1 MSFQYSP
8 DSDIADWLASIHLE
22 RYQDVFK
29 QHGYHVARD
38 ATLLD
43 GEDLQ
48 QIGITA
54 TGHRKRILNLVQQTQ
69 LLGRPLRKPA
79 ARDAHPQ
86 AAACMEAL
94 DVAQRPQIGEDAMKG
109 VLGGATDVSEMQQR
123 AAEPNHTSPLE
134 KDPAPPLVR
143 PVPKPRTVFH
153 RSKPE
158 QGLAPTPAAR
168 STVLTQSLDSD
179 RTPGAFV
186 VLEGF
191 VPGESSTDLES
202 PEARPK
208 QQTSPRAT
216 TTMGIGAS
224 RSATRESSREEKRLP
239 ASVDHGQTLE
249 TSEKPSS
256 SVPSVPP
263 RLGHR
268 IPAPESSP
276 ASLPEGRPT
285 SDLSLPAVATSAKT
299 DVLPYPGAPS
309 QLGSGQGRLEMVSNI
324 IYEGL
329 KPSLAPTE
337 DPGGE
342 NGPQDRT
349 LTEPPGPSLQEMTY
363 LVNKPESPGWS
374 AAGLP
379 PVPERP
385 ATKPDISEQPINP
398 YSESIFG
405 HEVPAREQ
413 KGMGIPSRQS
423 CEGGAELEL
432 EREACRTSSECSSD
446 GKSEDE
452 ETRTKLIDRII
463 QNDTEGYSTVESP
476 HAEGAQFSLPSH
488 FYPDEIL
495 DDLTIS
501 PYASYTS
508 LSEPRL
514 TMLRGWLD
522 KLSPQGNY
530 VFQRRYVRF
539 DGKNL
544 MYFSSEKEPYPK
556 GVIPLSVIEMVRS
569 TKDNKFQV
577 VTSHRIFVFRAENEA
592 QRNEWC
598 STLQKKVTEQRLVGS
613 QPRPANTAHCQKSG
627 TLELKGQKSK
637 VFAALSL
644 SEMWLYKSEQ
654 FFKMGIG
661 ICLIEMRGS
670 TIREAKNRSFELI
683 TPLKIFSFMAE
694 SEKEKR
700 EWMEALQEAIAE
712 TLYDYE
718 VAEKIWSNKANKH
731 CADCRAQNP
740 DWASI
745 NLCVVICKQ
754 CAGQHRSLGSN
765 ISKVQ
770 SLKLDTSVWSNEI
783 VQLFIM
789 LGNDRANR
797 FWAARLLAT
806 EGLYP
811 DASAEQRRDFISRK
825 YRDGRY
831 RLPHP
836 HYATQDDVLQAL
848 CAAVTGPGL
857 LKTVL
862 QFFSSSEAGLTAD
875 PGAYEVSPGAD
886 LLWGPENKRPR
897 NRSALCPTGSP
908 STGEPGPEGVYNEI
922 TQPVTHSGYLH
933 RASALPKLPGTK
945 KSRDDFQRI
954 WCSLEK
960 ALLFFETEKCTEPLS
975 HIESRDL
982 LSLGVSKAHA
992 VTSPGSTERFRYTL
1006 ELFLTGE
1013 KVQQLGV
1020 DGPDT
1025 LQAWASA
1032 IGKWFTPVSCHCLL
1046 GYEFQRVGQLRY
1058 KCMLNPE
1065 QWQQAFFILQKAH
1078 LFICPTEDDGA
1089 EDSINLRRLQELSMV
1104 PPTETPEK
1112 KELLILVE
1120 MGRTFYLQG
1129 LSRADSTAW
1138 YADIQASA
1146 GGRGNALRDQQLS
1159 RGDIPIIVDSCIAF
1173 ITQYGL
1179 RHEGIYRKNG
1189 AKSRIK
1195 VLMEEFRRDAR
1206 NVKLRINDNF
1216 IEDVTDV
1223 LKRFFRELEDPIF
1236 TLELHP
1242 QWKEAA
1248 GISSKPQRLE
1258 RYKELI
1264 HRLPRLNHKTL
1275 AALIGHLYRVQKCAD
1290 LNQMSTKNLSLL
1302 FAPSL
1307 FQTDGK
1313 GEHEVKVMEDLIDN
1327 YVSIFNIDEDQ
1338 VSQMDLEN
1346 SLITTWKDTQ
1356 LSQAGDLIIE
1366 VYLEQKLPDCC
1377 VTLKVSPTMT
1387 AEELTNQVLE
1397 MRNVAASLDIWLTFE
1412 ALENG
1417 ELERPL
1423 HPKEKV
1429 LEQALQWCKLPEP
1442 STAYLLVRKVTIGEG
1457 SCLFTGAKR
1466 ETPKCGLLK
1475 CREEPPKL
1483 LGNKFQERYFVI
1495 RDRKLL
1501 LLKEKRS
1508 AKPEREWPLDA
1519 AKVYMGI
1526 RKKLKS
1532 PGQWGFTLTLDKQQ
1546 LYLVCSGQAELWDWT
1561 TSILKAQHDDL
1572 RPVIMRRRSSSDLA
1586 KQKFGTMPLVPL
1598 HGDSTDTTML
1608 SANQTLRRLH
1618 TRRTLSMFFPMKMH
1632 QDCLEEQQEKEVD
1645 TEPVYEEVGN
1655 FPELASLELDRELLA
1670 DLSSIPSVDRSKKP
1684 SPFPEQPPAPA
1695 LRSSLPTNPAQRV
1708 SGPSVSKALSLE
1720 RGLNLECDKSPAH
1733 GGSAGLRPTKTASL
1747 ERNLEPSLVLAGDQ
1761 GQVAMPGGSPSM
1773 ETSLEIP
1780 KKRNIQPSSP
1790 INNKLIQELSS
1801 IILKK
1806 NEGQHPGLDPG
1817 LDPGSGPGSG
1827 PGPGPGQHVT

>member
-1 MSFQYSP
+1 MSSSCGP
-8 DSDIADWLASIHLE
+8 DSDIADWLATIHLE
-22 RYQDVFK
+22 RYRDVFK
-29 QHGYHVARD
+29 QHGYHVAGD
-38 ATLLD
+38 ATSLD
-43 GEDLQ
+43 SHHLQ

-54 TGHRKRILNLVQQTQ
+54 TGHRKRILNLAQQTRM
-69 LLGRPLRKPA
+69 LNRSRGRPA
-79 ARDAHPQ
+79 AGDSHSRGTEVLDDPQ
-86 AAACMEAL
+86 E
-94 DVAQRPQIGEDAMKG
+94 GKDAM
-109 VLGGATDVSEMQQR
+109 R
-123 AAEPNHTSPLE
+123 AEPGGTSDTFGTQPRVSVHSQAPPGE
-134 KDPAPPLVR
+134 KDPAPPAVK
-143 PVPKPRTVFH
+143 PVPKPRTVFP

-158 QGLAPTPAAR
+158 QGSVPVPPAR
-168 STVLTQSLDSD
+168 SAAPAHGPGSD
-179 RTPGAFV
+179 RAPAAFV

-191 VPGESSTDLES
+191 VPGESSTDSES
-202 PEARPK
+202 PEP
-208 QQTSPRAT
+208 
-216 TTMGIGAS
+216 GAQADPGAAAVMAPTV
-224 RSATRESSREEKRLP
+224 R
-239 ASVDHGQTLE
+239 
-249 TSEKPSS
+249 PSS
-256 SVPSVPP
+256 AMWP
-263 RLGHR
+263 H
-268 IPAPESSP
+268 
-276 ASLPEGRPT
+276 
-285 SDLSLPAVATSAKT
+285 
-299 DVLPYPGAPS
+299 PGS
-309 QLGSGQGRLEMVSNI
+309 Q
-324 IYEGL
+324 
-329 KPSLAPTE
+329 
-337 DPGGE
+337 
-342 NGPQDRT
+342 
-349 LTEPPGPSLQEMTY
+349 
-363 LVNKPESPGWS
+363 
-374 AAGLP
+374 
-379 PVPERP
+379 
-385 ATKPDISEQPINP
+385 
-398 YSESIFG
+398 
-405 HEVPAREQ
+405 
-413 KGMGIPSRQS
+413 
-423 CEGGAELEL
+423 
-432 EREACRTSSECSSD
+432 RTSSECSSE
-446 GKSEDE
+446 GRSEDE
-452 ETRTKLIDRII
+452 ESRSRLIERIAH
-463 QNDTEGYSTVESP
+463 NDTEGYSTVEAP
-476 HAEGAQFSLPSH
+476 RAEGAPFSLPAH
-488 FYPDEIL
+488 LYPDEVL

-501 PYASYTS
+501 PYASFTS
-508 LSEPRL
+508 LSEPRP
-514 TMLRGWLD
+514 TMLSGWLD

-556 GVIPLSVIEMVRS
+556 GVIPLSVIEMARS

-577 VTSHRIFVFRAENEA
+577 ITSHRIFVFRAENEA

-598 STLQKKVTEQRLVGS
+598 STLQKKVMEQRLVGS
-613 QPRPANTAHCQKSG
+613 RPRPANTAHCQKSG

-644 SEMWLYKSEQ
+644 PEMWLYKSEQ
-654 FFKMGIG
+654 FFKMGIA
-661 ICLIEMRGS
+661 ICFIEMRGS

-683 TPLKIFSFMAE
+683 TPSKTFSFVAE
-694 SEKEKR
+694 SEREKR

-712 TLYDYE
+712 MLYDYE
-718 VAEKIWSNKANKH
+718 VAEKIWSNKANKY
-731 CADCRAQNP
+731 CADCWAPSP

-783 VQLFIM
+783 VQLFIV

-797 FWAARLLAT
+797 FWAARLPAAEAIT
-806 EGLYP
+806 P
-811 DASAEQRRDFISRK
+811 DSSAEQRRDFIARK
-825 YRDGRY
+825 YREGRY

-836 HYATQDDVLQAL
+836 HYATQEEVLQAL
-848 CAAVTGPGL
+848 CTAMAGPAL
-857 LKTVL
+857 LKTIL
-862 QFFSSSEAGLTAD
+862 QFFSSSEAALAAD
-875 PGAYEVSPGAD
+875 PAASEVAPGAD
-886 LLWGPENKRPR
+886 LWWGPESKRPR
-897 NRSALCPTGSP
+897 NLSGSP
-908 STGEPGPEGVYNEI
+908 NARDPGPEGVYNEI
-922 TQPVTHSGYLH
+922 TQPVTHSGYLY
-933 RASALPKLPGTK
+933 RATAPLKLPGAR
-945 KSRDDFQRI
+945 KSKEDFQRT
-954 WCSLEK
+954 WCSLER
-960 ALLFFETEKCTEPLS
+960 ALLFFETEKCTEPLG
-975 HIESRDL
+975 HIDSGDL
-982 LSLGVSKAHA
+982 ISLGVSRAHQA
-992 VTSPGSTERFRYTL
+992 LTSPGPTERFRFTL

-1013 KVQQLGV
+1013 KVQQLGT
-1020 DGPDT
+1020 DGPET

-1032 IGKWFTPVSCHCLL
+1032 IGKWFTPMSCHCLL

-1065 QWQQAFFILQKAH
+1065 RWQQAFFILQKGH
-1078 LFICPTEDDGA
+1078 LFICPTEEDGA
-1089 EDSINLRRLQELSMV
+1089 EDSINLRRLQELSLV
-1104 PPTETPEK
+1104 PPTDTPEK

-1129 LSRADSTAW
+1129 LSRADSAAW
-1138 YADIQASA
+1138 YGDIQASA

-1206 NVKLRINDNF
+1206 NVKLRISDNF

-1248 GISSKPQRLE
+1248 EIPSKPQRLE
-1258 RYKELI
+1258 QYKELI

-1366 VYLEQKLPDCC
+1366 VYLEQKVPDCC
-1377 VTLKVSPTMT
+1377 VTLKVSPSMT

-1397 MRNVAASLDIWLTFE
+1397 MRSVPASLDIWLTFE

-1442 STAYLLVRKVTIGEG
+1442 SAAYLLVRKVPIGEG

-1495 RDRKLL
+1495 RDRRLL

-1526 RKKLKS
+1526 RKKLK
-1532 PGQWGFTLTLDKQQ
+1532 PPAQWGFTLTLDKQQ

-1572 RPVIMRRRSSSDLA
+1572 HPVVLRRRSSSDLA

-1598 HGDSTDTTML
+1598 HGDSTDATML
-1608 SANQTLRRLH
+1608 SANQTLCRLH
-1618 TRRTLSMFFPMKMH
+1618 TRRTLSMFFPMKIH
-1632 QDCLEEQQEKEVD
+1632 QDSLEEQQEKEAD
-1645 TEPVYEEVGN
+1645 ADPVYEEVGN
-1655 FPELASLELDRELLA
+1655 FPELAALDLGQGLLA
-1670 DLSSIPSVDRSKKP
+1670 ELEAMPPVDRSKKP
-1684 SPFPEQPPAPA
+1684 SPFPEQPPATV
-1695 LRSSLPTNPAQRV
+1695 LRSSLPTSPAHRV
-1708 SGPSVSKALSLE
+1708 AGPSVTKAVKRSL
-1720 RGLNLECDKSPAH
+1720 
-1733 GGSAGLRPTKTASL
+1733 
-1747 ERNLEPSLVLAGDQ
+1747 
-1761 GQVAMPGGSPSM
+1761 
-1773 ETSLEIP
+1773 
-1780 KKRNIQPSSP
+1780 QPPSP
-1790 INNKLIQELSS
+1790 ISDKLIQELSS
-1801 IILKK
+1801 VILRKSD
-1806 NEGQHPGLDPG
+1806 GQP
-1817 LDPGSGPGSG
+1817 
-1827 PGPGPGQHVT
+1827 PGPGQPVTVTQPGSLGSAHWTSGAGPSCPWTSPTRPRAPAGSGAQHPGPSPEN

>member
-1 MSFQYSP
+1 MSSPCGP
-8 DSDIADWLASIHLE
+8 DSDIADWLATIHLE
-22 RYQDVFK
+22 RYRDVFK

-38 ATLLD
+38 ATSLD
-43 GEDLQ
+43 SHHLQ

-54 TGHRKRILNLVQQTQ
+54 TGHRKRILTLAQQTRMLSQ
-69 LLGRPLRKPA
+69 SRA
-79 ARDAHPQ
+79 AGESHSRGT
-86 AAACMEAL
+86 ELL
-94 DVAQRPQIGEDAMKG
+94 DVPQEGKDAM
-109 VLGGATDVSEMQQR
+109 R
-123 AAEPNHTSPLE
+123 AEPGGTSDALGTQPRVTVPSQAE
-134 KDPAPPLVR
+134 KDPAPPALK
-143 PVPKPRTVFH
+143 PVPKPRTVFP
-153 RSKPE
+153 RSKAE
-158 QGLAPTPAAR
+158 QGSAPVPPAR
-168 STVLTQSLDSD
+168 SAVPAHG
-179 RTPGAFV
+179 PGSERAPAAFV

-191 VPGESSTDLES
+191 VPGESSTDSES
-202 PEARPK
+202 AERGADPGAAAAMVGL
-208 QQTSPRAT
+208 PR
-216 TTMGIGAS
+216 
-224 RSATRESSREEKRLP
+224 
-239 ASVDHGQTLE
+239 
-249 TSEKPSS
+249 
-256 SVPSVPP
+256 
-263 RLGHR
+263 
-268 IPAPESSP
+268 
-276 ASLPEGRPT
+276 SLPP
-285 SDLSLPAVATSAKT
+285 L
-299 DVLPYPGAPS
+299 
-309 QLGSGQGRLEMVSNI
+309 
-324 IYEGL
+324 
-329 KPSLAPTE
+329 
-337 DPGGE
+337 
-342 NGPQDRT
+342 
-349 LTEPPGPSLQEMTY
+349 
-363 LVNKPESPGWS
+363 W
-374 AAGLP
+374 
-379 PVPERP
+379 
-385 ATKPDISEQPINP
+385 
-398 YSESIFG
+398 
-405 HEVPAREQ
+405 H
-413 KGMGIPSRQS
+413 
-423 CEGGAELEL
+423 
-432 EREACRTSSECSSD
+432 RTSSECSSE
-446 GKSEDE
+446 GRSEDE
-452 ETRTKLIDRII
+452 ESRGRRMERAARGED
-463 QNDTEGYSTVESP
+463 EGYSTVEAPRAQGSP
-476 HAEGAQFSLPSH
+476 FSLPAH
-488 FYPDEIL
+488 LYPDELL

-508 LSEPRL
+508 LCEPRP
-514 TMLRGWLD
+514 TMLGGWLD

-556 GVIPLSVIEMVRS
+556 GVIPLSVIEMARS

-577 VTSHRIFVFRAENEA
+577 ITSHRIFVFRAENEA

-598 STLQKKVTEQRLVGS
+598 STLQKKVMEQRLVGS
-613 QPRPANTAHCQKSG
+613 RPRPANTAHCQKSG
-627 TLELKGQKSK
+627 ILELKGQKSK

-644 SEMWLYKSEQ
+644 PEMWLYKSEQ
-654 FFKMGIG
+654 FFKMGIAM
-661 ICLIEMRGS
+661 CFIEMRGS
-670 TIREAKNRSFELI
+670 TIREAKSRSFELI
-683 TPLKIFSFMAE
+683 TPSKTFSFVAE
-694 SEKEKR
+694 SEREKR

-712 TLYDYE
+712 MLYDYE
-718 VAEKIWSNKANKH
+718 VAEKIWSNKSNKH
-731 CADCRAQNP
+731 CADCWAQSP

-783 VQLFIM
+783 VQLFIV

-797 FWAARLLAT
+797 FWAARLPAS
-806 EGLYP
+806 EAISP
-811 DASAEQRRDFISRK
+811 ESSAEQRRELITRK
-825 YRDGRY
+825 YREGRY

-836 HYATQDDVLQAL
+836 HHATQEEVLQAL
-848 CAAVTGPGL
+848 CTAVSGPAL

-862 QFFSSSEAGLTAD
+862 QFFSSSEAALASD
-875 PGAYEVSPGAD
+875 PAASEVAPGAD
-886 LLWGPENKRPR
+886 L
-897 NRSALCPTGSP
+897 CPHMQD
-908 STGEPGPEGVYNEI
+908 PGPEGVYNEI
-922 TQPVTHSGYLH
+922 TQPVTHSGYLY
-933 RASALPKLPGTK
+933 RATAPPRLPGAR
-945 KSRDDFQRI
+945 KSREDFQRT
-954 WCSLEK
+954 WCSLER
-960 ALLFFETEKCTEPLS
+960 ALLFFDTEKCTEPLS
-975 HIESRDL
+975 HIDSGDL
-982 LSLGVSKAHA
+982 ISLGVNRAHQA
-992 VTSPGSTERFRYTL
+992 VTSPGPSERFRFTL

-1013 KVQQLGV
+1013 KVQQLGT
-1020 DGPDT
+1020 DGPET

-1065 QWQQAFFILQKAH
+1065 CWQRAFFILQKGH
-1078 LFICPTEDDGA
+1078 LFICPAEEDGA
-1089 EDSINLRRLQELSMV
+1089 EDSINLRRLQELSLV
-1104 PPTETPEK
+1104 PPTDTPEK
-1112 KELLILVE
+1112 KELLVLVE

-1129 LSRADSTAW
+1129 LSRVDSAAW
-1138 YADIQASA
+1138 YSDIQASA

-1206 NVKLRINDNF
+1206 NVKLRISDNF

-1242 QWKEAA
+1242 HWKEAA
-1248 GISSKPQRLE
+1248 ELSSKPQRLE

-1366 VYLEQKLPDCC
+1366 VYLEQKVPDCC
-1377 VTLKVSPTMT
+1377 ITLKVSPTMT

-1397 MRNVAASLDIWLTFE
+1397 MRSVAASLDIWLTFE
-1412 ALENG
+1412 VLENG

-1442 STAYLLVRKVTIGEG
+1442 SAAYLLVRKVPIGEG
-1457 SCLFTGAKR
+1457 GCLFTGAKR

-1495 RDRKLL
+1495 CDRRLL

-1526 RKKLKS
+1526 RKKLK
-1532 PGQWGFTLTLDKQQ
+1532 PPAQWGFTLTLDKQQ

-1572 RPVIMRRRSSSDLA
+1572 RPVVLRRRSSSDLA

-1598 HGDSTDTTML
+1598 HGDSTDATML

-1618 TRRTLSMFFPMKMH
+1618 TRRTLSMFFPMKVH
-1632 QDCLEEQQEKEVD
+1632 QDSLEEQQEKEAD
-1645 TEPVYEEVGN
+1645 IDPVYEEVGN
-1655 FPELASLELDRELLA
+1655 FPELAALELGQGLLA
-1670 DLSSIPSVDRSKKP
+1670 ELAAVPPVDRSKKP
-1684 SPFPEQPPAPA
+1684 FPFPEQPPGSA
-1695 LRSSLPTNPAQRV
+1695 LRSSLPA
-1708 SGPSVSKALSLE
+1708 
-1720 RGLNLECDKSPAH
+1720 SPAH
-1733 GGSAGLRPTKTASL
+1733 RVTGLSVTKAVKRSL
-1747 ERNLEPSLVLAGDQ
+1747 QAP
-1761 GQVAMPGGSPSM
+1761 
-1773 ETSLEIP
+1773 
-1780 KKRNIQPSSP
+1780 SP
-1790 INNKLIQELSS
+1790 ISDKLIQELSS
-1801 IILKK
+1801 VILRKSD
-1806 NEGQHPGLDPG
+1806 GQP
-1817 LDPGSGPGSG
+1817 
-1827 PGPGPGQHVT
+1827 PGPGQPPGSPGSARWTSGAGLFSPWTSLTRPRAPAGSALLHPGPSPEN

>member
-1 MSFQYSP
+1 MSSPCGP
-8 DSDIADWLASIHLE
+8 DSNIADWLATIHLE
-22 RYQDVFK
+22 RYRDVFK
-29 QHGYHVARD
+29 QHGYHMARD
-38 ATLLD
+38 TASLD
-43 GEDLQ
+43 GNHLQ

-54 TGHRKRILNLVQQTQ
+54 TGHRKRILNLVQQTRMLSQ
-69 LLGRPLRKPA
+69 SQGGPA
-79 ARDAHPQ
+79 AEDPHLQATEVLDALQ
-86 AAACMEAL
+86 A
-94 DVAQRPQIGEDAMKG
+94 GENAMKAEP
-109 VLGGATDVSEMQQR
+109 GGATDAFGMQRHITVPAR
-123 AAEPNHTSPLE
+123 ASSLE
-134 KDPAPPLVR
+134 KDPAPPLVK
-143 PVPKPRTVFH
+143 PVPKPRTVFP

-158 QGLAPTPAAR
+158 QGLAPTPLAR
-168 STVLTQSLDSD
+168 TTVPAQGPESK
-179 RTPGAFV
+179 RVPAAFV

-202 PEARPK
+202 PEPRPVPSA
-208 QQTSPRAT
+208 SPGAAVV
-216 TTMGIGAS
+216 MGMGAS
-224 RSATRESSREEKRLP
+224 RLRALESTREETRTPP
-239 ASVDHGQTLE
+239 APDHGQTLE
-249 TSEKPSS
+249 ASEKSPP

-263 RLGHR
+263 RHSHSVL
-268 IPAPESSP
+268 APEPSTGSMLGIHPTPNPPLRTTATP
-276 ASLPEGRPT
+276 ARRDAWQCPRT
-285 SDLSLPAVATSAKT
+285 A
-299 DVLPYPGAPS
+299 S
-309 QLGSGQGRLEMVSNI
+309 QPGSGQSRLEMVSNV

-329 KPSLAPTE
+329 KTLSAPAE
-337 DPGGE
+337 DLGVE
-342 NGPQDRT
+342 DGPQGQALSPQE
-349 LTEPPGPSLQEMTY
+349 LTQPDDKPDSHSWPSGSLFLIPQRPTS
-363 LVNKPESPGWS
+363 KPE
-374 AAGLP
+374 
-379 PVPERP
+379 V
-385 ATKPDISEQPINP
+385 SEQPVSP
-398 YSESIFG
+398 YSETIFG
-405 HEVPAREQ
+405 HIAPSQEQ
-413 KGMGIPSRQS
+413 KGVGISSDQS
-423 CEGGAELEL
+423 YEAVSELDL
-432 EREACRTSSECSSD
+432 KPEACSPISHRISSGCSSEGRSD
-446 GKSEDE
+446 DE
-452 ETRTKLIDRII
+452 ETRSQLINRII
-463 QNDTEGYSTVESP
+463 QNDTEGYSTVEAP
-476 HAEGAQFSLPSH
+476 RAEGAPFSLPAYL
-488 FYPDEIL
+488 YPDEVL

-501 PYASYTS
+501 PYASFTS
-508 LSEPRL
+508 LSEPRP
-514 TMLRGWLD
+514 TMLSGWLD

-556 GVIPLSVIEMVRS
+556 GVIPLSVIEMARS

-577 VTSHRIFVFRAENEA
+577 FTSHRIFVFRAENEA

-598 STLQKKVTEQRLVGS
+598 STLQKKVTEQRLLGS
-613 QPRPANTAHCQKSG
+613 QPRPTNAAHCQKSG

-637 VFAALSL
+637 VFAALSVP
-644 SEMWLYKSEQ
+644 EMWLYKSEQ
-654 FFKMGIG
+654 FFKMGIA

-683 TPLKIFSFMAE
+683 TPFKIFSFMAE
-694 SEKEKR
+694 SEREKR

-718 VAEKIWSNKANKH
+718 VAEKIWSNKANKY
-731 CADCRAQNP
+731 CADCLAQSP

-783 VQLFIM
+783 VQLFIV

-797 FWAARLLAT
+797 FWAARLPAA
-806 EGLYP
+806 EALYP

-825 YRDGRY
+825 YREGRY

-836 HYATQDDVLQAL
+836 NYATQEDVLQAL
-848 CAAVTGPGL
+848 CAAVAGPAL
-857 LKTVL
+857 LKTIL
-862 QFFSSSEAGLTAD
+862 QFFSSSEAGLAADSTAC
-875 PGAYEVSPGAD
+875 EVAPGAD
-886 LLWGPENKRPR
+886 LWWGPENKRPR
-897 NRSALCPTGSP
+897 NHSGSP
-908 STGEPGPEGVYNEI
+908 CAQELGPEGIYNEI
-922 TQPVTHSGYLH
+922 TQPVTHSGYLY
-933 RASALPKLPGTK
+933 RAMAPSKLPGTK
-945 KSRDDFQRI
+945 KTKEDFQRM
-954 WCSLEK
+954 WCSLER
-960 ALLFFETEKCTEPLS
+960 ALLFFEMEKSTEPLGR
-975 HIESRDL
+975 IESRDL
-982 LSLGVSKAHA
+982 ISLGVSRAQA
-992 VTSPGSTERFRYTL
+992 LASPSPTERFRFTL

-1013 KVQQLGV
+1013 KVQQLGT
-1020 DGPDT
+1020 DGPEM

-1046 GYEFQRVGQLRY
+1046 GYEFQRVGQMRY

-1065 QWQQAFFILQKAH
+1065 RWQQAFFILQKAH
-1078 LFICPTEDDGA
+1078 LFICPAEDDGT
-1089 EDSINLRRLQELSMV
+1089 EDSINLRRLQELSLV

-1129 LSRADSTAW
+1129 LTRADSAAW

-1146 GGRGNALRDQQLS
+1146 GGWGNALRDQQLS

-1223 LKRFFRELEDPIF
+1223 LKRFFRELEDPVF

-1248 GISSKPQRLE
+1248 EISSKPQRLE

-1264 HRLPRLNHKTL
+1264 HHLPRLNHKTL

-1290 LNQMSTKNLSLL
+1290 LNQMSTKNLALL

-1397 MRNVAASLDIWLTFE
+1397 MRNVVTSLDIWLTFE

-1442 STAYLLVRKVTIGEG
+1442 SAAYLLVRKVPIGEG
-1457 SCLFTGAKR
+1457 SCLFTGIKR

-1495 RDRKLL
+1495 RDRRLL

-1526 RKKLKS
+1526 RKKLK
-1532 PGQWGFTLTLDKQQ
+1532 PPAQWGFTLTLDKQQ

-1572 RPVIMRRRSSSDLA
+1572 HPVIMRRRSSSDLA

-1598 HGDSTDTTML
+1598 HGDSTDATML

-1632 QDCLEEQQEKEVD
+1632 QDSLEEQKEKEAD
-1645 TEPVYEEVGN
+1645 ADPVYEEVGN
-1655 FPELASLELDRELLA
+1655 FPELATLELA
-1670 DLSSIPSVDRSKKP
+1670 DLSAVPPVDRSKKP
-1684 SPFPEQPPAPA
+1684 PTFPEQPPSTA
-1695 LRSSLPTNPAQRV
+1695 LRSSLPSSPAQSV
-1708 SGPSVSKALSLE
+1708 VGPSVTKALSLE
-1720 RGLNLECDKSPAH
+1720 RGLNLESDKAPAQTK
-1733 GGSAGLRPTKTASL
+1733 LRPTKTASL
-1747 ERNLEPSLVLAGDQ
+1747 ERDVESSLALAKDWEQ
-1761 GQVAMPGGSPSM
+1761 AAMPGSSPST

-1780 KKRNIQPSSP
+1780 RKKSMQTSSD

-1801 IILKK
+1801 VILRK
-1806 NEGQHPGLDPG
+1806 NESQP
-1817 LDPGSGPGSG
+1817 
-1827 PGPGPGQHVT
+1827 PGPGQPVT

>member
-1 MSFQYSP
+1 MSSPCGP
-8 DSDIADWLASIHLE
+8 DSDIADWLATIHLE
-22 RYQDVFK
+22 RYRDVFK
-29 QHGYHVARD
+29 QHGIHVARD
-38 ATLLD
+38 ALALD
-43 GEDLQ
+43 GDHLQ
-48 QIGITA
+48 QLGITA
-54 TGHRKRILNLVQQTQ
+54 TGHRKRILNLAQQT
-69 LLGRPLRKPA
+69 RLRAQPRAGGPHPRAPA
-79 ARDAHPQ
+79 
-86 AAACMEAL
+86 M
-94 DVAQRPQIGEDAMKG
+94 GEDAMKAEPG
-109 VLGGATDVSEMQQR
+109 AATDAFGMQQR
-123 AAEPNHTSPLE
+123 GAMPSHASSQE
-134 KDPAPPLVR
+134 KDPAPPLVK
-143 PVPKPRTVFH
+143 PIPKPRTVFY
-153 RSKPE
+153 RPKSEP
-158 QGLAPTPAAR
+158 GSAPTPPAR
-168 STVLTQSLDSD
+168 ATAPAQSPDGAP
-179 RTPGAFV
+179 TAFV

-191 VPGESSTDLES
+191 VPGESSTDMES
-202 PEARPK
+202 PGTAAAMGTGTSRLEA
-208 QQTSPRAT
+208 
-216 TTMGIGAS
+216 
-224 RSATRESSREEKRLP
+224 RLP
-239 ASVDHGQTLE
+239 AAPDHGQALDM
-249 TSEKPSS
+249 SEKPFPG
-256 SVPSVPP
+256 VPSVPP
-263 RLGHR
+263 RLSHR
-268 IPAPESSP
+268 VAVAEPSP
-276 ASLPEGRPT
+276 ASTPEGRP
-285 SDLSLPAVATSAKT
+285 SLPGT
-299 DVLPYPGAPS
+299 
-309 QLGSGQGRLEMVSNI
+309 GQGRLEMVSNV

-329 KPSLAPTE
+329 KPPPAPAE
-337 DPGGE
+337 DSGGE
-342 NGPQDRT
+342 NGPQGQDLGHDLSPQE
-349 LTEPPGPSLQEMTY
+349 LTQPAEKPDPSWPT
-363 LVNKPESPGWS
+363 G
-374 AAGLP
+374 GFP
-379 PVPERP
+379 PVPQRP
-385 ATKPDISEQPINP
+385 TGKPEVGEPPISP
-398 YSESIFG
+398 YSETTFG
-405 HEVPAREQ
+405 HTVPAREQ
-413 KGMGIPSRQS
+413 KGMGVPSGQS
-423 CEGGAELEL
+423 YEAVAELEL
-432 EREACRTSSECSSD
+432 EREARRTSSECSSE
-446 GKSEDE
+446 GRSEDE
-452 ETRTKLIDRII
+452 ETRTRLIERIA
-463 QNDTEGYSTVESP
+463 QNDTEGYSTVEAP
-476 HAEGAQFSLPSH
+476 RAEGTPFSLPPH
-488 FYPDEIL
+488 LYPDEVL

-508 LSEPRL
+508 LSEPRP
-514 TMLRGWLD
+514 TMLSGWLD

-556 GVIPLSVIEMVRS
+556 GVIPLSVIEMVRAS
-569 TKDNKFQV
+569 KDNKFQV

-598 STLQKKVTEQRLVGS
+598 STLQKKVADQRLGGS
-613 QPRPANTAHCQKSG
+613 RPRPPNTAHCQKSG

-644 SEMWLYKSEQ
+644 PEMWLYKSEQ

-661 ICLIEMRGS
+661 ICVIEMRGS

-683 TPLKIFSFMAE
+683 TPSKIFSFVAE
-694 SEKEKR
+694 SERDKR

-712 TLYDYE
+712 MLYDYE
-718 VAEKIWSNKANKH
+718 VAEKIWSNKANKY
-731 CADCRAQNP
+731 CADCQAQNP

-783 VQLFIM
+783 VQLFIV

-797 FWAARLLAT
+797 FWAARLPTAEALH
-806 EGLYP
+806 P
-811 DASAEQRRDFISRK
+811 DASAEQRRDFIARK

-836 HYATQDDVLQAL
+836 HYATQEEVLQAL
-848 CAAVTGPGL
+848 CAAVAAPGL

-862 QFFSSSEAGLTAD
+862 QFFSSSEAGLAAD
-875 PGAYEVSPGAD
+875 PAAYEMAPGAD
-886 LLWGPENKRPR
+886 LWWDLESKRHR
-897 NRSALCPTGSP
+897 NHS
-908 STGEPGPEGVYNEI
+908 GEPGPEGVYNEI

-933 RASALPKLPGTK
+933 RATAPPRLPGTK
-945 KSRDDFQRI
+945 KSREDFQRV

-960 ALLFFETEKCTEPLS
+960 SLLFFETEKCIEPLG
-975 HIESRDL
+975 HIESGEL
-982 LSLGVSKAHA
+982 LSLGVSRAQA
-992 VTSPGSTERFRYTL
+992 PTNPGATERFRFTL

-1013 KVQQLGV
+1013 KVQHLGA
-1020 DGPDT
+1020 DSPET
-1025 LQAWASA
+1025 LQAWAST

-1046 GYEFQRVGQLRY
+1046 GYEFQRAGQLRY

-1065 QWQQAFFILQKAH
+1065 RWQQAFFILQKAH
-1078 LFICPTEDDGA
+1078 LFICPAEEDGA
-1089 EDSINLRRLQELSMV
+1089 EDSINLRRLQELSLV
-1104 PPTETPEK
+1104 PPADTLEK
-1112 KELLILVE
+1112 REMLLLVE

-1129 LSRADSTAW
+1129 LSRADTAAW
-1138 YADIQASA
+1138 YADIQAAA

-1206 NVKLRINDNF
+1206 NVKLRISDNF

-1223 LKRFFRELEDPIF
+1223 LKRFFRELEDPVF

-1248 GISSKPQRLE
+1248 KISSKPQRLE

-1264 HRLPRLNHKTL
+1264 HRLPRLNRKTL

-1290 LNQMSTKNLSLL
+1290 LNQMTTKNLSLL

-1327 YVSIFNIDEDQ
+1327 YVSIFDIDEDQ
-1338 VSQMDLEN
+1338 VSQMELEN

-1387 AEELTNQVLE
+1387 AEELTNHVLE
-1397 MRNVAASLDIWLTFE
+1397 MRNVATSLDIWLTFE
-1412 ALENG
+1412 VLENG

-1442 STAYLLVRKVTIGEG
+1442 SAAYLLVRKVPISEA

-1483 LGNKFQERYFVI
+1483 LGSKFQERYFVI
-1495 RDRKLL
+1495 RDRQLL

-1526 RKKLKS
+1526 KKKLK
-1532 PGQWGFTLTLDKQQ
+1532 PPAQWGFTLSLDKQQ

-1598 HGDSTDTTML
+1598 HGDSTDATML
-1608 SANQTLRRLH
+1608 SANQTLLRLH
-1618 TRRTLSMFFPMKMH
+1618 TRRTLSMFFPMKVH
-1632 QDCLEEQQEKEVD
+1632 QDSLEEEQQENEVD
-1645 TEPVYEEVGN
+1645 AEPVYEEVGN
-1655 FPELASLELDRELLA
+1655 FPELAALELERGLLA
-1670 DLSSIPSVDRSKKP
+1670 DPSAVPPVDRSKKP
-1684 SPFPEQPPAPA
+1684 TPGPEHPPAPA
-1695 LRSSLPTNPAQRV
+1695 LRSSLPASPAQRLPGLPV
-1708 SGPSVSKALSLE
+1708 TKALSLE
-1720 RGLNLECDKSPAH
+1720 WGLNLECDAAPSCGPRATH
-1733 GGSAGLRPTKTASL
+1733 TASL
-1747 ERNLEPSLVLAGDQ
+1747 ERNVEPSAAPAGDQ
-1761 GQVAMPGGSPSM
+1761 EPVATPGSSPSS
-1773 ETSLEIP
+1773 ETSVGVP
-1780 KKRNIQPSSP
+1780 RKRSMQLSSS
-1790 INNKLIQELSS
+1790 INEKLIQELSS
-1801 IILKK
+1801 IILRK
-1806 NEGQHPGLDPG
+1806 NEGQPPAT
-1817 LDPGSGPGSG
+1817 
-1827 PGPGPGQHVT
+1827 GPGQPVT

>member
-1 MSFQYSP
+1 MSSPCGP
-8 DSDIADWLASIHLE
+8 DSDIADWLATIHLE
-22 RYQDVFK
+22 RYRDVFK

-38 ATLLD
+38 ATSLD
-43 GEDLQ
+43 GHHLQ

-54 TGHRKRILNLVQQTQ
+54 TGHRKRILTLAQQTRMLSQ
-69 LLGRPLRKPA
+69 SR
-79 ARDAHPQ
+79 
-86 AAACMEAL
+86 AAADPHSRGTEAL
-94 DVAQRPQIGEDAMKG
+94 DAPQEGKDA
-109 VLGGATDVSEMQQR
+109 TR
-123 AAEPNHTSPLE
+123 AEPGGTSDALGTQPRVTVPSQAE
-134 KDPAPPLVR
+134 QDPAPPALK
-143 PVPKPRTVFH
+143 PVPKPRTVFP

-158 QGLAPTPAAR
+158 QGSVPVPPAR
-168 STVLTQSLDSD
+168 SAVPAHG
-179 RTPGAFV
+179 PGSERAPAAFV

-191 VPGESSTDLES
+191 VPGESSTDSES
-202 PEARPK
+202 TER
-208 QQTSPRAT
+208 
-216 TTMGIGAS
+216 GADPG
-224 RSATRESSREEKRLP
+224 A
-239 ASVDHGQTLE
+239 AAAM
-249 TSEKPSS
+249 
-256 SVPSVPP
+256 VP
-263 RLGHR
+263 G
-268 IPAPESSP
+268 A
-276 ASLPEGRPT
+276 GW
-285 SDLSLPAVATSAKT
+285 D
-299 DVLPYPGAPS
+299 YPGACCAA
-309 QLGSGQGRLEMVSNI
+309 QL
-324 IYEGL
+324 
-329 KPSLAPTE
+329 PHTPC
-337 DPGGE
+337 
-342 NGPQDRT
+342 
-349 LTEPPGPSLQEMTY
+349 
-363 LVNKPESPGWS
+363 SP
-374 AAGLP
+374 
-379 PVPERP
+379 
-385 ATKPDISEQPINP
+385 
-398 YSESIFG
+398 
-405 HEVPAREQ
+405 
-413 KGMGIPSRQS
+413 
-423 CEGGAELEL
+423 
-432 EREACRTSSECSSD
+432 RTSSECSSE
-446 GKSEDE
+446 GRSEDE
-452 ETRTKLIDRII
+452 ESRSRLIERIAHS
-463 QNDTEGYSTVESP
+463 DTEGYSTVEAP
-476 HAEGAQFSLPSH
+476 RAEGSPFSLPAH
-488 FYPDEIL
+488 LYPDEL
-495 DDLTIS
+495 LEDLTIS
-501 PYASYTS
+501 PYASFTS
-508 LSEPRL
+508 LCEPRP
-514 TMLRGWLD
+514 TMLAGWLD

-556 GVIPLSVIEMVRS
+556 GVIPLSVIEMARS

-577 VTSHRIFVFRAENEA
+577 ITSHRIFVFRAENEA

-598 STLQKKVTEQRLVGS
+598 STLQKKVMEQRLVGS
-613 QPRPANTAHCQKSG
+613 RPRPANTAHCQKSG

-644 SEMWLYKSEQ
+644 PEMWLYKSEQ
-654 FFKMGIG
+654 FFKMGIAMFF
-661 ICLIEMRGS
+661 IEMRGS
-670 TIREAKNRSFELI
+670 TIREAKSRSFELI
-683 TPLKIFSFMAE
+683 TPSKTFSFVAE
-694 SEKEKR
+694 SEREKR
-700 EWMEALQEAIAE
+700 EWMEALQEAMAE
-712 TLYDYE
+712 MLYDYE

-731 CADCRAQNP
+731 CADCWAQSP

-783 VQLFIM
+783 VQLFIV

-797 FWAARLLAT
+797 FWAARLPTAEAIT
-806 EGLYP
+806 PESG
-811 DASAEQRRDFISRK
+811 AEQRRDFITRK
-825 YRDGRY
+825 YREGRY

-836 HYATQDDVLQAL
+836 HYATQEEVLQAL
-848 CAAVTGPGL
+848 CTAVAGPAL

-862 QFFSSSEAGLTAD
+862 QFFSSSEAALASD
-875 PGAYEVSPGAD
+875 PAAGEVAPGAD
-886 LLWGPENKRPR
+886 LWW
-897 NRSALCPTGSP
+897 GSP
-908 STGEPGPEGVYNEI
+908 RTQDPGPEGVYNEI
-922 TQPVTHSGYLH
+922 TQPVTHSGYLY
-933 RASALPKLPGTK
+933 RATAPPRLPGAR
-945 KSRDDFQRI
+945 KSKEDFQRT
-954 WCSLEK
+954 WCTLER
-960 ALLFFETEKCTEPLS
+960 ALLFFDTEKCTEPLG
-975 HIESRDL
+975 HIDSGDL
-982 LSLGVSKAHA
+982 ISLGVNRAHQA
-992 VTSPGSTERFRYTL
+992 ATSPGPTERFRFTL

-1013 KVQQLGV
+1013 KVQQLGT
-1020 DGPDT
+1020 DGPET

-1065 QWQQAFFILQKAH
+1065 RWQRAFFILQKGH
-1078 LFICPTEDDGA
+1078 LFICPAEEDGA
-1089 EDSINLRRLQELSMV
+1089 EDSINLRRLQELNLV
-1104 PPTETPEK
+1104 PATDTPEK
-1112 KELLILVE
+1112 KELLVLVE

-1129 LSRADSTAW
+1129 LSRADSAAW
-1138 YADIQASA
+1138 YSDIQASA

-1206 NVKLRINDNF
+1206 NVKLRISDNF

-1248 GISSKPQRLE
+1248 EISSKPQRLE

-1366 VYLEQKLPDCC
+1366 VYLEQKVPDCC

-1442 STAYLLVRKVTIGEG
+1442 SAAYLLVRKVPIGEG

-1495 RDRKLL
+1495 RDRRLL

-1526 RKKLKS
+1526 RKKLK
-1532 PGQWGFTLTLDKQQ
+1532 PPAQWGFTLILDKQQ

-1572 RPVIMRRRSSSDLA
+1572 RPVVLRRRSSSDLA

-1598 HGDSTDTTML
+1598 HGDSTDATML

-1618 TRRTLSMFFPMKMH
+1618 TRRTLSMFFPMKIH
-1632 QDCLEEQQEKEVD
+1632 QDSLEEQQEKEAD
-1645 TEPVYEEVGN
+1645 IDPVYEEVGN
-1655 FPELASLELDRELLA
+1655 FPELAALDLGQGLLA
-1670 DLSSIPSVDRSKKP
+1670 ELAAVPPVDRSKKP
-1684 SPFPEQPPAPA
+1684 FPFPEQPPGTA
-1695 LRSSLPTNPAQRV
+1695 LRSSLPA
-1708 SGPSVSKALSLE
+1708 
-1720 RGLNLECDKSPAH
+1720 SPAH
-1733 GGSAGLRPTKTASL
+1733 RATGLSVTKAVKRSL
-1747 ERNLEPSLVLAGDQ
+1747 QAP
-1761 GQVAMPGGSPSM
+1761 
-1773 ETSLEIP
+1773 
-1780 KKRNIQPSSP
+1780 SP
-1790 INNKLIQELSS
+1790 ISDKLIQELSS
-1801 IILKK
+1801 VILRKSD
-1806 NEGQHPGLDPG
+1806 GHP
-1817 LDPGSGPGSG
+1817 
-1827 PGPGPGQHVT
+1827 PGPGQPPGSPDSARWTSGAGLFSPWTSLTRPRAPAGSDLLRPGPSPEN

>member
-1 MSFQYSP
+1 MSSPCGP
-8 DSDIADWLASIHLE
+8 DSDIADWLATIHLE
-22 RYQDVFK
+22 RYRDVFK

-38 ATLLD
+38 AALLD
-43 GEDLQ
+43 SDHLQ

-54 TGHRKRILNLVQQTQ
+54 TGHRKRILNLAQQTRMLSQ
-69 LLGRPLRKPA
+69 SQGGPTAGDTHFQATEVL
-79 ARDAHPQ
+79 DALK
-86 AAACMEAL
+86 E
-94 DVAQRPQIGEDAMKG
+94 GKDAMKAEAG
-109 VLGGATDVSEMQQR
+109 EATDTFGTQQR
-123 AAEPNHTSPLE
+123 VAAPAQASPLE
-134 KDPAPPLVR
+134 KDPAPPLVK
-143 PVPKPRTVFH
+143 PVPKPRTIFP
-153 RSKPE
+153 RSKTE
-158 QGLAPTPAAR
+158 QGLVPTPSAR
-168 STVLTQSLDSD
+168 
-179 RTPGAFV
+179 
-186 VLEGF
+186 
-191 VPGESSTDLES
+191 
-202 PEARPK
+202 
-208 QQTSPRAT
+208 T
-216 TTMGIGAS
+216 TTPWMLVCTMVGSVVGTLAGPPPGLAALSDCCPTAS
-224 RSATRESSREEKRLP
+224 TT
-239 ASVDHGQTLE
+239 DC
-249 TSEKPSS
+249 
-256 SVPSVPP
+256 
-263 RLGHR
+263 
-268 IPAPESSP
+268 
-276 ASLPEGRPT
+276 
-285 SDLSLPAVATSAKT
+285 LSLPCLCPQRSVSSPSAPT
-299 DVLPYPGAPS
+299 V
-309 QLGSGQGRLEMVSNI
+309 R
-324 IYEGL
+324 
-329 KPSLAPTE
+329 PSLGMLPH
-337 DPGGE
+337 
-342 NGPQDRT
+342 GP
-349 LTEPPGPSLQEMTY
+349 
-363 LVNKPESPGWS
+363 
-374 AAGLP
+374 
-379 PVPERP
+379 
-385 ATKPDISEQPINP
+385 IS
-398 YSESIFG
+398 
-405 HEVPAREQ
+405 H
-413 KGMGIPSRQS
+413 
-423 CEGGAELEL
+423 
-432 EREACRTSSECSSD
+432 RTSSECSSE
-446 GKSEDE
+446 GGRSEDE
-452 ETRTKLIDRII
+452 ETRSRLIDRII
-463 QNDTEGYSTVESP
+463 QNDTEGYSTVEAP
-476 HAEGAQFSLPSH
+476 RAEGAPFSLPAH
-488 FYPDEIL
+488 LYPDEVL

-501 PYASYTS
+501 PYASFTS
-508 LSEPRL
+508 LSEPRP
-514 TMLRGWLD
+514 TMLSGWLD

-556 GVIPLSVIEMVRS
+556 GVIPLSVIEMARS

-577 VTSHRIFVFRAENEA
+577 FTSHRIFVFRAENEA

-613 QPRPANTAHCQKSG
+613 RPRPANTAHCQKSG

-644 SEMWLYKSEQ
+644 PEMWLYKSEQ
-654 FFKMGIG
+654 FFKMGIA
-661 ICLIEMRGS
+661 ICVIEMRGS

-683 TPLKIFSFMAE
+683 TPFKTFSFVAE
-694 SEKEKR
+694 SEREKR

-712 TLYDYE
+712 MLYDYE

-731 CADCRAQNP
+731 CADCWAQSP

-754 CAGQHRSLGSN
+754 WVLTHLLSTGQHRSLGSN

-797 FWAARLLAT
+797 FWAARLPTA
-806 EGLYP
+806 EALYP

-825 YRDGRY
+825 YREGRY

-836 HYATQDDVLQAL
+836 HYATQEDVLQAL
-848 CAAVTGPGL
+848 CTAVAGPAL

-862 QFFSSSEAGLTAD
+862 KFFSSSEAGLAAD
-875 PGAYEVSPGAD
+875 PAVCEVAPGAD
-886 LLWGPENKRPR
+886 L
-897 NRSALCPTGSP
+897 CPHTQ
-908 STGEPGPEGVYNEI
+908 ELGPEGVYNEI
-922 TQPVTHSGYLH
+922 TQPVTHSGYLY
-933 RASALPKLPGTK
+933 RSTAPTKLPGAK
-945 KSRDDFQRI
+945 KSKEGKCGECGGTASGVLTPVPLTPPNPADFQRT
-954 WCSLEK
+954 WCSLER
-960 ALLFFETEKCTEPLS
+960 ALLFFETEKCTEPLG
-975 HIESRDL
+975 HIESGDL
-982 LSLGVSKAHA
+982 ISLGVSRAPA
-992 VTSPGSTERFRYTL
+992 VTSPSPTERFRFTL
-1006 ELFLTGE
+1006 ELFLIGE
-1013 KVQQLGV
+1013 KVQQLGTE
-1020 DGPDT
+1020 GPET

-1032 IGKWFTPVSCHCLL
+1032 IGKWFTPMSCHCLL

-1065 QWQQAFFILQKAH
+1065 RWQQAFFILQKAH
-1078 LFICPTEDDGA
+1078 LFICPAEDNGA
-1089 EDSINLRRLQELSMV
+1089 EDSINLRRLQELSLV

-1112 KELLILVE
+1112 KELLVLVE

-1129 LSRADSTAW
+1129 LSRADSAAW

-1146 GGRGNALRDQQLS
+1146 GGRGNALKDQQLS

-1223 LKRFFRELEDPIF
+1223 LKRFFRELEDPVF

-1248 GISSKPQRLE
+1248 EISSKPQRLE

-1412 ALENG
+1412 VLENG

-1442 STAYLLVRKVTIGEG
+1442 SAAYLLVRKVPIGEG
-1457 SCLFTGAKR
+1457 SCLFTGTKR

-1495 RDRKLL
+1495 RDRRLL

-1526 RKKLKS
+1526 RKKLK
-1532 PGQWGFTLTLDKQQ
+1532 PPAQWGFTLTLDKQQ

-1598 HGDSTDTTML
+1598 HGDSTDATML

-1632 QDCLEEQQEKEVD
+1632 QDSLEEQQEKEVD
-1645 TEPVYEEVGN
+1645 ADPVYEEVGN
-1655 FPELASLELDRELLA
+1655 FPELAALELGRGLLA
-1670 DLSSIPSVDRSKKP
+1670 DLSAVPPVDRSKKP
-1684 SPFPEQPPAPA
+1684 ALFPEQPPDTA
-1695 LRSSLPTNPAQRV
+1695 LRSSLPASPAQRAA
-1708 SGPSVSKALSLE
+1708 GPSVPKALKRSMQ
-1720 RGLNLECDKSPAH
+1720 SP
-1733 GGSAGLRPTKTASL
+1733 
-1747 ERNLEPSLVLAGDQ
+1747 
-1761 GQVAMPGGSPSM
+1761 
-1773 ETSLEIP
+1773 
-1780 KKRNIQPSSP
+1780 SP
-1790 INNKLIQELSS
+1790 INDKLIQELSS
-1801 IILKK
+1801 VILRK
-1806 NEGQHPGLDPG
+1806 NEGQP
-1817 LDPGSGPGSG
+1817 
-1827 PGPGPGQHVT
+1827 PGPG

>member
-1 MSFQYSP
+1 MSSP
-8 DSDIADWLASIHLE
+8 CGPDTDIADWLATIHLE
-22 RYQDVFK
+22 RYRDAFK
-29 QHGYHVARD
+29 QHGYRVARD
-38 ATLLD
+38 ATSLD
-43 GEDLQ
+43 SHHLQ
-48 QIGITA
+48 QIGVTA
-54 TGHRKRILNLVQQTQ
+54 TGHRKRILNLAQQTRMLNQ
-69 LLGRPLRKPA
+69 SRGRPA
-79 ARDAHPQ
+79 AGDTHSRGTEVLDAPQ
-86 AAACMEAL
+86 E
-94 DVAQRPQIGEDAMKG
+94 GKDAMR
-109 VLGGATDVSEMQQR
+109 VEPGG
-123 AAEPNHTSPLE
+123 TSDAFGTQPRVTVPSQAPPGD
-134 KDPAPPLVR
+134 KDPAPPAVK
-143 PVPKPRTVFH
+143 PVPKPRTVFP

-158 QGLAPTPAAR
+158 QGSVPVPPAR
-168 STVLTQSLDSD
+168 STVPAQGPGSD
-179 RTPGAFV
+179 RARAAFV

-191 VPGESSTDLES
+191 VPGESSTDSES
-202 PEARPK
+202 PEPGAQADPAAAAAMAPTARP
-208 QQTSPRAT
+208 SSAMWPR
-216 TTMGIGAS
+216 
-224 RSATRESSREEKRLP
+224 
-239 ASVDHGQTLE
+239 
-249 TSEKPSS
+249 
-256 SVPSVPP
+256 
-263 RLGHR
+263 
-268 IPAPESSP
+268 
-276 ASLPEGRPT
+276 
-285 SDLSLPAVATSAKT
+285 
-299 DVLPYPGAPS
+299 PGS
-309 QLGSGQGRLEMVSNI
+309 Q
-324 IYEGL
+324 
-329 KPSLAPTE
+329 
-337 DPGGE
+337 
-342 NGPQDRT
+342 
-349 LTEPPGPSLQEMTY
+349 
-363 LVNKPESPGWS
+363 
-374 AAGLP
+374 
-379 PVPERP
+379 
-385 ATKPDISEQPINP
+385 
-398 YSESIFG
+398 
-405 HEVPAREQ
+405 
-413 KGMGIPSRQS
+413 
-423 CEGGAELEL
+423 
-432 EREACRTSSECSSD
+432 RTSSECSSE
-446 GKSEDE
+446 GRSEE
-452 ETRTKLIDRII
+452 EEGRSRLIERIAL
-463 QNDTEGYSTVESP
+463 NDTEGYSTVEAP
-476 HAEGAQFSLPSH
+476 RAEGTPFSLPAH
-488 FYPDEIL
+488 LYPDEVL

-501 PYASYTS
+501 PYASFTS
-508 LSEPRL
+508 LCEPRP
-514 TMLRGWLD
+514 TMLSGWLD

-539 DGKNL
+539 NGKNL

-556 GVIPLSVIEMVRS
+556 GVIPLSVIEMARS

-577 VTSHRIFVFRAENEA
+577 ITSHRIFVFRAENEA

-598 STLQKKVTEQRLVGS
+598 STLQKKVMEQRLVGS
-613 QPRPANTAHCQKSG
+613 RPRPANTAHCQKSG

-644 SEMWLYKSEQ
+644 PEMWLYKSEQ
-654 FFKMGIG
+654 FFKMGIAM
-661 ICLIEMRGS
+661 CFIEMRGS
-670 TIREAKNRSFELI
+670 TIREAKSRSFELI
-683 TPLKIFSFMAE
+683 TPSKTFSFVAE
-694 SEKEKR
+694 SEREKR

-712 TLYDYE
+712 MLYDYE
-718 VAEKIWSNKANKH
+718 VAEKIWSNKANKY
-731 CADCRAQNP
+731 CADCWAQSP

-783 VQLFIM
+783 VQLFIV

-797 FWAARLLAT
+797 FWAARLPAA
-806 EGLYP
+806 EAISP
-811 DASAEQRRDFISRK
+811 DSSAEQRREFITRK
-825 YRDGRY
+825 YREGRY
-831 RLPHP
+831 HPPHP
-836 HYATQDDVLQAL
+836 HYGTQEEVLQAL
-848 CAAVTGPGL
+848 CSAVAGPAL
-857 LKTVL
+857 LKTIL
-862 QFFSSSEAGLTAD
+862 QFFSSSEAALASD
-875 PGAYEVSPGAD
+875 PAASEVAP
-886 LLWGPENKRPR
+886 
-897 NRSALCPTGSP
+897 GSP
-908 STGEPGPEGVYNEI
+908 RTRDPGPEGVYNEI
-922 TQPVTHSGYLH
+922 TQPVTHSGYLY
-933 RASALPKLPGTK
+933 RATAPPKLPGAR
-945 KSRDDFQRI
+945 KSKEDFQRT
-954 WCSLEK
+954 WCSLER
-960 ALLFFETEKCTEPLS
+960 ALLFFETEKCTEPLG
-975 HIESRDL
+975 HIDSGDL
-982 LSLGVSKAHA
+982 ISLGVSRAHQA
-992 VTSPGSTERFRYTL
+992 LTSPGPTERFRFTL

-1013 KVQQLGV
+1013 KVQQLGT
-1020 DGPDT
+1020 DGPET

-1065 QWQQAFFILQKAH
+1065 RWQQAFFILQKGH
-1078 LFICPTEDDGA
+1078 LFICPAEEDGA
-1089 EDSINLRRLQELSMV
+1089 EDSINLRRLQELSLV
-1104 PPTETPEK
+1104 PPTDTPEK

-1129 LSRADSTAW
+1129 LSRADSAAW
-1138 YADIQASA
+1138 YGDIQASA

-1206 NVKLRINDNF
+1206 NVKLRISDNF

-1248 GISSKPQRLE
+1248 EISSKPQRLE

-1366 VYLEQKLPDCC
+1366 VYLEQKVPDCC
-1377 VTLKVSPTMT
+1377 VTLKVSPSMT

-1442 STAYLLVRKVTIGEG
+1442 SAAYLLVRKVPIGEG

-1495 RDRKLL
+1495 RDRRLL

-1526 RKKLKS
+1526 KKKLK
-1532 PGQWGFTLTLDKQQ
+1532 PPAQWGFTLTLDKQQ

-1572 RPVIMRRRSSSDLA
+1572 RPVVLRRRSSSDLA

-1598 HGDSTDTTML
+1598 HGDSTDATML

-1618 TRRTLSMFFPMKMH
+1618 TRRTLSMFFPMKIH
-1632 QDCLEEQQEKEVD
+1632 QDSLEEQQEKEAD
-1645 TEPVYEEVGN
+1645 ADPVYEEVGN
-1655 FPELASLELDRELLA
+1655 FPELAALELGQGLLA
-1670 DLSSIPSVDRSKKP
+1670 ELAAVPPVDRSKKP
-1684 SPFPEQPPAPA
+1684 SPFPEQPPATA
-1695 LRSSLPTNPAQRV
+1695 LRSSLPASPAHRV
-1708 SGPSVSKALSLE
+1708 TGPSVTKAVKRSL
-1720 RGLNLECDKSPAH
+1720 
-1733 GGSAGLRPTKTASL
+1733 
-1747 ERNLEPSLVLAGDQ
+1747 
-1761 GQVAMPGGSPSM
+1761 
-1773 ETSLEIP
+1773 
-1780 KKRNIQPSSP
+1780 QPPSP
-1790 INNKLIQELSS
+1790 ISDKLIQELSS
-1801 IILKK
+1801 VILRKSD
-1806 NEGQHPGLDPG
+1806 GQP
-1817 LDPGSGPGSG
+1817 
-1827 PGPGPGQHVT
+1827 PGPGQQPGSPGSARWTSGARPSSPWTSPTRPRAPAGSDLLHPGPSPEN

>member
-1 MSFQYSP
+1 MSSLCGP
-8 DSDIADWLASIHLE
+8 DSDIADWLATIHLE
-22 RYQDVFK
+22 KYRDVFK

-38 ATLLD
+38 AALLD
-43 GEDLQ
+43 GNHLQ

-54 TGHRKRILNLVQQTQ
+54 TGHRKRILNLSAREETQ
-69 LLGRPLRKPA
+69 LP
-79 ARDAHPQ
+79 
-86 AAACMEAL
+86 
-94 DVAQRPQIGEDAMKG
+94 
-109 VLGGATDVSEMQQR
+109 
-123 AAEPNHTSPLE
+123 
-134 KDPAPPLVR
+134 PAP
-143 PVPKPRTVFH
+143 
-153 RSKPE
+153 
-158 QGLAPTPAAR
+158 
-168 STVLTQSLDSD
+168 
-179 RTPGAFV
+179 
-186 VLEGF
+186 
-191 VPGESSTDLES
+191 
-202 PEARPK
+202 
-208 QQTSPRAT
+208 
-216 TTMGIGAS
+216 
-224 RSATRESSREEKRLP
+224 
-239 ASVDHGQTLE
+239 DHGQTLE
-249 TSEKPSS
+249 ASEKSPPSA
-256 SVPSVPP
+256 PSVPP
-263 RLGHR
+263 RHSHRVPAAKPSPGSVPEGH
-268 IPAPESSP
+268 PVSSP
-276 ASLPEGRPT
+276 P
-285 SDLSLPAVATSAKT
+285 LPAAAAPTRRDPSPCPRAASQ
-299 DVLPYPGAPS
+299 PGS
-309 QLGSGQGRLEMVSNI
+309 EQGRLEMVSNV

-329 KPSLAPTE
+329 KPPSAPAE
-337 DPGGE
+337 DSGGAD
-342 NGPQDRT
+342 GPQGQGVAQ
-349 LTEPPGPSLQEMTY
+349 PPVLSLQELTQ
-363 LVNKPESPGWS
+363 PDD
-374 AAGLP
+374 
-379 PVPERP
+379 
-385 ATKPDISEQPINP
+385 KPDCAAAAVLPHSPIS
-398 YSESIFG
+398 
-405 HEVPAREQ
+405 H
-413 KGMGIPSRQS
+413 
-423 CEGGAELEL
+423 
-432 EREACRTSSECSSD
+432 RTSSECSSE
-446 GKSEDE
+446 GRSEDE
-452 ETRTKLIDRII
+452 ETRSRLIDRIV
-463 QNDTEGYSTVESP
+463 QNDTEGYSTVEAP
-476 HAEGAQFSLPSH
+476 RAEGTSFSLPAH
-488 FYPDEIL
+488 LYPDEVL

-501 PYASYTS
+501 PYASFTS
-508 LSEPRL
+508 LSEPRP
-514 TMLRGWLD
+514 TMLSGWLD

-556 GVIPLSVIEMVRS
+556 GVIPLSVIEMARS

-577 VTSHRIFVFRAENEA
+577 FTSHRIFVFRAENEA

-598 STLQKKVTEQRLVGS
+598 STLQKKVTDQRLVGS
-613 QPRPANTAHCQKSG
+613 RPRPTNTAHCQKSG
-627 TLELKGQKSK
+627 ILELKGQKSK

-644 SEMWLYKSEQ
+644 PEMWLYKSEQ

-683 TPLKIFSFMAE
+683 TPSKIFSFVAE
-694 SEKEKR
+694 SEREKR

-712 TLYDYE
+712 MLYDYE
-718 VAEKIWSNKANKH
+718 VAEKIWSNKANKY
-731 CADCRAQNP
+731 CADCWAQSP

-783 VQLFIM
+783 VQLFIV

-797 FWAARLLAT
+797 FWAAHLPTA
-806 EGLYP
+806 EALYP

-825 YRDGRY
+825 YREGRY

-836 HYATQDDVLQAL
+836 HYATQEDVLQW
-848 CAAVTGPGL
+848 GL
-857 LKTVL
+857 PAPPVPT
-862 QFFSSSEAGLTAD
+862 
-875 PGAYEVSPGAD
+875 
-886 LLWGPENKRPR
+886 LWWVPASTPL
-897 NRSALCPTGSP
+897 SALLPTGSAR
-908 STGEPGPEGVYNEI
+908 TQELGPEGVYNEI
-922 TQPVTHSGYLH
+922 TQPVTHSGYLY
-933 RASALPKLPGTK
+933 RATAPHKLP
-945 KSRDDFQRI
+945 DFQRT
-954 WCSLEK
+954 WCSLER
-960 ALLFFETEKCTEPLS
+960 ALLFFDSEKCTEPLS
-975 HIESRDL
+975 HIESTDL
-982 LSLGVSKAHA
+982 ISLGVNRAQA
-992 VTSPGSTERFRYTL
+992 LTSPGPTERFRFTL

-1013 KVQQLGV
+1013 KVHQLGT
-1020 DGPDT
+1020 DGPET

-1065 QWQQAFFILQKAH
+1065 RWQQAFFILQKAH

-1089 EDSINLRRLQELSMV
+1089 EDSINLRRLQELSVV
-1104 PPTETPEK
+1104 PPMETPEK

-1129 LSRADSTAW
+1129 LSRADSAAW
-1138 YADIQASA
+1138 YTDIQASA

-1223 LKRFFRELEDPIF
+1223 LKRFFRELEDPVF

-1248 GISSKPQRLE
+1248 EISSKPQRLE
-1258 RYKELI
+1258 RYKDLI

-1442 STAYLLVRKVTIGEG
+1442 SAAYLLVRKVPIGEG
-1457 SCLFTGAKR
+1457 SCLFTGVKR

-1495 RDRKLL
+1495 RDRRLL

-1526 RKKLKS
+1526 RKKLK
-1532 PGQWGFTLTLDKQQ
+1532 PPAHPCTQHMNP
-1546 LYLVCSGQAELWDWT
+1546 AELWDWT

-1608 SANQTLRRLH
+1608 SANQTLVKPPQLPLP
-1618 TRRTLSMFFPMKMH
+1618 TGPMKMH
-1632 QDCLEEQQEKEVD
+1632 QDSLEEQQEKEVD
-1645 TEPVYEEVGN
+1645 ADPVYEEVGN
-1655 FPELASLELDRELLA
+1655 FPELATLELGQGLLA
-1670 DLSSIPSVDRSKKP
+1670 DLSAMPPVDRSKKP
-1684 SPFPEQPPAPA
+1684 APFPEQPPATA
-1695 LRSSLPTNPAQRV
+1695 LRSSLPASPAQRV
-1708 SGPSVSKALSLE
+1708 PGPPVTKALSLE
-1720 RGLNLECDKSPAH
+1720 RGLNLESDKAPAQ
-1733 GGSAGLRPTKTASL
+1733 GLRPTKTASL
-1747 ERNLEPSLVLAGDQ
+1747 ERNMEPSLALAGDWEQ
-1761 GQVAMPGGSPSM
+1761 ATTPGSSPSV
-1773 ETSLEIP
+1773 ETSLEIS
-1780 KKRNIQPSSP
+1780 KKRNMQSPSP

-1801 IILKK
+1801 VILRK
-1806 NEGQHPGLDPG
+1806 NEGQPPE
-1817 LDPGSGPGSG
+1817 
-1827 PGPGPGQHVT
+1827 PGQPVT

>member
-1 MSFQYSP
+1 MSSPCGP
-8 DSDIADWLASIHLE
+8 DSDIADWLATIHLE
-22 RYQDVFK
+22 RYRDVFK

-38 ATLLD
+38 AASLD
-43 GEDLQ
+43 GDHLQ
-48 QIGITA
+48 RIGITA
-54 TGHRKRILNLVQQTQ
+54 TGHRKRILNLAQQTRMVNQ
-69 LLGRPLRKPA
+69 SQGGPPA
-79 ARDAHPQ
+79 GDTHFQATDVLDTPQ
-86 AAACMEAL
+86 E
-94 DVAQRPQIGEDAMKG
+94 GKDAMKAEP
-109 VLGGATDVSEMQQR
+109 GGAIDAFGTQQR
-123 AAEPNHTSPLE
+123 VAAPAQASPLE
-134 KDPAPPLVR
+134 KDPAPPLVK
-143 PVPKPRTVFH
+143 PVPKPRTIFP

-158 QGLAPTPAAR
+158 QGLAPAPPTRTTVPAH
-168 STVLTQSLDSD
+168 SPGSD
-179 RTPGAFV
+179 GAPAAFV

-202 PEARPK
+202 PEPRPVPPA
-208 QQTSPRAT
+208 SLGASVA
-216 TTMGIGAS
+216 MGMGAS
-224 RSATRESSREEKRLP
+224 RLGARDNTREEARHPP
-239 ASVDHGQTLE
+239 ALDHGQALE
-249 TSEKPSS
+249 ASEKSPAAA
-256 SVPSVPP
+256 PSVPP
-263 RLGHR
+263 RLSHRVPATEPSPGSVPAGHLASN
-268 IPAPESSP
+268 PALPTTAAP
-276 ASLPEGRPT
+276 AKRDPLPCPR
-285 SDLSLPAVATSAKT
+285 AA
-299 DVLPYPGAPS
+299 S
-309 QLGSGQGRLEMVSNI
+309 QAGSGQGRLEMVSNV

-329 KPSLAPTE
+329 KPPSAPTE
-337 DPGGE
+337 DSGGEDGPQGRALTQPLALSPQELTQPDNKPDCPGWPGG
-342 NGPQDRT
+342 
-349 LTEPPGPSLQEMTY
+349 
-363 LVNKPESPGWS
+363 
-374 AAGLP
+374 GLP
-379 PVPERP
+379 PMLQRPTGKPEVGERP
-385 ATKPDISEQPINP
+385 ISP
-398 YSESIFG
+398 YSETIFG
-405 HEVPAREQ
+405 HVAPAQEQ
-413 KGMGIPSRQS
+413 KGVGISSDQS
-423 CEGGAELEL
+423 YEAVSELEL
-432 EREACRTSSECSSD
+432 EQETCRTSSECSSE
-446 GKSEDE
+446 GRSEDE
-452 ETRTKLIDRII
+452 DTRSRLIDRII
-463 QNDTEGYSTVESP
+463 QNDTEGYSTVEAP
-476 HAEGAQFSLPSH
+476 RAEGAPFSLPAH
-488 FYPDEIL
+488 LYPDEVL

-501 PYASYTS
+501 PYASFTS
-508 LSEPRL
+508 LSEPRP
-514 TMLRGWLD
+514 TMLSGWLD

-556 GVIPLSVIEMVRS
+556 GVIPLSVIEMARS

-577 VTSHRIFVFRAENEA
+577 LTSHRIFVFRAENEA

-598 STLQKKVTEQRLVGS
+598 STLQKKVMDQRLVGS
-613 QPRPANTAHCQKSG
+613 RPRPANTAHCQKSG

-644 SEMWLYKSEQ
+644 PEMWLYKSEQ
-654 FFKMGIG
+654 FFKMGIA

-683 TPLKIFSFMAE
+683 TPFKIFSFVAE
-694 SEKEKR
+694 SEREKR

-712 TLYDYE
+712 MLYDYE

-731 CADCRAQNP
+731 CADCWAQSP

-783 VQLFIM
+783 VQLFIV

-797 FWAARLLAT
+797 FWAARLPAA
-806 EGLYP
+806 EALYP

-825 YRDGRY
+825 YREGRY

-836 HYATQDDVLQAL
+836 HYATQEDVLQAL
-848 CAAVTGPGL
+848 CAAVAGPAL
-857 LKTVL
+857 LKTIL
-862 QFFSSSEAGLTAD
+862 QFFSSSEAGLAAD
-875 PGAYEVSPGAD
+875 PTACEVATGAD
-886 LLWGPENKRPR
+886 LWWGPESKRPR
-897 NRSALCPTGSP
+897 NRSGSP
-908 STGEPGPEGVYNEI
+908 HRREPGPEGVYNEI
-922 TQPVTHSGYLH
+922 TQPVTHSGYLY
-933 RASALPKLPGTK
+933 RAMAPTRLPGAK
-945 KSRDDFQRI
+945 KSKEDFQRT
-954 WCSLEK
+954 WCSLERS
-960 ALLFFETEKCTEPLS
+960 LLFFETEKCAEPLG
-975 HIESRDL
+975 HIESGDL
-982 LSLGVSKAHA
+982 ISLGVSRAQA
-992 VTSPGSTERFRYTL
+992 LTSPGPTERFRFTL

-1013 KVQQLGV
+1013 KVQQLGT
-1020 DGPDT
+1020 DGPET

-1065 QWQQAFFILQKAH
+1065 RWQQAFFILQKAH
-1078 LFICPTEDDGA
+1078 LFICPAEDNGA
-1089 EDSINLRRLQELSMV
+1089 EDSINLRRLQELSLV

-1129 LSRADSTAW
+1129 LSRADSAAW

-1223 LKRFFRELEDPIF
+1223 LKRFFRELEDPVF

-1248 GISSKPQRLE
+1248 EIASKPQRLE

-1442 STAYLLVRKVTIGEG
+1442 SAAYLLVRKVPIGEG

-1495 RDRKLL
+1495 RDRRLL

-1526 RKKLKS
+1526 RKKLK
-1532 PGQWGFTLTLDKQQ
+1532 PPAQWGFTLTLDKQQ

-1598 HGDSTDTTML
+1598 HGDSTDATML

-1632 QDCLEEQQEKEVD
+1632 QDSLDEQQEKEAD
-1645 TEPVYEEVGN
+1645 TDPVYEEVGN
-1655 FPELASLELDRELLA
+1655 FPELAALELGRGLLA
-1670 DLSSIPSVDRSKKP
+1670 DLSAMPPMDRSKKP
-1684 SPFPEQPPAPA
+1684 APFPEQPPDTA
-1695 LRSSLPTNPAQRV
+1695 LRSSLPASPAQRV
-1708 SGPSVSKALSLE
+1708 VGPSVAKALSLE
-1720 RGLNLECDKSPAH
+1720 RGLNLESDKAPAQ
-1733 GGSAGLRPTKTASL
+1733 GPRPTKSASL
-1747 ERNLEPSLVLAGDQ
+1747 ERNVEPSLALARDWE
-1761 GQVAMPGGSPSM
+1761 QVATPGSSPTA
-1773 ETSLEIP
+1773 ETSLENP
-1780 KKRNIQPSSP
+1780 KKRNMQSPSP

-1801 IILKK
+1801 VILRK
-1806 NEGQHPGLDPG
+1806 NEGQP
-1817 LDPGSGPGSG
+1817 
-1827 PGPGPGQHVT
+1827 PGPGQPVT

>member
-1 MSFQYSP
+1 MSSPCGP
-8 DSDIADWLASIHLE
+8 DSDIADWLATIHLE
-22 RYQDVFK
+22 RYRDVFK

-38 ATLLD
+38 ATSLD
-43 GEDLQ
+43 SHHLQ

-54 TGHRKRILNLVQQTQ
+54 TGHRKRILALAQQTRMLSQ
-69 LLGRPLRKPA
+69 SGGRPA
-79 ARDAHPQ
+79 AGDTRSRGTELLDAPQEGRDA
-86 AAACMEAL
+86 M
-94 DVAQRPQIGEDAMKG
+94 R
-109 VLGGATDVSEMQQR
+109 
-123 AAEPNHTSPLE
+123 AEPGGTSDALGTQPRVAVPSQAPPAE
-134 KDPAPPLVR
+134 KDPAPAAVK
-143 PVPKPRTVFH
+143 PVPKPRTVFP

-158 QGLAPTPAAR
+158 QGLVPVPPARPAVPAHGPGSERAPA
-168 STVLTQSLDSD
+168 
-179 RTPGAFV
+179 AFV

-191 VPGESSTDLES
+191 VPGESSTDWES
-202 PEARPK
+202 PEPGADPG
-208 QQTSPRAT
+208 AAVA
-216 TTMGIGAS
+216 MGAIAS
-224 RSATRESSREEKRLP
+224 RLRGRDSAREDTRPSPS
-239 ASVDHGQTLE
+239 HGQTPE
-249 TSEKPSS
+249 APEKSPPSS
-256 SVPSVPP
+256 
-263 RLGHR
+263 
-268 IPAPESSP
+268 
-276 ASLPEGRPT
+276 
-285 SDLSLPAVATSAKT
+285 
-299 DVLPYPGAPS
+299 
-309 QLGSGQGRLEMVSNI
+309 
-324 IYEGL
+324 
-329 KPSLAPTE
+329 
-337 DPGGE
+337 
-342 NGPQDRT
+342 
-349 LTEPPGPSLQEMTY
+349 
-363 LVNKPESPGWS
+363 
-374 AAGLP
+374 
-379 PVPERP
+379 PVCR
-385 ATKPDISEQPINP
+385 
-398 YSESIFG
+398 
-405 HEVPAREQ
+405 
-413 KGMGIPSRQS
+413 
-423 CEGGAELEL
+423 
-432 EREACRTSSECSSD
+432 RTSSECSSE
-446 GKSEDE
+446 GRGE
-452 ETRTKLIDRII
+452 EEEEGRSRLIERIAH
-463 QNDTEGYSTVESP
+463 NDSEGYSTVEAP
-476 HAEGAQFSLPSH
+476 RPEAAPFSLPAH
-488 FYPDEIL
+488 LYPDELL

-501 PYASYTS
+501 PYASFTS
-508 LSEPRL
+508 LCEPRPAVL
-514 TMLRGWLD
+514 SGWLD

-530 VFQRRYVRF
+530 VFQRRYIRF

-556 GVIPLSVIEMVRS
+556 GVIPLSVIEMARS

-577 VTSHRIFVFRAENEA
+577 ITSHRIFVFRAENEA

-598 STLQKKVTEQRLVGS
+598 STLQKKVMEQRLVGS
-613 QPRPANTAHCQKSG
+613 RPRPANTAHCQKSG

-637 VFAALSL
+637 VFATLSL
-644 SEMWLYKSEQ
+644 PEMWLYKSEQ
-654 FFKMGIG
+654 FFKMGIAM
-661 ICLIEMRGS
+661 CFIEMRGS
-670 TIREAKNRSFELI
+670 TIREAKSRSFELI
-683 TPLKIFSFMAE
+683 TPSKTFSFVAE
-694 SEKEKR
+694 SEREKR

-712 TLYDYE
+712 MLYDYE
-718 VAEKIWSNKANKH
+718 VAEKIWSNKANKY
-731 CADCRAQNP
+731 CADCWAQSP

-783 VQLFIM
+783 VQLFIV

-797 FWAARLLAT
+797 FWAARLPASEAIT
-806 EGLYP
+806 P
-811 DASAEQRRDFISRK
+811 DSGAEQRRDFIARK
-825 YRDGRY
+825 YREGRY

-836 HYATQDDVLQAL
+836 HYATQEEVLQAL
-848 CAAVTGPGL
+848 CTAVTGPAL
-857 LKTVL
+857 LKTIL
-862 QFFSSSEAGLTAD
+862 QFFSSSEAALASD
-875 PGAYEVSPGAD
+875 PAASEAAPGAD
-886 LLWGPENKRPR
+886 PCPR
-897 NRSALCPTGSP
+897 TQD
-908 STGEPGPEGVYNEI
+908 PGPEGVYNEI
-922 TQPVTHSGYLH
+922 TQPVTQSGYLY
-933 RASALPKLPGTK
+933 RATAPAKLPGAR
-945 KSRDDFQRI
+945 KSKEDFQRT
-954 WCSLEK
+954 WCSLER

-975 HIESRDL
+975 HIDSGDL
-982 LSLGVSKAHA
+982 ISLGVNRAHQA
-992 VTSPGSTERFRYTL
+992 LTSPGPTERFRFTL

-1013 KVQQLGV
+1013 KVQQLGT
-1020 DGPDT
+1020 DGPET

-1065 QWQQAFFILQKAH
+1065 RWQRAFFILQKGH
-1078 LFICPTEDDGA
+1078 LFICPAEEDGA
-1089 EDSINLRRLQELSMV
+1089 EDSINLRRLQELSLV
-1104 PPTETPEK
+1104 PPTDTPEK
-1112 KELLILVE
+1112 KELLVLVE
-1120 MGRTFYLQG
+1120 MGRTFHLQG
-1129 LSRADSTAW
+1129 LSRADSAAW
-1138 YADIQASA
+1138 YSDIQASA

-1206 NVKLRINDNF
+1206 NVKLRISDNF

-1242 QWKEAA
+1242 LWKEAA

-1366 VYLEQKLPDCC
+1366 VYLEQKVPDCC

-1442 STAYLLVRKVTIGEG
+1442 SAAYLLVRKVPIGEG

-1483 LGNKFQERYFVI
+1483 LGSKFQERYFVI
-1495 RDRKLL
+1495 QDRRLL

-1508 AKPEREWPLDA
+1508 AKPEREWALDA

-1526 RKKLKS
+1526 RKKLK
-1532 PGQWGFTLTLDKQQ
+1532 PPAQWGFTLILDKQQ

-1572 RPVIMRRRSSSDLA
+1572 RPVVLRRHSSSDLA

-1598 HGDSTDTTML
+1598 HGDSTDATML

-1618 TRRTLSMFFPMKMH
+1618 TRRTLSMFFPMKIH
-1632 QDCLEEQQEKEVD
+1632 QDSLEEQQEKEAD
-1645 TEPVYEEVGN
+1645 TDPVYEEVGN
-1655 FPELASLELDRELLA
+1655 FPELAALDLGQGLLA
-1670 DLSSIPSVDRSKKP
+1670 ELAAVPPVDRSKKP
-1684 SPFPEQPPAPA
+1684 SPFPEQPPATA
-1695 LRSSLPTNPAQRV
+1695 VRSSLPASPAHRV
-1708 SGPSVSKALSLE
+1708 TGPSVTKAVKRSLQ
-1720 RGLNLECDKSPAH
+1720 P
-1733 GGSAGLRPTKTASL
+1733 
-1747 ERNLEPSLVLAGDQ
+1747 PSHISD
-1761 GQVAMPGGSPSM
+1761 
-1773 ETSLEIP
+1773 
-1780 KKRNIQPSSP
+1780 
-1790 INNKLIQELSS
+1790 KLIQELSS
-1801 IILKK
+1801 VILKK
-1806 NEGQHPGLDPG
+1806 SDGQP
-1817 LDPGSGPGSG
+1817 
-1827 PGPGPGQHVT
+1827 PGPGQPLGSHGSAHWTSGAGLSSPWTSLMRPRGPAGSGLLHPGPSPEN

>member
-1 MSFQYSP
+1 MSSPCGP
-8 DSDIADWLASIHLE
+8 DSDIADWLATIHLE
-22 RYQDVFK
+22 RYRDAFK

-38 ATLLD
+38 ATSLD
-43 GEDLQ
+43 SHHLQ
-48 QIGITA
+48 QIGVTA
-54 TGHRKRILNLVQQTQ
+54 TGHRKRILALAQQTRMLSQ
-69 LLGRPLRKPA
+69 PRGR
-79 ARDAHPQ
+79 
-86 AAACMEAL
+86 AAAGDSHSRDTGVL
-94 DVAQRPQIGEDAMKG
+94 DAPQGGKDAM
-109 VLGGATDVSEMQQR
+109 R
-123 AAEPNHTSPLE
+123 AEPGGTSDACGTQPRVTVPSQARPGE
-134 KDPAPPLVR
+134 KEPAPPAVK
-143 PVPKPRTVFH
+143 PVPKPRTVFP

-158 QGLAPTPAAR
+158 QGSVPVPPAR
-168 STVLTQSLDSD
+168 STVPAHGPDSE
-179 RTPGAFV
+179 RAPAAFV
-186 VLEGF
+186 VLDGF

-202 PEARPK
+202 PEPGADPG
-208 QQTSPRAT
+208 AAAA
-216 TTMGIGAS
+216 MGVIAS
-224 RSATRESSREEKRLP
+224 RLRGRDSAREETRP
-239 ASVDHGQTLE
+239 SPSHGHTLG
-249 TSEKPSS
+249 TSEKPA
-256 SVPSVPP
+256 PSVPCVPP
-263 RLGHR
+263 RHR
-268 IPAPESSP
+268 QRGPAAEPGPGGALE
-276 ASLPEGRPT
+276 
-285 SDLSLPAVATSAKT
+285 
-299 DVLPYPGAPS
+299 GAPALS
-309 QLGSGQGRLEMVSNI
+309 TPLPTPAGRDPSPCPRAAPQPGSGHGRLEMVSNV

-329 KPSLAPTE
+329 
-337 DPGGE
+337 
-342 NGPQDRT
+342 
-349 LTEPPGPSLQEMTY
+349 
-363 LVNKPESPGWS
+363 
-374 AAGLP
+374 
-379 PVPERP
+379 ERP
-385 ATKPDISEQPINP
+385 AAPAEEPRGEDGPRGGGVPQPPAVSPQEQSQPEDKSDAGWPGGALPPIPQRPTSKPEVNDPPVSP
-398 YSESIFG
+398 YSETFFG
-405 HEVPAREQ
+405 HVAPPREP
-413 KGMGIPSRQS
+413 KGIGISSAQS
-423 CEGGAELEL
+423 YEALSELEL
-432 EREACRTSSECSSD
+432 EREGCRTSSECSSE
-446 GKSEDE
+446 GRSEDE
-452 ETRTKLIDRII
+452 ESRSRLIERIA
-463 QNDTEGYSTVESP
+463 QSDTEGYSTVEAP
-476 HAEGAQFSLPSH
+476 RGPGAPGFSLPAH
-488 FYPDEIL
+488 LYPDEVL

-501 PYASYTS
+501 PYASFTS
-508 LSEPRL
+508 LSEPRP
-514 TMLRGWLD
+514 TMLSGWLD

-530 VFQRRYVRF
+530 VFQKRYVRF

-556 GVIPLSVIEMVRS
+556 GVIPLSVIEMARS

-577 VTSHRIFVFRAENEA
+577 ITSHRIFVFRAENEA

-598 STLQKKVTEQRLVGS
+598 STLQKKVMEQRLVGS
-613 QPRPANTAHCQKSG
+613 RPRPANTAHCQKSG

-644 SEMWLYKSEQ
+644 PEMWLYKSEQ
-654 FFKMGIG
+654 FFKMGIAV
-661 ICLIEMRGS
+661 CFIEMRGS
-670 TIREAKNRSFELI
+670 TIREAKSRGFELI
-683 TPLKIFSFMAE
+683 TPSKTFSFVAE
-694 SEKEKR
+694 SEREKR

-718 VAEKIWSNKANKH
+718 VAEKIWSNKSNKY
-731 CADCRAQNP
+731 CADCWAQSP

-783 VQLFIM
+783 VQLFIV

-797 FWAARLLAT
+797 FWAARLPAAEAIT
-806 EGLYP
+806 P
-811 DASAEQRRDFISRK
+811 DSGAEQRRDFIARK
-825 YRDGRY
+825 YREGRY
-831 RLPHP
+831 RLAHP
-836 HYATQDDVLQAL
+836 HCATQEEVLQAL
-848 CAAVTGPGL
+848 CTAVAGPAL
-857 LKTVL
+857 LKTIL
-862 QFFSSSEAGLTAD
+862 QFFSSAEAALASDPAASEAA
-875 PGAYEVSPGAD
+875 PGPD
-886 LLWGPENKRPR
+886 LWWGPESKRPR
-897 NRSALCPTGSP
+897 NLSGSP
-908 STGEPGPEGVYNEI
+908 RTRDPGPEGVYNEI

-933 RASALPKLPGTK
+933 RATAPPKLPGAR
-945 KSRDDFQRI
+945 KSKEDFQRT
-954 WCSLEK
+954 WCSLER
-960 ALLFFETEKCTEPLS
+960 ALLFFETEKCTEPLG
-975 HIESRDL
+975 HIDSGDL
-982 LSLGVSKAHA
+982 ISLGVNRAHQA
-992 VTSPGSTERFRYTL
+992 VTSPGPTERFRFTL

-1013 KVQQLGV
+1013 KVQQLGT
-1020 DGPDT
+1020 DGPET

-1065 QWQQAFFILQKAH
+1065 RWQRAFFILQKGH
-1078 LFICPTEDDGA
+1078 LFICPAEEDGA
-1089 EDSINLRRLQELSMV
+1089 EDSINLRRLQELSLV
-1104 PPTETPEK
+1104 PPTDTPEK
-1112 KELLILVE
+1112 KELLVLVE

-1129 LSRADSTAW
+1129 LSRADSAAW
-1138 YADIQASA
+1138 YSDIQASA

-1206 NVKLRINDNF
+1206 NVKLRISDNF

-1248 GISSKPQRLE
+1248 EISSKPQRLE

-1366 VYLEQKLPDCC
+1366 VYLEQKVPDCC

-1387 AEELTNQVLE
+1387 AEELTNHVLE

-1442 STAYLLVRKVTIGEG
+1442 SAAYLLVRKVPIGEG
-1457 SCLFTGAKR
+1457 GCLFTGAKR

-1483 LGNKFQERYFVI
+1483 LGSKFQERYFVI
-1495 RDRKLL
+1495 QDRRLL

-1526 RKKLKS
+1526 RKKLK
-1532 PGQWGFTLTLDKQQ
+1532 PPAQWGFTLTLDKQQ

-1572 RPVIMRRRSSSDLA
+1572 RPVVLRRRSSSDLA

-1598 HGDSTDTTML
+1598 HGDSTDATML
-1608 SANQTLRRLH
+1608 SANQTL
-1618 TRRTLSMFFPMKMH
+1618 PMKIH
-1632 QDCLEEQQEKEVD
+1632 QDSLEEQQEKEAD
-1645 TEPVYEEVGN
+1645 ADPVYEEVGN
-1655 FPELASLELDRELLA
+1655 FPELAALDLGQGLLA
-1670 DLSSIPSVDRSKKP
+1670 ELVAVPPVDRSKKP
-1684 SPFPEQPPAPA
+1684 SLFPEQPPATA
-1695 LRSSLPTNPAQRV
+1695 LRSSLPASPAHRV
-1708 SGPSVSKALSLE
+1708 TAPSVTKAVSLE
-1720 RGLNLECDKSPAH
+1720 RGLNLENNKAPAP
-1733 GGSAGLRPTKTASL
+1733 GLRPAQTSSL
-1747 ERNLEPSLVLAGDQ
+1747 ERNVEPSLALGRDWEQA
-1761 GQVAMPGGSPSM
+1761 ATPGSSPTA
-1773 ETSLEIP
+1773 ETSPELP
-1780 KKRNIQPSSP
+1780 RKRSLQPPSHISD
-1790 INNKLIQELSS
+1790 KLIQELSS
-1801 IILKK
+1801 VILRKGD
-1806 NEGQHPGLDPG
+1806 GQP
-1817 LDPGSGPGSG
+1817 
-1827 PGPGPGQHVT
+1827 PGPGQPVT

>member
-1 MSFQYSP
+1 MSSPCGP
-8 DSDIADWLASIHLE
+8 DSDIADWLATIHLE
-22 RYQDVFK
+22 RYRDVFK
-29 QHGYHVARD
+29 QHGYHVAGD
-38 ATLLD
+38 ATSLD
-43 GEDLQ
+43 SHHLQ

-54 TGHRKRILNLVQQTQ
+54 TGHRTRILNLAQQTRM
-69 LLGRPLRKPA
+69 LSPSRG
-79 ARDAHPQ
+79 Q
-86 AAACMEAL
+86 A
-94 DVAQRPQIGEDAMKG
+94 PPG
-109 VLGGATDVSEMQQR
+109 
-123 AAEPNHTSPLE
+123 E
-134 KDPAPPLVR
+134 KDPAPPAVK
-143 PVPKPRTVFH
+143 PVPKPRTVFP

-158 QGLAPTPAAR
+158 QGSVPVPSAR
-168 STVLTQSLDSD
+168 STVPAHCPGSD
-179 RTPGAFV
+179 RAPAAFV

-191 VPGESSTDLES
+191 VPGESSTDSES
-202 PEARPK
+202 PEPGAQANPGAAAAMAPK
-208 QQTSPRAT
+208 TQPGSPRVGKRRERGGRWEQGGDA
-216 TTMGIGAS
+216 AHS
-224 RSATRESSREEKRLP
+224 RGQSRAREQRPAVPAQPAGTPQTPSP
-239 ASVDHGQTLE
+239 ASVTPLVFSRSPGWPGGALPPIPQRPTGKPGE
-249 TSEKPSS
+249 SPRGTSGTS
-256 SVPSVPP
+256 SVPEEGGEGLTHTPCLSSA
-263 RLGHR
+263 
-268 IPAPESSP
+268 PAPAP
-276 ASLPEGRPT
+276 ASPT
-285 SDLSLPAVATSAKT
+285 DRAGPFQAEPKPTGGNPAW
-299 DVLPYPGAPS
+299 
-309 QLGSGQGRLEMVSNI
+309 GS
-324 IYEGL
+324 
-329 KPSLAPTE
+329 
-337 DPGGE
+337 
-342 NGPQDRT
+342 
-349 LTEPPGPSLQEMTY
+349 
-363 LVNKPESPGWS
+363 
-374 AAGLP
+374 
-379 PVPERP
+379 
-385 ATKPDISEQPINP
+385 
-398 YSESIFG
+398 
-405 HEVPAREQ
+405 
-413 KGMGIPSRQS
+413 
-423 CEGGAELEL
+423 
-432 EREACRTSSECSSD
+432 
-446 GKSEDE
+446 
-452 ETRTKLIDRII
+452 
-463 QNDTEGYSTVESP
+463 
-476 HAEGAQFSLPSH
+476 
-488 FYPDEIL
+488 
-495 DDLTIS
+495 
-501 PYASYTS
+501 
-508 LSEPRL
+508 
-514 TMLRGWLD
+514 
-522 KLSPQGNY
+522 
-530 VFQRRYVRF
+530 FQ
-539 DGKNL
+539 
-544 MYFSSEKEPYPK
+544 EPYPK
-556 GVIPLSVIEMVRS
+556 GVIPLSVIEMARS

-577 VTSHRIFVFRAENEA
+577 ITSHRIFVFRAENEA

-598 STLQKKVTEQRLVGS
+598 STLQKKVMEQRLVGS
-613 QPRPANTAHCQKSG
+613 RPRPANTAHCQKSG

-644 SEMWLYKSEQ
+644 PEMWLYKSEQ
-654 FFKMGIG
+654 FFKMGIAV
-661 ICLIEMRGS
+661 CFIEMRGS
-670 TIREAKNRSFELI
+670 TIREAKSRSFELI
-683 TPLKIFSFMAE
+683 TPFKTFRYPGARGGCGGRSGRDLGLGAG
-694 SEKEKR
+694 
-700 EWMEALQEAIAE
+700 
-712 TLYDYE
+712 
-718 VAEKIWSNKANKH
+718 
-731 CADCRAQNP
+731 CCRPLSP

-797 FWAARLLAT
+797 FWAARLPAT
-806 EGLYP
+806 EAITP
-811 DASAEQRRDFISRK
+811 DSSAEQRRDFIARK
-825 YRDGRY
+825 YREGRY

-836 HYATQDDVLQAL
+836 HYATQEEVLQAL
-848 CAAVTGPGL
+848 CTAVAGPAL
-857 LKTVL
+857 LKTIL
-862 QFFSSSEAGLTAD
+862 QFFSSSEAALAAD
-875 PGAYEVSPGAD
+875 PAASEVAPGAD
-886 LLWGPENKRPR
+886 LWWGPESKRPR
-897 NRSALCPTGSP
+897 NLSGSP
-908 STGEPGPEGVYNEI
+908 RTRDPGPEGVYNEI
-922 TQPVTHSGYLH
+922 TQPVTHSGYLY
-933 RASALPKLPGTK
+933 RATAPTKLPGAR
-945 KSRDDFQRI
+945 KSKEDFQRT

-960 ALLFFETEKCTEPLS
+960 ALLFFETEKCTEPLG
-975 HIESRDL
+975 HIDSGDL
-982 LSLGVSKAHA
+982 ISLGVSRAHQA
-992 VTSPGSTERFRYTL
+992 LTSPGPTERFRFTL

-1013 KVQQLGV
+1013 KVQQLGT
-1020 DGPDT
+1020 DGPEM

-1065 QWQQAFFILQKAH
+1065 RWQQAFFILQKGH
-1078 LFICPTEDDGA
+1078 LFICPAEEDGA
-1089 EDSINLRRLQELSMV
+1089 EDSINLRRLQELSLV
-1104 PPTETPEK
+1104 PATDTPEK
-1112 KELLILVE
+1112 KELLVLVE

-1129 LSRADSTAW
+1129 LSRADSAAW
-1138 YADIQASA
+1138 YGDIQASA

-1206 NVKLRINDNF
+1206 NVKLRISDNF

-1248 GISSKPQRLE
+1248 EIPSKPQRLE

-1366 VYLEQKLPDCC
+1366 VYLEQKVPDCC
-1377 VTLKVSPTMT
+1377 VTLKVSPSMT

-1442 STAYLLVRKVTIGEG
+1442 SAAYLLVRKVPIGEG

-1495 RDRKLL
+1495 RDQRLL

-1526 RKKLKS
+1526 RKKLK
-1532 PGQWGFTLTLDKQQ
+1532 PPAQWGFTLTLDKQQ

-1572 RPVIMRRRSSSDLA
+1572 RPVVLRRRSSSDLA

-1598 HGDSTDTTML
+1598 HGDSTDATML

-1618 TRRTLSMFFPMKMH
+1618 TRRTLSMFFPMKIH
-1632 QDCLEEQQEKEVD
+1632 QDSLEEQQEKEAD
-1645 TEPVYEEVGN
+1645 ADPVYEEVGN
-1655 FPELASLELDRELLA
+1655 FPEL
-1670 DLSSIPSVDRSKKP
+1670 
-1684 SPFPEQPPAPA
+1684 
-1695 LRSSLPTNPAQRV
+1695 
-1708 SGPSVSKALSLE
+1708 
-1720 RGLNLECDKSPAH
+1720 
-1733 GGSAGLRPTKTASL
+1733 
-1747 ERNLEPSLVLAGDQ
+1747 
-1761 GQVAMPGGSPSM
+1761 
-1773 ETSLEIP
+1773 
-1780 KKRNIQPSSP
+1780 
-1790 INNKLIQELSS
+1790 
-1801 IILKK
+1801 
-1806 NEGQHPGLDPG
+1806 
-1817 LDPGSGPGSG
+1817 
-1827 PGPGPGQHVT
+1827 

>member
-1 MSFQYSP
+1 
-8 DSDIADWLASIHLE
+8 IRLE
-22 RYQDVFK
+22 RYRDVFK

-38 ATLLD
+38 AASLD
-43 GEDLQ
+43 SHRLQ

-54 TGHRKRILNLVQQTQ
+54 TGHRKRILNLAQQTRM
-69 LLGRPLRKPA
+69 LGQSQGGPAAGDPLRRATEVP
-79 ARDAHPQ
+79 DTPQ
-86 AAACMEAL
+86 A
-94 DVAQRPQIGEDAMKG
+94 GKDAMKAEP
-109 VLGGATDVSEMQQR
+109 GGATDTFGTQQR
-123 AAEPNHTSPLE
+123 RRGAREETRPP
-134 KDPAPPLVR
+134 PAP
-143 PVPKPRTVFH
+143 
-153 RSKPE
+153 
-158 QGLAPTPAAR
+158 
-168 STVLTQSLDSD
+168 
-179 RTPGAFV
+179 
-186 VLEGF
+186 
-191 VPGESSTDLES
+191 
-202 PEARPK
+202 
-208 QQTSPRAT
+208 
-216 TTMGIGAS
+216 
-224 RSATRESSREEKRLP
+224 
-239 ASVDHGQTLE
+239 DHGQTLE
-249 TSEKPSS
+249 ALEESSPSA
-256 SVPSVPP
+256 PSVPP
-263 RLGHR
+263 RHSHRVPAAEPSPGSTAEGH
-268 IPAPESSP
+268 PV
-276 ASLPEGRPT
+276 ASTP
-285 SDLSLPAVATSAKT
+285 LPAAATPARR
-299 DVLPYPGAPS
+299 DPS
-309 QLGSGQGRLEMVSNI
+309 LCPRASSQVGSGQG
-324 IYEGL
+324 
-329 KPSLAPTE
+329 
-337 DPGGE
+337 
-342 NGPQDRT
+342 
-349 LTEPPGPSLQEMTY
+349 
-363 LVNKPESPGWS
+363 SPGWPS
-374 AAGLP
+374 GGLP
-379 PVPERP
+379 PIPQRP
-385 ATKPDISEQPINP
+385 TGKPG
-398 YSESIFG
+398 ESPPG
-405 HEVPAREQ
+405 S
-413 KGMGIPSRQS
+413 G
-423 CEGGAELEL
+423 
-432 EREACRTSSECSSD
+432 ACRHPCPIPLPLWLWQQRAWQ
-446 GKSEDE
+446 GWRVWRCP
-452 ETRTKLIDRII
+452 TRRAKGGDPAW
-463 QNDTEGYSTVESP
+463 GS
-476 HAEGAQFSLPSH
+476 
-488 FYPDEIL
+488 
-495 DDLTIS
+495 
-501 PYASYTS
+501 
-508 LSEPRL
+508 
-514 TMLRGWLD
+514 
-522 KLSPQGNY
+522 
-530 VFQRRYVRF
+530 FQ
-539 DGKNL
+539 D
-544 MYFSSEKEPYPK
+544 PYPK
-556 GVIPLSVIEMVRS
+556 GVIPLSVIEMARS

-577 VTSHRIFVFRAENEA
+577 FTSHRIFVFRAENEA

-598 STLQKKVTEQRLVGS
+598 STLQKKVTDQRLVGS
-613 QPRPANTAHCQKSG
+613 RPRPANTAHCQKSG

-644 SEMWLYKSEQ
+644 PEMWLYKSEQ

-683 TPLKIFSFMAE
+683 TPFKIFRYPGGGSSRVLEPGAGSSRPLSFGCAGG
-694 SEKEKR
+694 
-700 EWMEALQEAIAE
+700 
-712 TLYDYE
+712 
-718 VAEKIWSNKANKH
+718 H
-731 CADCRAQNP
+731 CWAQSP

-754 CAGQHRSLGSN
+754 CAGQGAHSPAGQHRSLGSN

-797 FWAARLLAT
+797 FWAAHLPAA
-806 EGLYP
+806 EALYP
-811 DASAEQRRDFISRK
+811 DASPEQRRDFISRK
-825 YRDGRY
+825 YREGRY

-836 HYATQDDVLQAL
+836 HYATQEEVLQAL
-848 CAAVTGPGL
+848 CAAVAGPAL

-862 QFFSSSEAGLTAD
+862 QFFSSSEAGLAAD
-875 PGAYEVSPGAD
+875 PTAYEGAPGAD
-886 LLWGPENKRPR
+886 LWWGPESKRPR
-897 NRSALCPTGSP
+897 NHS
-908 STGEPGPEGVYNEI
+908 GPEGVYNEI
-922 TQPVTHSGYLH
+922 TQPVTHSGYLY
-933 RASALPKLPGTK
+933 RAMAPPKLPGAK
-945 KSRDDFQRI
+945 KSKEDFQRT
-954 WCSLEK
+954 WCSLER
-960 ALLFFETEKCTEPLS
+960 ALLFFETEKCTQPLG
-975 HIESRDL
+975 HIESGDL
-982 LSLGVSKAHA
+982 ISLGVSKAQA
-992 VTSPGSTERFRYTL
+992 LTSPSPTERGSRPPRRPAPIL
-1006 ELFLTGE
+1006 VGVCARGPSPALTRLLSCS
-1013 KVQQLGV
+1013 V
-1020 DGPDT
+1020 
-1025 LQAWASA
+1025 LQ
-1032 IGKWFTPVSCHCLL
+1032 WFTPVSCHCLL

-1065 QWQQAFFILQKAH
+1065 RWQQAFFILQKAH
-1078 LFICPTEDDGA
+1078 LFICPAEDDGA
-1089 EDSINLRRLQELSMV
+1089 EDSINLRRLQELSLV

-1112 KELLILVE
+1112 KELLVLVE

-1129 LSRADSTAW
+1129 LSRADSAAW

-1223 LKRFFRELEDPIF
+1223 LKRFFRELEDPVF

-1248 GISSKPQRLE
+1248 EISSKPQRLE

-1442 STAYLLVRKVTIGEG
+1442 SAAYLLVRKVPISES
-1457 SCLFTGAKR
+1457 SCLFTG
-1466 ETPKCGLLK
+1466 GLA
-1475 CREEPPKL
+1475 PSWADPMDL
-1483 LGNKFQERYFVI
+1483 LPQ
-1495 RDRKLL
+1495 
-1501 LLKEKRS
+1501 S
-1508 AKPEREWPLDA
+1508 SKPEREWPLDA

-1526 RKKLKS
+1526 RKKLK
-1532 PGQWGFTLTLDKQQ
+1532 PPAQWGFTLTLDKQQ

-1598 HGDSTDTTML
+1598 HGDSTDATML

-1632 QDCLEEQQEKEVD
+1632 QDSLEEQQEKEAD
-1645 TEPVYEEVGN
+1645 ADPVYEEVGN
-1655 FPELASLELDRELLA
+1655 FPEL
-1670 DLSSIPSVDRSKKP
+1670 
-1684 SPFPEQPPAPA
+1684 
-1695 LRSSLPTNPAQRV
+1695 
-1708 SGPSVSKALSLE
+1708 
-1720 RGLNLECDKSPAH
+1720 
-1733 GGSAGLRPTKTASL
+1733 
-1747 ERNLEPSLVLAGDQ
+1747 
-1761 GQVAMPGGSPSM
+1761 
-1773 ETSLEIP
+1773 
-1780 KKRNIQPSSP
+1780 
-1790 INNKLIQELSS
+1790 
-1801 IILKK
+1801 
-1806 NEGQHPGLDPG
+1806 
-1817 LDPGSGPGSG
+1817 
-1827 PGPGPGQHVT
+1827 

>member
-1 MSFQYSP
+1 MSSLCGP
-8 DSDIADWLASIHLE
+8 DSDIADWLATILLE
-22 RYQDVFK
+22 RYRDVFK
-29 QHGYHVARD
+29 QHGYLVARD
-38 ATLLD
+38 AASLD
-43 GEDLQ
+43 GDHLQ

-69 LLGRPLRKPA
+69 MLSQSWGGPA
-79 ARDAHPQ
+79 AEDTHLQ
-86 AAACMEAL
+86 ATEGL
-94 DVAQRPQIGEDAMKG
+94 DVPQ
-109 VLGGATDVSEMQQR
+109 V
-123 AAEPNHTSPLE
+123 E
-134 KDPAPPLVR
+134 KDPAPPLVK
-143 PVPKPRTVFH
+143 PVPKPRTVFP

-158 QGLAPTPAAR
+158 QSLAPTPLAR
-168 STVLTQSLDSD
+168 STVPTHSPGSD
-179 RTPGAFV
+179 GAPAAFV

-191 VPGESSTDLES
+191 VPGESSTDLEGL
-202 PEARPK
+202 E
-208 QQTSPRAT
+208 PRSALPAGPGT
-216 TTMGIGAS
+216 AVAMGMRAS
-224 RSATRESSREEKRLP
+224 RLRVRQRAREEIRPSP
-239 ASVDHGQTLE
+239 ALDHGQTLE
-249 TSEKPSS
+249 ASEKSS
-256 SVPSVPP
+256 LFVPSVPP
-263 RLGHR
+263 RHSHR
-268 IPAPESSP
+268 VPAAEPSPETVPECHP
-276 ASLPEGRPT
+276 ASNPPLR
-285 SDLSLPAVATSAKT
+285 ATAT
-299 DVLPYPGAPS
+299 PDRRDPS
-309 QLGSGQGRLEMVSNI
+309 PCSRAASQPSSGQSRLEMVSNV

-329 KPSLAPTE
+329 KPPSAPAE
-337 DPGGE
+337 DSGGE
-342 NGPQDRT
+342 DGPQTSRHSRSPD
-349 LTEPPGPSLQEMTY
+349 PPC
-363 LVNKPESPGWS
+363 S
-374 AAGLP
+374 AAGWTSSP
-379 PVPERP
+379 HKERRVKGVNP
-385 ATKPDISEQPINP
+385 AWGSFQEP
-398 YSESIFG
+398 YS
-405 HEVPAREQ
+405 
-413 KGMGIPSRQS
+413 
-423 CEGGAELEL
+423 
-432 EREACRTSSECSSD
+432 
-446 GKSEDE
+446 
-452 ETRTKLIDRII
+452 
-463 QNDTEGYSTVESP
+463 
-476 HAEGAQFSLPSH
+476 
-488 FYPDEIL
+488 
-495 DDLTIS
+495 
-501 PYASYTS
+501 
-508 LSEPRL
+508 
-514 TMLRGWLD
+514 
-522 KLSPQGNY
+522 
-530 VFQRRYVRF
+530 
-539 DGKNL
+539 
-544 MYFSSEKEPYPK
+544 K
-556 GVIPLSVIEMVRS
+556 GVIPLSVIEMARS

-577 VTSHRIFVFRAENEA
+577 FTSHRIFVFRAENEA

-598 STLQKKVTEQRLVGS
+598 STLQKKVMDQRLVGS
-613 QPRPANTAHCQKSG
+613 RPRPTNTAHCQKSG

-644 SEMWLYKSEQ
+644 PEMWLYKSEQ

-683 TPLKIFSFMAE
+683 TPFKIFRYPRSLE
-694 SEKEKR
+694 REKR

-712 TLYDYE
+712 MLYDYE
-718 VAEKIWSNKANKH
+718 VAEKIWSNKANKY
-731 CADCRAQNP
+731 CADCWAQNP

-754 CAGQHRSLGSN
+754 WQHRSLGSN

-783 VQLFIM
+783 VQLFIV

-797 FWAARLLAT
+797 FWAARLPAA
-806 EGLYP
+806 EALYP
-811 DASAEQRRDFISRK
+811 DASAEQRRGFISRK
-825 YRDGRY
+825 YREGRY

-836 HYATQDDVLQAL
+836 HYATQEDVLQAL
-848 CAAVTGPGL
+848 CAAVTGPAL
-857 LKTVL
+857 LKTIL

-875 PGAYEVSPGAD
+875 PTACEMAPGVD
-886 LLWGPENKRPR
+886 LWWGPESKRPR
-897 NRSALCPTGSP
+897 NH
-908 STGEPGPEGVYNEI
+908 PGPEGVYNEI
-922 TQPVTHSGYLH
+922 TQPVTHSGYLY
-933 RASALPKLPGTK
+933 RATAPPKLPGAK
-945 KSRDDFQRI
+945 KSKEDFQRT
-954 WCSLEK
+954 WCSLER
-960 ALLFFETEKCTEPLS
+960 ALLFFETEKCTEPLG
-975 HIESRDL
+975 HIDSRDL
-982 LSLGVSKAHA
+982 ISLGVSRAQA
-992 VTSPGSTERFRYTL
+992 LTSPGATERFRFTL

-1013 KVQQLGV
+1013 KVQQLGT
-1020 DGPDT
+1020 DGPET
-1025 LQAWASA
+1025 LQAWANA

-1089 EDSINLRRLQELSMV
+1089 EDSINLRRLQELSLV
-1104 PPTETPEK
+1104 PPTDTPEK

-1129 LSRADSTAW
+1129 LSRADSAAW

-1146 GGRGNALRDQQLS
+1146 GGRGRIEPPRPYVPA
-1159 RGDIPIIVDSCIAF
+1159 P
-1173 ITQYGL
+1173 GL

-1223 LKRFFRELEDPIF
+1223 LKRFFRELEDPVF

-1248 GISSKPQRLE
+1248 EISSKPQRLE

-1327 YVSIFNIDEDQ
+1327 YVNVFNIDEDQ

-1412 ALENG
+1412 VLENG

-1442 STAYLLVRKVTIGEG
+1442 SAAYLLVRKVPIGEG

-1495 RDRKLL
+1495 RDRSLL

-1526 RKKLKS
+1526 RKKLK
-1532 PGQWGFTLTLDKQQ
+1532 PPAQWGFTLTLDKQQ

-1598 HGDSTDTTML
+1598 HGDSTDATML

-1632 QDCLEEQQEKEVD
+1632 QDSLEEQQEKEADVD
-1645 TEPVYEEVGN
+1645 PVYEEVGN
-1655 FPELASLELDRELLA
+1655 FPEL
-1670 DLSSIPSVDRSKKP
+1670 
-1684 SPFPEQPPAPA
+1684 
-1695 LRSSLPTNPAQRV
+1695 
-1708 SGPSVSKALSLE
+1708 
-1720 RGLNLECDKSPAH
+1720 
-1733 GGSAGLRPTKTASL
+1733 
-1747 ERNLEPSLVLAGDQ
+1747 
-1761 GQVAMPGGSPSM
+1761 
-1773 ETSLEIP
+1773 
-1780 KKRNIQPSSP
+1780 
-1790 INNKLIQELSS
+1790 
-1801 IILKK
+1801 
-1806 NEGQHPGLDPG
+1806 
-1817 LDPGSGPGSG
+1817 
-1827 PGPGPGQHVT
+1827 

>member
-1 MSFQYSP
+1 MSSLCSP
-8 DSDIADWLASIHLE
+8 DSDIADWLATIHLE
-22 RYQDVFK
+22 RYRDVFK
-29 QHGYHVARD
+29 QHGFHVAGD
-38 ATLLD
+38 VATLD
-43 GEDLQ
+43 GDHLQ
-48 QIGITA
+48 QLGITA
-54 TGHRKRILNLVQQTQ
+54 TGHRKRILNLAQQTRLHRQ
-69 LLGRPLRKPA
+69 PQAGGP
-79 ARDAHPQ
+79 HPQ
-86 AAACMEAL
+86 A
-94 DVAQRPQIGEDAMKG
+94 PQMGEDATKAEPG
-109 VLGGATDVSEMQQR
+109 AATDAFGMQQCGTMPSQ
-123 AAEPNHTSPLE
+123 ASLLE
-134 KDPAPPLVR
+134 KDPAPPLVK
-143 PVPKPRTVFH
+143 PVPKPRTVFY
-153 RSKPE
+153 RPKSE
-158 QGLAPTPAAR
+158 QGLAPTPLARTTVPAHSPGSDGAPAAFMPWMDGACWVGISLGG
-168 STVLTQSLDSD
+168 STGVP
-179 RTPGAFV
+179 PGLA
-186 VLEGF
+186 GHC
-191 VPGESSTDLES
+191 PSSGTADGLS
-202 PEARPK
+202 FPCPCP
-208 QQTSPRAT
+208 Q
-216 TTMGIGAS
+216 
-224 RSATRESSREEKRLP
+224 RSASC
-239 ASVDHGQTLE
+239 
-249 TSEKPSS
+249 PS
-256 SVPSVPP
+256 
-263 RLGHR
+263 
-268 IPAPESSP
+268 
-276 ASLPEGRPT
+276 
-285 SDLSLPAVATSAKT
+285 
-299 DVLPYPGAPS
+299 
-309 QLGSGQGRLEMVSNI
+309 
-324 IYEGL
+324 
-329 KPSLAPTE
+329 APTAK
-337 DPGGE
+337 
-342 NGPQDRT
+342 
-349 LTEPPGPSLQEMTY
+349 PPLGKQSQR
-363 LVNKPESPGWS
+363 G
-374 AAGLP
+374 
-379 PVPERP
+379 
-385 ATKPDISEQPINP
+385 
-398 YSESIFG
+398 
-405 HEVPAREQ
+405 
-413 KGMGIPSRQS
+413 SR
-423 CEGGAELEL
+423 
-432 EREACRTSSECSSD
+432 RTSSECSSE
-446 GKSEDE
+446 GRSEDE
-452 ETRTKLIDRII
+452 ETRARLIERIV
-463 QNDTEGYSTVESP
+463 QNDTEGYSTVEAP
-476 HAEGAQFSLPSH
+476 RAEGTMFSLPPH
-488 FYPDEIL
+488 LYPDEVL

-508 LSEPRL
+508 LSEPRP
-514 TMLRGWLD
+514 TMLSGWLD

-556 GVIPLSVIEMVRS
+556 GVIPLSVIEKVHS

-577 VTSHRIFVFRAENEA
+577 VTSHRIFVFRAESEA

-598 STLQKKVTEQRLVGS
+598 STLQKKVTDQRLGGS
-613 QPRPANTAHCQKSG
+613 RPRPPNTAHCQKSG
-627 TLELKGQKSK
+627 TLELKGHKSK
-637 VFAALSL
+637 VFASLSL
-644 SEMWLYKSEQ
+644 PEMWLYKSEQ

-661 ICLIEMRGS
+661 ICVIEMRGS
-670 TIREAKNRSFELI
+670 TIREAKNRTFELI
-683 TPLKIFSFMAE
+683 TPSKIFSFVAE
-694 SEKEKR
+694 SEREKR

-712 TLYDYE
+712 MLYDYE
-718 VAEKIWSNKANKH
+718 VAEKIWSNKANKY
-731 CADCRAQNP
+731 CADCWAQSP

-754 CAGQHRSLGSN
+754 CAGQYISLGAGRGRVPLGCQFPWQGHGVLTRLLPTGQHRSLGSN

-783 VQLFIM
+783 VQLFIV

-797 FWAARLLAT
+797 FWAARLPTA
-806 EGLYP
+806 EALYP
-811 DASAEQRRDFISRK
+811 DASAEQRRDFITRK

-836 HYATQDDVLQAL
+836 HYATQEEVLQAL
-848 CAAVTGPGL
+848 CTAVAGPGL
-857 LKTVL
+857 LKTIL
-862 QFFSSSEAGLTAD
+862 QFFSSAEAGLAAD
-875 PGAYEVSPGAD
+875 PAAYEAAPGAD
-886 LLWGPENKRPR
+886 LWWDLESKRPR
-897 NRSALCPTGSP
+897 NHS
-908 STGEPGPEGVYNEI
+908 GEPGPEGVYNEI
-922 TQPVTHSGYLH
+922 TQPVTHSGYLYRATVPH
-933 RASALPKLPGTK
+933 RLPGAK
-945 KSRDDFQRI
+945 KSREDFQRV
-954 WCSLEK
+954 WCLLER
-960 ALLFFETEKCTEPLS
+960 ALLFFETEKCTEPLG
-975 HIESRDL
+975 HIENGDL
-982 LSLGVSKAHA
+982 LSLGVNRAQALASLG
-992 VTSPGSTERFRYTL
+992 PTERFRFTL

-1013 KVQQLGV
+1013 KVQQLGA
-1020 DGPDT
+1020 DSPDT

-1046 GYEFQRVGQLRY
+1046 GYEFQRAGQLRY

-1065 QWQQAFFILQKAH
+1065 RWQQAFFILQKAH
-1078 LFICPTEDDGA
+1078 LFICPAEEDGA
-1089 EDSINLRRLQELSMV
+1089 EDSVNLRRLQELSLV

-1112 KELLILVE
+1112 KEMLVLVE
-1120 MGRTFYLQG
+1120 MGRTFHLQG
-1129 LSRADSTAW
+1129 LSRADTVAW

-1206 NVKLRINDNF
+1206 NVKLRISDNF

-1236 TLELHP
+1236 TLELHQ

-1248 GISSKPQRLE
+1248 EISSKPQRLE

-1338 VSQMDLEN
+1338 VSQMELEN

-1412 ALENG
+1412 VLENG

-1442 STAYLLVRKVTIGEG
+1442 SAAYLLVRKVPIGEG

-1466 ETPKCGLLK
+1466 ESPKCGLLK

-1483 LGNKFQERYFVI
+1483 LGSKFQERYFVI
-1495 RDRKLL
+1495 RDRQLL

-1526 RKKLKS
+1526 KKKLK
-1532 PGQWGFTLTLDKQQ
+1532 PPAQWGFTLSLDKQQ

-1618 TRRTLSMFFPMKMH
+1618 TRRTLSMFFPMKVH
-1632 QDCLEEQQEKEVD
+1632 QDSLEEQQEKEVD
-1645 TEPVYEEVGN
+1645 AEPVYEEVGN
-1655 FPELASLELDRELLA
+1655 FPELAVLELERGLA
-1670 DLSSIPSVDRSKKP
+1670 DPSPVPPVDRSKKP

-1695 LRSSLPTNPAQRV
+1695 LRSSLPASPAQRLP
-1708 SGPSVSKALSLE
+1708 GPSVTKALK
-1720 RGLNLECDKSPAH
+1720 R
-1733 GGSAGLRPTKTASL
+1733 
-1747 ERNLEPSLVLAGDQ
+1747 
-1761 GQVAMPGGSPSM
+1761 SM
-1773 ETSLEIP
+1773 
-1780 KKRNIQPSSP
+1780 QPSSP
-1790 INNKLIQELSS
+1790 INNKLIQELNS
-1801 IILKK
+1801 IILRK
-1806 NEGQHPGLDPG
+1806 NEGQPPGT
-1817 LDPGSGPGSG
+1817 GPG
-1827 PGPGPGQHVT
+1827 

>member
-1 MSFQYSP
+1 MSSPCSP
-8 DSDIADWLASIHLE
+8 DSDIADWLATIHLE
-22 RYQDVFK
+22 RYQEVFK
-29 QHGYHVARD
+29 QHGYHMARD
-38 ATLLD
+38 AASLD
-43 GEDLQ
+43 GHHLQ

-54 TGHRKRILNLVQQTQ
+54 TGHRKRILNLVHQTRMLSQ
-69 LLGRPLRKPA
+69 SQGGPA
-79 ARDAHPQ
+79 AGDTHLRATEVLDATQ
-86 AAACMEAL
+86 N
-94 DVAQRPQIGEDAMKG
+94 AMNAEP
-109 VLGGATDVSEMQQR
+109 GGATDAFGTQQHVTVP
-123 AAEPNHTSPLE
+123 AQASPPE
-134 KDPAPPLVR
+134 KDPAPPLVK
-143 PVPKPRTVFH
+143 PVPKPRTVFP

-158 QGLAPTPAAR
+158 QGLAPTPPAR
-168 STVLTQSLDSD
+168 TTVPAHS
-179 RTPGAFV
+179 PGSEGASAAFV

-191 VPGESSTDLES
+191 VPGESSTDLET
-202 PEARPK
+202 PEPRP
-208 QQTSPRAT
+208 
-216 TTMGIGAS
+216 
-224 RSATRESSREEKRLP
+224 ELP
-239 ASVDHGQTLE
+239 AGPGVSHTAI
-249 TSEKPSS
+249 TR
-256 SVPSVPP
+256 PP
-263 RLGHR
+263 H
-268 IPAPESSP
+268 SP
-276 ASLPEGRPT
+276 
-285 SDLSLPAVATSAKT
+285 
-299 DVLPYPGAPS
+299 
-309 QLGSGQGRLEMVSNI
+309 
-324 IYEGL
+324 
-329 KPSLAPTE
+329 
-337 DPGGE
+337 
-342 NGPQDRT
+342 
-349 LTEPPGPSLQEMTY
+349 
-363 LVNKPESPGWS
+363 
-374 AAGLP
+374 
-379 PVPERP
+379 
-385 ATKPDISEQPINP
+385 IS
-398 YSESIFG
+398 
-405 HEVPAREQ
+405 H
-413 KGMGIPSRQS
+413 
-423 CEGGAELEL
+423 
-432 EREACRTSSECSSD
+432 RTSSECSSE
-446 GKSEDE
+446 GRSEEE
-452 ETRTKLIDRII
+452 ETRSRLIDRIV
-463 QNDTEGYSTVESP
+463 QNDTEGYSTVEAP
-476 HAEGAQFSLPSH
+476 RAEGALFSLPAH
-488 FYPDEIL
+488 LYLDEVL

-501 PYASYTS
+501 PYASFTS
-508 LSEPRL
+508 LSEPRP
-514 TMLRGWLD
+514 TMLSGWLD

-556 GVIPLSVIEMVRS
+556 GVIPLSVIEMARS

-577 VTSHRIFVFRAENEA
+577 LTSHRIFVFRAENEA

-598 STLQKKVTEQRLVGS
+598 STLQKKVTEQRLSGS

-627 TLELKGQKSK
+627 TLELKGQKTK

-644 SEMWLYKSEQ
+644 PEMWLYKSEQ

-661 ICLIEMRGS
+661 ICFIEMRGS

-683 TPLKIFSFMAE
+683 TPFKIFSFVAE
-694 SEKEKR
+694 SEREKR

-712 TLYDYE
+712 MLYDYE
-718 VAEKIWSNKANKH
+718 VAEKIWSNKANKY
-731 CADCRAQNP
+731 CADCWAQSP

-754 CAGQHRSLGSN
+754 WQHRSLGSN
-765 ISKVQ
+765 VSKVQ

-783 VQLFIM
+783 VQLFIV
-789 LGNDRANR
+789 LGNGQANR
-797 FWAARLLAT
+797 FWAARLPAT
-806 EGLYP
+806 EALYP
-811 DASAEQRRDFISRK
+811 DASAEQRRDFIFRK
-825 YRDGRY
+825 YREGRY

-836 HYATQDDVLQAL
+836 HYATQEEVLQAL
-848 CAAVTGPGL
+848 CAAVAGPAL
-857 LKTVL
+857 LKTIL
-862 QFFSSSEAGLTAD
+862 QFFSSSEAGLVAD
-875 PGAYEVSPGAD
+875 PAAFEVVPGAD
-886 LLWGPENKRPR
+886 L
-897 NRSALCPTGSP
+897 CPHTR
-908 STGEPGPEGVYNEI
+908 EPGPEGVYNEI
-922 TQPVTHSGYLH
+922 TQPVTHSGYLY
-933 RASALPKLPGTK
+933 RATAPHKLPSAK
-945 KSRDDFQRI
+945 KSKEDFQRT
-954 WCSLEK
+954 WCSLER
-960 ALLFFETEKCTEPLS
+960 ALLFFETEKCTEPLG

-982 LSLGVSKAHA
+982 ISLGVSRAQA
-992 VTSPGSTERFRYTL
+992 PTSPGPTERFRFIL

-1013 KVQQLGV
+1013 KMQQLGT
-1020 DGPDT
+1020 DGSET

-1032 IGKWFTPVSCHCLL
+1032 IGKWFAPVSCHCLL

-1065 QWQQAFFILQKAH
+1065 RWQQAFFILQKAH
-1078 LFICPTEDDGA
+1078 LFICPAEDDGA
-1089 EDSINLRRLQELSMV
+1089 EDSINLRRLQELSLV

-1112 KELLILVE
+1112 KELLVLVE

-1129 LSRADSTAW
+1129 LSRADSAAW

-1159 RGDIPIIVDSCIAF
+1159 RADIPIIVDSCIAF

-1223 LKRFFRELEDPIF
+1223 LKRFFRELEDPVF
-1236 TLELHP
+1236 TMELHP
-1242 QWKEAA
+1242 QWKEATE
-1248 GISSKPQRLE
+1248 ISSKPQRLE

-1264 HRLPRLNHKTL
+1264 HRLPRLNRKTL

-1377 VTLKVSPTMT
+1377 VTLKVSPMMT

-1429 LEQALQWCKLPEP
+1429 LEQALQWCKLPQP
-1442 STAYLLVRKVTIGEG
+1442 STAYLLVKKVPIGEG

-1495 RDRKLL
+1495 QDRRLL

-1508 AKPEREWPLDA
+1508 SKPEREWPLDA

-1526 RKKLKS
+1526 RKKLK
-1532 PGQWGFTLTLDKQQ
+1532 PPAQWGFTLTLDKQQ

-1598 HGDSTDTTML
+1598 HGDSTDATML

-1632 QDCLEEQQEKEVD
+1632 QDSLEEQQEKEVD
-1645 TEPVYEEVGN
+1645 ADPVYEEVGN
-1655 FPELASLELDRELLA
+1655 FPELAALELGQGLLA
-1670 DLSSIPSVDRSKKP
+1670 ELSAMPPMDRSKKP
-1684 SPFPEQPPAPA
+1684 APFPEQPPTMA
-1695 LRSSLPTNPAQRV
+1695 LRSSLPASPAQRV
-1708 SGPSVSKALSLE
+1708 TGASVTKAL
-1720 RGLNLECDKSPAH
+1720 
-1733 GGSAGLRPTKTASL
+1733 
-1747 ERNLEPSLVLAGDQ
+1747 
-1761 GQVAMPGGSPSM
+1761 
-1773 ETSLEIP
+1773 
-1780 KKRNIQPSSP
+1780 KRNVQPPSP

-1801 IILKK
+1801 VILRK
-1806 NEGQHPGLDPG
+1806 NEGQP
-1817 LDPGSGPGSG
+1817 PGSG
-1827 PGPGPGQHVT
+1827 

>member
-1 MSFQYSP
+1 MSFQCSP
-8 DSDIADWLASIHLE
+8 DTDIADWLATIHLE
-22 RYQDVFK
+22 RYRDVFK
-29 QHGYHVARD
+29 RHGYHVARD

-48 QIGITA
+48 QIGIPA
-54 TGHRKRILNLVQQTQ
+54 TGHRKRILNLVHQTR
-69 LLGRPLRKPA
+69 LLGQPLGAPVTGDARPRAAAGMEAPDVSRGPH
-79 ARDAHPQ
+79 ARD
-86 AAACMEAL
+86 EA
-94 DVAQRPQIGEDAMKG
+94 VKGEP
-109 VLGGATDVSEMQQR
+109 GGAADVCGMQQR
-123 AAEPNHTSPLE
+123 AAAPGQASPLE
-134 KDPAPPLVR
+134 KDPAPPLAR

-158 QGLAPTPAAR
+158 QGSAPTPAAR
-168 STVLTQSLDSD
+168 STVLTQSPDSN
-179 RTPGAFV
+179 RTPGPFV

-191 VPGESSTDLES
+191 VPGERSTDLES
-202 PEARPK
+202 PEPRPA
-208 QQTSPRAT
+208 QQPRA
-216 TTMGIGAS
+216 TMGIGAS
-224 RSATRESSREEKRLP
+224 RSGVRESSREEKRLP
-239 ASVDHGQTLE
+239 AAADHGQALE
-249 TSEKPSS
+249 ASEKPSS
-256 SVPSVPP
+256 PAPSVPP
-263 RLGHR
+263 RLSHR
-268 IPAPESSP
+268 VPAAEPSP
-276 ASLPEGRPT
+276 ASLPESRPASDPSPSATATPGRR
-285 SDLSLPAVATSAKT
+285 DLSP
-299 DVLPYPGAPS
+299 PS
-309 QLGSGQGRLEMVSNI
+309 GVSPQPGSGQARLEMVSNI

-329 KPSLAPTE
+329 KPSLAFTA
-337 DPGGE
+337 DTGGE
-342 NGPQDRT
+342 DSPQGRT
-349 LTEPPGPSLQEMTY
+349 LVESPGPSLQELTC
-363 LVNKPESPGWS
+363 LAEKPDPGWPI
-374 AAGLP
+374 AGLP
-379 PVPERP
+379 PIPQRP
-385 ATKPDISEQPINP
+385 STKPDLGEPFVSP
-398 YSESIFG
+398 YSETILG
-405 HEVPAREQ
+405 HGVPARDQ
-413 KGMGIPSRQS
+413 KAVGTPSRQS
-423 CEGGAELEL
+423 YDGEAELEL

-452 ETRTKLIDRII
+452 ETRSRLINRII
-463 QNDTEGYSTVESP
+463 QNDTEGYSTVEAP
-476 HAEGAQFSLPSH
+476 QAEGTQFSLPSH
-488 FYPDEIL
+488 LYPDEVL

-508 LSEPRL
+508 LSEPRP

-556 GVIPLSVIEMVRS
+556 GVIPLSVIEMARP

-598 STLQKKVTEQRLVGS
+598 STLQKKVVDQRSVGTR
-613 QPRPANTAHCQKSG
+613 PRPANTAHCQKSG
-627 TLELKGQKSK
+627 TLELKGQKAK

-644 SEMWLYKSEQ
+644 PEMWLYKSEQ

-661 ICLIEMRGS
+661 ICLIEMRGA

-694 SEKEKR
+694 SEREKR

-731 CADCRAQNP
+731 CADCRAPNP

-783 VQLFIM
+783 VQLFIV

-797 FWAARLLAT
+797 FWAARLPAAEALC
-806 EGLYP
+806 L
-811 DASAEQRRDFISRK
+811 DASAEQRRDFISHK
-825 YRDGRY
+825 YRDGWY

-836 HYATQDDVLQAL
+836 HFTTQDDVLQAL
-848 CAAVTGPGL
+848 CAAVAGPGL

-862 QFFSSSEAGLTAD
+862 QFFSSAEAGLAAD
-875 PGAYEVSPGAD
+875 AGICEVSPSTD
-886 LLWGPENKRPR
+886 LWGLESKRPR
-897 NRSALCPTGSP
+897 NHSGAP
-908 STGEPGPEGVYNEI
+908 EAGPEGVYNEI
-922 TQPVTHSGYLH
+922 TQPATHS
-933 RASALPKLPGTK
+933 
-945 KSRDDFQRI
+945 DFQRA

-960 ALLFFETEKCTEPLS
+960 ALLFYETDKCTEPLG

-982 LSLGVSKAHA
+982 LSLGVSRADA
-992 VTSPGSTERFRYTL
+992 LPSPGSAERFRYTL
-1006 ELFLTGE
+1006 ELFLTGDR
-1013 KVQQLGV
+1013 VQQLGL

-1129 LSRADSTAW
+1129 LSRADSAAW
-1138 YADIQASA
+1138 YTDIQASA

-1206 NVKLRINDNF
+1206 NVKLRISDNF

-1223 LKRFFRELEDPIF
+1223 LKRFFRELEDPVF

-1248 GISSKPQRLE
+1248 AISSKPQRLE

-1442 STAYLLVRKVTIGEG
+1442 SSAYLLVRKVPIGEG

-1495 RDRKLL
+1495 RERKLL

-1508 AKPEREWPLDA
+1508 AKPEREWLLDA

-1526 RKKLKS
+1526 RKKLKP

-1598 HGDSTDTTML
+1598 HGDSTDATML

-1632 QDCLEEQQEKEVD
+1632 QDSLEEQQEKEMD

-1655 FPELASLELDRELLA
+1655 FSELGSLELDHELLA
-1670 DLSSIPSVDRSKKP
+1670 GLSSIPSVARSRKP
-1684 SPFPEQPPAPA
+1684 SPVSEQSPTPA
-1695 LRSSLPTNPAQRV
+1695 LRSSMPTNPAQRV
-1708 SGPSVSKALSLE
+1708 SGPVVTKALSLE

-1733 GGSAGLRPTKTASL
+1733 RGSTVLRPTKTASL
-1747 ERNLEPSLVLAGDQ
+1747 ERNLEPSLALAVDQ
-1761 GQVAMPGGSPSM
+1761 GQVPIQQSNPGPST

-1806 NEGQHPGLDPG
+1806 NESQA
-1817 LDPGSGPGSG
+1817 PGSELGAGPAPG
-1827 PGPGPGQHVT
+1827 PGPGPGQQVT

>member
-1 MSFQYSP
+1 MSSPCSP
-8 DSDIADWLASIHLE
+8 DSDIADWLATIHLE
-22 RYQDVFK
+22 RYRDVFK

-38 ATLLD
+38 ATSLD
-43 GEDLQ
+43 SHHLQ

-54 TGHRKRILNLVQQTQ
+54 TGHRKRILTLAQQTRMLSQ
-69 LLGRPLRKPA
+69 SRGRPA
-79 ARDAHPQ
+79 AGDTHSRGTELLDAPQ
-86 AAACMEAL
+86 E
-94 DVAQRPQIGEDAMKG
+94 GKDAMK
-109 VLGGATDVSEMQQR
+109 
-123 AAEPNHTSPLE
+123 AEPGGTSDAFGTQPRVTAPSQAAPGE
-134 KDPAPPLVR
+134 KDLAPPALK
-143 PVPKPRTVFH
+143 PIPKPRTVFP
-153 RSKPE
+153 RSKAE
-158 QGLAPTPAAR
+158 QGSVPVPPAR
-168 STVLTQSLDSD
+168 SAVPAHG
-179 RTPGAFV
+179 PGSERAPAAFV
-186 VLEGF
+186 VLEG
-191 VPGESSTDLES
+191 VGKRG
-202 PEARPK
+202 AR
-208 QQTSPRAT
+208 RAL
-216 TTMGIGAS
+216 GA
-224 RSATRESSREEKRLP
+224 
-239 ASVDHGQTLE
+239 
-249 TSEKPSS
+249 
-256 SVPSVPP
+256 
-263 RLGHR
+263 
-268 IPAPESSP
+268 
-276 ASLPEGRPT
+276 GRGCCT
-285 SDLSLPAVATSAKT
+285 FQRTK
-299 DVLPYPGAPS
+299 
-309 QLGSGQGRLEMVSNI
+309 LGSGAASSSWTGHHRSQSSPSNPCPVF
-324 IYEGL
+324 L
-329 KPSLAPTE
+329 QSWLARRGPAPHPTE
-337 DPGGE
+337 T
-342 NGPQDRT
+342 Q
-349 LTEPPGPSLQEMTY
+349 QQ
-363 LVNKPESPGWS
+363 
-374 AAGLP
+374 A
-379 PVPERP
+379 
-385 ATKPDISEQPINP
+385 
-398 YSESIFG
+398 
-405 HEVPAREQ
+405 
-413 KGMGIPSRQS
+413 
-423 CEGGAELEL
+423 
-432 EREACRTSSECSSD
+432 RTSSECSSD
-446 GKSEDE
+446 GRSEDE
-452 ETRTKLIDRII
+452 ESRSRLIERIAH
-463 QNDTEGYSTVESP
+463 NDTEGYSTVEAP
-476 HAEGAQFSLPSH
+476 RAEGSPFSLPAH
-488 FYPDEIL
+488 LYPDEVL

-501 PYASYTS
+501 PYASFTS
-508 LSEPRL
+508 LCEPRP
-514 TMLRGWLD
+514 TMLGGWLD

-556 GVIPLSVIEMVRS
+556 GVIPLSVIEMARS

-577 VTSHRIFVFRAENEA
+577 ITSHRIFVFRAENEA

-598 STLQKKVTEQRLVGS
+598 STLQKKVMEQRLVGS
-613 QPRPANTAHCQKSG
+613 RPRPANTAHCQKSG

-644 SEMWLYKSEQ
+644 PEMWLYKSEQ
-654 FFKMGIG
+654 FFKMGIAM
-661 ICLIEMRGS
+661 CFIEMRGS
-670 TIREAKNRSFELI
+670 TIREVKSRSFELI
-683 TPLKIFSFMAE
+683 TPSKTFSFVAE
-694 SEKEKR
+694 SEREKR

-712 TLYDYE
+712 MLYDYE
-718 VAEKIWSNKANKH
+718 VAEKIWSNKANKY
-731 CADCRAQNP
+731 CADCWAQSP

-754 CAGQHRSLGSN
+754 CAAP
-765 ISKVQ
+765 Q
-770 SLKLDTSVWSNEI
+770 SPWGFRNCGNPAPPADPGDHGTLP
-783 VQLFIM
+783 QLFIV

-797 FWAARLLAT
+797 FWAARLPAT
-806 EGLYP
+806 EAITP
-811 DASAEQRRDFISRK
+811 DSGAEQRRDFITRK
-825 YRDGRY
+825 YREGRY

-836 HYATQDDVLQAL
+836 HYGTQEEVLQAL
-848 CAAVTGPGL
+848 CTAVAGPAL
-857 LKTVL
+857 LKTIL
-862 QFFSSSEAGLTAD
+862 QFFSSSEAALASD
-875 PGAYEVSPGAD
+875 PAASEAAPGAD
-886 LLWGPENKRPR
+886 LGWGPESKRPR
-897 NRSALCPTGSP
+897 NLSGSP
-908 STGEPGPEGVYNEI
+908 RPQDPGPEGVYNEI
-922 TQPVTHSGYLH
+922 TQPVTHSGYLY
-933 RASALPKLPGTK
+933 RATAPPRLPGAR
-945 KSRDDFQRI
+945 KSKEDFQRT
-954 WCSLEK
+954 WCSLER
-960 ALLFFETEKCTEPLS
+960 ALLFFETEKCTDPLS
-975 HIESRDL
+975 HIDSGDL
-982 LSLGVSKAHA
+982 ISLGVNRAHQA
-992 VTSPGSTERFRYTL
+992 VSSPGPTERFRFTL

-1013 KVQQLGV
+1013 KVQQLGT
-1020 DGPDT
+1020 DGPET

-1065 QWQQAFFILQKAH
+1065 RWQRAFFILQKGH
-1078 LFICPTEDDGA
+1078 LFICPAEEDGA
-1089 EDSINLRRLQELSMV
+1089 EDSINLRRLQELSLV
-1104 PPTETPEK
+1104 PPTDTPEK
-1112 KELLILVE
+1112 KELLVLVE

-1129 LSRADSTAW
+1129 LSRADSAAW
-1138 YADIQASA
+1138 YGDIQASA

-1206 NVKLRINDNF
+1206 NVKLRISDNF

-1248 GISSKPQRLE
+1248 EISSKPQRLE

-1442 STAYLLVRKVTIGEG
+1442 SAAYLLVRKVPIGEG

-1495 RDRKLL
+1495 RDRRLL

-1526 RKKLKS
+1526 RKKLK
-1532 PGQWGFTLTLDKQQ
+1532 PPAQWGFTLTLDKQQ

-1572 RPVIMRRRSSSDLA
+1572 RPVVLRRRSSSDLA

-1598 HGDSTDTTML
+1598 HGDSTDATML

-1618 TRRTLSMFFPMKMH
+1618 TRRTLSMFFPMKIH
-1632 QDCLEEQQEKEVD
+1632 QDSLEEQQEKEAD
-1645 TEPVYEEVGN
+1645 IDPVYEEVGN
-1655 FPELASLELDRELLA
+1655 FPELAALDLGQGLLA
-1670 DLSSIPSVDRSKKP
+1670 ELAAVPPVDRSKKP
-1684 SPFPEQPPAPA
+1684 FPFPEQPPGTA
-1695 LRSSLPTNPAQRV
+1695 LRSSLPASPAHRV
-1708 SGPSVSKALSLE
+1708 TGPSVTKAVKRSLQA
-1720 RGLNLECDKSPAH
+1720 P
-1733 GGSAGLRPTKTASL
+1733 
-1747 ERNLEPSLVLAGDQ
+1747 
-1761 GQVAMPGGSPSM
+1761 
-1773 ETSLEIP
+1773 
-1780 KKRNIQPSSP
+1780 SP
-1790 INNKLIQELSS
+1790 ISDKLIQELSS
-1801 IILKK
+1801 VILRKSD
-1806 NEGQHPGLDPG
+1806 GQP
-1817 LDPGSGPGSG
+1817 
-1827 PGPGPGQHVT
+1827 PGPG

>member
-1 MSFQYSP
+1 MSSPCSP
-8 DSDIADWLASIHLE
+8 DADIADWLATIHLE
-22 RYQDVFK
+22 RYRDVFK

-38 ATLLD
+38 AASLD
-43 GEDLQ
+43 GHRLQ
-48 QIGITA
+48 QIGVTA
-54 TGHRKRILNLVQQTQ
+54 TGHRKRILNLAQQTRM
-69 LLGRPLRKPA
+69 LGRSQGGPA
-79 ARDAHPQ
+79 AGDTHHRATEVPDAP
-86 AAACMEAL
+86 EA
-94 DVAQRPQIGEDAMKG
+94 GEDAMKAEP
-109 VLGGATDVSEMQQR
+109 GGATDAFGTQQR
-123 AAEPNHTSPLE
+123 VTAPAQASPLE
-134 KDPAPPLVR
+134 KDPAPPLLK
-143 PVPKPRTVFH
+143 PVPKPRTVFP

-158 QGLAPTPAAR
+158 QGSAPTPLAR
-168 STVLTQSLDSD
+168 TTVPAHSPGSD
-179 RTPGAFV
+179 RAPAAFV
-186 VLEGF
+186 VLEGGGPR
-191 VPGESSTDLES
+191 PGLAVLAAAGTADCLSSPRLCPQRSASS
-202 PEARPK
+202 PSAPTARPSLG
-208 QQTSPRAT
+208 TSPRP
-216 TTMGIGAS
+216 GS
-224 RSATRESSREEKRLP
+224 R
-239 ASVDHGQTLE
+239 
-249 TSEKPSS
+249 
-256 SVPSVPP
+256 
-263 RLGHR
+263 
-268 IPAPESSP
+268 
-276 ASLPEGRPT
+276 
-285 SDLSLPAVATSAKT
+285 
-299 DVLPYPGAPS
+299 
-309 QLGSGQGRLEMVSNI
+309 
-324 IYEGL
+324 
-329 KPSLAPTE
+329 
-337 DPGGE
+337 
-342 NGPQDRT
+342 
-349 LTEPPGPSLQEMTY
+349 
-363 LVNKPESPGWS
+363 
-374 AAGLP
+374 
-379 PVPERP
+379 
-385 ATKPDISEQPINP
+385 
-398 YSESIFG
+398 
-405 HEVPAREQ
+405 
-413 KGMGIPSRQS
+413 
-423 CEGGAELEL
+423 
-432 EREACRTSSECSSD
+432 RTSSECSSE
-446 GKSEDE
+446 GRSEDE
-452 ETRTKLIDRII
+452 ETRSRLIDRIV
-463 QNDTEGYSTVESP
+463 QNDTEGYSTVEAP
-476 HAEGAQFSLPSH
+476 RAEGTPFSLPAH
-488 FYPDEIL
+488 LYPDEVL

-501 PYASYTS
+501 PYASFTS
-508 LSEPRL
+508 LSEPRP
-514 TMLRGWLD
+514 TMLSGWLD

-544 MYFSSEKEPYPK
+544 MYFSSDKEPYPK
-556 GVIPLSVIEMVRS
+556 GVIPLSVIEMARS

-577 VTSHRIFVFRAENEA
+577 FTSHRIFVFRAENEA

-598 STLQKKVTEQRLVGS
+598 STLQKKVTDQRLVGS
-613 QPRPANTAHCQKSG
+613 RPRPTNTAHCQKSG

-644 SEMWLYKSEQ
+644 PEMWLYKSEQ

-683 TPLKIFSFMAE
+683 TPFKIFSFVAE
-694 SEKEKR
+694 SEREKR

-712 TLYDYE
+712 MLYDYE
-718 VAEKIWSNKANKH
+718 VAEKIWSNKANKY
-731 CADCRAQNP
+731 CADCWAQSP

-754 CAGQHRSLGSN
+754 CQHRSLGSN

-797 FWAARLLAT
+797 FWAAHLPAA
-806 EGLYP
+806 EALYP
-811 DASAEQRRDFISRK
+811 DASPEQRRDFISRK
-825 YRDGRY
+825 YREGRY

-836 HYATQDDVLQAL
+836 HYATQEDVLQAL
-848 CAAVTGPGL
+848 CAAVAGPAL

-862 QFFSSSEAGLTAD
+862 QFFSSSEAGLAAD
-875 PGAYEVSPGAD
+875 PTAYEGAPGA
-886 LLWGPENKRPR
+886 N
-897 NRSALCPTGSP
+897 LCPRAR
-908 STGEPGPEGVYNEI
+908 EPGPEGVYNEI
-922 TQPVTHSGYLH
+922 TQPVTHSGYLY
-933 RASALPKLPGTK
+933 RATAPPRLPGAK
-945 KSRDDFQRI
+945 KSKEDFQRT
-954 WCSLEK
+954 WCSLER
-960 ALLFFETEKCTEPLS
+960 ALLFFETEKCTEPLG
-975 HIESRDL
+975 HVESGDL
-982 LSLGVSKAHA
+982 ISLGVSKAQA
-992 VTSPGSTERFRYTL
+992 LTSPSPTERFRYTL

-1013 KVQQLGV
+1013 KVQQLGT
-1020 DGPDT
+1020 DGPET

-1065 QWQQAFFILQKAH
+1065 RWQQAFFILQKAH
-1078 LFICPTEDDGA
+1078 LFICPAEDDGA
-1089 EDSINLRRLQELSMV
+1089 EDSINLRRLQELSLV
-1104 PPTETPEK
+1104 PAAETPEK

-1129 LSRADSTAW
+1129 LSRADSAAW

-1223 LKRFFRELEDPIF
+1223 LKRFFRELEDPVF

-1248 GISSKPQRLE
+1248 EISSKPQRLE

-1442 STAYLLVRKVTIGEG
+1442 SAAYLLVRKVPISES

-1495 RDRKLL
+1495 RDRRLL

-1508 AKPEREWPLDA
+1508 SKPEREWPLDA

-1526 RKKLKS
+1526 RKKLK
-1532 PGQWGFTLTLDKQQ
+1532 PPAQWGFTLTLDKQQ

-1598 HGDSTDTTML
+1598 HGDSTDATML

-1632 QDCLEEQQEKEVD
+1632 QDSLEEQQEKEAD
-1645 TEPVYEEVGN
+1645 ANPVYEEVGN
-1655 FPELASLELDRELLA
+1655 FPELAGLDLGRGLLA
-1670 DLSSIPSVDRSKKP
+1670 DLSAVPAVERSKKP
-1684 SPFPEQPPAPA
+1684 ASFPEQPPATA
-1695 LRSSLPTNPAQRV
+1695 LRSLLPSTPAQRV
-1708 SGPSVSKALSLE
+1708 AGPSVTKAL
-1720 RGLNLECDKSPAH
+1720 
-1733 GGSAGLRPTKTASL
+1733 
-1747 ERNLEPSLVLAGDQ
+1747 
-1761 GQVAMPGGSPSM
+1761 
-1773 ETSLEIP
+1773 
-1780 KKRNIQPSSP
+1780 KRNVQPPSP
-1790 INNKLIQELSS
+1790 VSDKLIQELSS
-1801 IILKK
+1801 VILRKT
-1806 NEGQHPGLDPG
+1806 EGHP
-1817 LDPGSGPGSG
+1817 
-1827 PGPGPGQHVT
+1827 PGPG

>member
-1 MSFQYSP
+1 
-8 DSDIADWLASIHLE
+8 
-22 RYQDVFK
+22 
-29 QHGYHVARD
+29 
-38 ATLLD
+38 
-43 GEDLQ
+43 
-48 QIGITA
+48 
-54 TGHRKRILNLVQQTQ
+54 
-69 LLGRPLRKPA
+69 
-79 ARDAHPQ
+79 
-86 AAACMEAL
+86 
-94 DVAQRPQIGEDAMKG
+94 
-109 VLGGATDVSEMQQR
+109 
-123 AAEPNHTSPLE
+123 
-134 KDPAPPLVR
+134 
-143 PVPKPRTVFH
+143 
-153 RSKPE
+153 
-158 QGLAPTPAAR
+158 
-168 STVLTQSLDSD
+168 
-179 RTPGAFV
+179 
-186 VLEGF
+186 
-191 VPGESSTDLES
+191 
-202 PEARPK
+202 
-208 QQTSPRAT
+208 
-216 TTMGIGAS
+216 
-224 RSATRESSREEKRLP
+224 
-239 ASVDHGQTLE
+239 
-249 TSEKPSS
+249 
-256 SVPSVPP
+256 
-263 RLGHR
+263 
-268 IPAPESSP
+268 
-276 ASLPEGRPT
+276 
-285 SDLSLPAVATSAKT
+285 
-299 DVLPYPGAPS
+299 
-309 QLGSGQGRLEMVSNI
+309 MVSNV

-329 KPSLAPTE
+329 KHSSAPTE
-337 DPGGE
+337 DSGGE
-342 NGPQDRT
+342 DGLQGQVLSP
-349 LTEPPGPSLQEMTY
+349 QEMTQPD
-363 LVNKPESPGWS
+363 KPDP
-374 AAGLP
+374 GLP
-379 PVPERP
+379 PVPQRP
-385 ATKPDISEQPINP
+385 TSTSGTHLAGISVIQMLWMVGFTVEGSVTESPPGLSVLAGCCLQQALLTAFPPMSLPTEVSEQLVSP
-398 YSESIFG
+398 YSETIFG
-405 HEVPAREQ
+405 HTAPSREQ
-413 KGMGIPSRQS
+413 KGVGISSDQS
-423 CEGGAELEL
+423 YETVSELEL
-432 EREACRTSSECSSD
+432 EREVCRTSSECSSE
-446 GKSEDE
+446 GRSEDE
-452 ETRTKLIDRII
+452 ETRSRLIDRII
-463 QNDTEGYSTVESP
+463 QNDTEGYSTVEAP
-476 HAEGAQFSLPSH
+476 RAEGSPFILPAH
-488 FYPDEIL
+488 LYPDEVL

-501 PYASYTS
+501 PYASFTS
-508 LSEPRL
+508 LSEPRP
-514 TMLRGWLD
+514 TMLSGWLD

-556 GVIPLSVIEMVRS
+556 GVVPLSVIEMARS

-577 VTSHRIFVFRAENEA
+577 ITSHRIFVFRAENEA

-613 QPRPANTAHCQKSG
+613 RPRPANTGHCQKSG
-627 TLELKGQKSK
+627 ILELKGQKSK
-637 VFAALSL
+637 VFATLSL
-644 SEMWLYKSEQ
+644 PEMWLYKSEQ

-661 ICLIEMRGS
+661 ICVIEMRGS

-683 TPLKIFSFMAE
+683 TPSKIFSFVAE
-694 SEKEKR
+694 SEREKR

-712 TLYDYE
+712 MLYDYE

-731 CADCRAQNP
+731 CADCWALSP

-797 FWAARLLAT
+797 FWAARLPAAEALC
-806 EGLYP
+806 P

-825 YRDGRY
+825 YREGRY

-836 HYATQDDVLQAL
+836 HYATQEDVLQAL
-848 CAAVTGPGL
+848 CAAVTGPAL
-857 LKTVL
+857 LKTIL
-862 QFFSSSEAGLTAD
+862 QFFSSTEAGLA
-875 PGAYEVSPGAD
+875 AD
-886 LLWGPENKRPR
+886 LAAGEVAPGGPERKRPR
-897 NRSALCPTGSP
+897 NHSGTPRTQEL
-908 STGEPGPEGVYNEI
+908 GPEGVYNEI
-922 TQPVTHSGYLH
+922 TQPVTHSGYLY
-933 RASALPKLPGTK
+933 RATAPHKLPGTK
-945 KSRDDFQRI
+945 KSKEDFQRM
-954 WCSLEK
+954 WCSLER
-960 ALLFFETEKCTEPLS
+960 ALLFFETEKCTEPLG
-975 HIESRDL
+975 HIESGDL
-982 LSLGVSKAHA
+982 LSMGVSRAQA
-992 VTSPGSTERFRYTL
+992 LASPGPTERFRFTL

-1013 KVQQLGV
+1013 KVQQLGA
-1020 DGPDT
+1020 DGPET
-1025 LQAWASA
+1025 LQAWARA

-1065 QWQQAFFILQKAH
+1065 WWQRAFFILQKAH
-1078 LFICPTEDDGA
+1078 LFICPAEDDGA
-1089 EDSINLRRLQELSMV
+1089 EDSINLRRLQELSLV
-1104 PPTETPEK
+1104 PPTENPEK

-1129 LSRADSTAW
+1129 LSRADSAAW
-1138 YADIQASA
+1138 YSDIQASA

-1159 RGDIPIIVDSCIAF
+1159 RADIPIIVDSCIAF

-1223 LKRFFRELEDPIF
+1223 LKRFFRELEDPVF

-1248 GISSKPQRLE
+1248 EISSKPQRLE

-1387 AEELTNQVLE
+1387 AEELTNHVLE
-1397 MRNVAASLDIWLTFE
+1397 MRSVAASLDIWLTFE

-1442 STAYLLVRKVTIGEG
+1442 SAAYLLVKKVPVGEG
-1457 SCLFTGAKR
+1457 SCLFTGVKR
-1466 ETPKCGLLK
+1466 EIPKCGLLK

-1495 RDRKLL
+1495 RDRRLL

-1526 RKKLKS
+1526 RKKLK
-1532 PGQWGFTLTLDKQQ
+1532 PPAQWGFTLTLDKQQ

-1572 RPVIMRRRSSSDLA
+1572 RPVVLRRRSSSDLA

-1598 HGDSTDTTML
+1598 HGDSTDATML

-1618 TRRTLSMFFPMKMH
+1618 TRRTLSMFFPMKIH
-1632 QDCLEEQQEKEVD
+1632 QDSLEEQQEKEAD
-1645 TEPVYEEVGN
+1645 ADPVYEEVGN
-1655 FPELASLELDRELLA
+1655 FPELATLELGQGLLA
-1670 DLSSIPSVDRSKKP
+1670 DLSAAPPMDRSKKP
-1684 SPFPEQPPAPA
+1684 SPFPEQPPATA
-1695 LRSSLPTNPAQRV
+1695 LRSSLPASPVQRLT
-1708 SGPSVSKALSLE
+1708 GPSVTKALSLE
-1720 RGLNLECDKSPAH
+1720 RGLNLESDKAL
-1733 GGSAGLRPTKTASL
+1733 AQGLRPTKTASL
-1747 ERNLEPSLVLAGDQ
+1747 ERNMEPSLALGRDWEQA
-1761 GQVAMPGGSPSM
+1761 ATPGSSPSA
-1773 ETSLEIP
+1773 EITVEMA
-1780 KKRNIQPSSP
+1780 RRRSIQPPP
-1790 INNKLIQELSS
+1790 INDKLIQELSS
-1801 IILKK
+1801 VILRK
-1806 NEGQHPGLDPG
+1806 NEGQT
-1817 LDPGSGPGSG
+1817 
-1827 PGPGPGQHVT
+1827 PGPGQPVT

>member
-1 MSFQYSP
+1 MSSPCGP
-8 DSDIADWLASIHLE
+8 DSDIADWLATIHLE
-22 RYQDVFK
+22 RYRDVFK

-38 ATLLD
+38 ATSLD
-43 GEDLQ
+43 SHHLQ
-48 QIGITA
+48 QIGVTA
-54 TGHRKRILNLVQQTQ
+54 TGHRKRILALAQQTRMLSQ
-69 LLGRPLRKPA
+69 SRGRAAAGDTHSRGTEVPDAPQEGKDAMRAEPGGTSDALGTQPRVTVPS
-79 ARDAHPQ
+79 Q
-86 AAACMEAL
+86 AA
-94 DVAQRPQIGEDAMKG
+94 PG
-109 VLGGATDVSEMQQR
+109 
-123 AAEPNHTSPLE
+123 E
-134 KDPAPPLVR
+134 KDPAPPAVK
-143 PVPKPRTVFH
+143 PVPKPRTVFP

-158 QGLAPTPAAR
+158 QGPVPVPPAR
-168 STVLTQSLDSD
+168 STVPTHG
-179 RTPGAFV
+179 PGSERAPAAFV

-191 VPGESSTDLES
+191 PLCHHVGLAEPRAAGGSSALSPSCSGRCKPPIPGCPKQARPRPGAVPG
-202 PEARPK
+202 
-208 QQTSPRAT
+208 
-216 TTMGIGAS
+216 
-224 RSATRESSREEKRLP
+224 
-239 ASVDHGQTLE
+239 V
-249 TSEKPSS
+249 
-256 SVPSVPP
+256 P
-263 RLGHR
+263 RLG
-268 IPAPESSP
+268 
-276 ASLPEGRPT
+276 GT
-285 SDLSLPAVATSAKT
+285 DQDPAV
-299 DVLPYPGAPS
+299 L
-309 QLGSGQGRLEMVSNI
+309 
-324 IYEGL
+324 
-329 KPSLAPTE
+329 
-337 DPGGE
+337 
-342 NGPQDRT
+342 
-349 LTEPPGPSLQEMTY
+349 
-363 LVNKPESPGWS
+363 SP
-374 AAGLP
+374 
-379 PVPERP
+379 V
-385 ATKPDISEQPINP
+385 
-398 YSESIFG
+398 
-405 HEVPAREQ
+405 H
-413 KGMGIPSRQS
+413 
-423 CEGGAELEL
+423 
-432 EREACRTSSECSSD
+432 RTSSECSSE
-446 GKSEDE
+446 GRSEDE
-452 ETRTKLIDRII
+452 ESRSRLIERIA
-463 QNDTEGYSTVESP
+463 QNDSEGYSTVEAP
-476 HAEGAQFSLPSH
+476 RAEGAPFSLPAH
-488 FYPDEIL
+488 LYPDEVL

-501 PYASYTS
+501 PYASFTS
-508 LSEPRL
+508 LSEPRP
-514 TMLRGWLD
+514 TMLSGWLD

-556 GVIPLSVIEMVRS
+556 GVIPLSVIEMARS

-577 VTSHRIFVFRAENEA
+577 ITSHRIFVFRAENEA

-598 STLQKKVTEQRLVGS
+598 STLQKKVMEQRLVGS
-613 QPRPANTAHCQKSG
+613 RPRPANTAHCQKSG

-644 SEMWLYKSEQ
+644 PEMWLYKSEQ
-654 FFKMGIG
+654 FFKMGIAM
-661 ICLIEMRGS
+661 CFIEMRGS
-670 TIREAKNRSFELI
+670 TIREAKSRSFELI
-683 TPLKIFSFMAE
+683 TPSKTFSFVAE
-694 SEKEKR
+694 SEREKR

-712 TLYDYE
+712 MLYDYE
-718 VAEKIWSNKANKH
+718 VAEKIWSNKANKY
-731 CADCRAQNP
+731 CADCWAQSP

-783 VQLFIM
+783 VQLFIV

-797 FWAARLLAT
+797 FWAARLSAT
-806 EGLYP
+806 EAITP
-811 DASAEQRRDFISRK
+811 DSGAEQRRDFITRK
-825 YRDGRY
+825 YREGRY

-836 HYATQDDVLQAL
+836 HYATQEEVLQAL
-848 CAAVTGPGL
+848 CTAVAGPAL
-857 LKTVL
+857 LKTIL
-862 QFFSSSEAGLTAD
+862 QFFSSSEAALAAD
-875 PGAYEVSPGAD
+875 PAASEVAPGAD
-886 LLWGPENKRPR
+886 L
-897 NRSALCPTGSP
+897 CPCAQD
-908 STGEPGPEGVYNEI
+908 PGPEGVYNEI
-922 TQPVTHSGYLH
+922 TQPVTHSGYLY
-933 RASALPKLPGTK
+933 RATAPPKLPGAR
-945 KSRDDFQRI
+945 KSKEDFQRT
-954 WCSLEK
+954 WCSLER
-960 ALLFFETEKCTEPLS
+960 ALLFFETEKCTEPLG
-975 HIESRDL
+975 HIDSRDL
-982 LSLGVSKAHA
+982 ISLGVNRPHQAL
-992 VTSPGSTERFRYTL
+992 TSPGPTERFRFTL

-1013 KVQQLGV
+1013 KVQQLGT
-1020 DGPDT
+1020 DGPET

-1065 QWQQAFFILQKAH
+1065 RWQRAFFILQKGH
-1078 LFICPTEDDGA
+1078 LFICPAEEDGA
-1089 EDSINLRRLQELSMV
+1089 EDSINLRRLQELSLV
-1104 PPTETPEK
+1104 PPTDTPEK
-1112 KELLILVE
+1112 KELLVLVE

-1129 LSRADSTAW
+1129 LSRADSAAW
-1138 YADIQASA
+1138 YGDIQASA

-1206 NVKLRINDNF
+1206 NVKLRISDNF

-1248 GISSKPQRLE
+1248 EISSKPQRLE

-1264 HRLPRLNHKTL
+1264 QRLPRLNHKTL

-1366 VYLEQKLPDCC
+1366 VYLEQKVPDRC

-1442 STAYLLVRKVTIGEG
+1442 SAAYLLVRKVPIGEG

-1495 RDRKLL
+1495 RDRRLL

-1526 RKKLKS
+1526 RKKLK
-1532 PGQWGFTLTLDKQQ
+1532 PPAQWGFTLTVDKQQ

-1572 RPVIMRRRSSSDLA
+1572 RPVVLRRRSSSDLA

-1598 HGDSTDTTML
+1598 HGDSTDATML

-1618 TRRTLSMFFPMKMH
+1618 TRRTLSMFFPMKIH
-1632 QDCLEEQQEKEVD
+1632 QDSLEEQQEKEAD
-1645 TEPVYEEVGN
+1645 IDPVYEEVGN
-1655 FPELASLELDRELLA
+1655 FPELAALDLGQGLLA
-1670 DLSSIPSVDRSKKP
+1670 ELVPPVDRSKKP
-1684 SPFPEQPPAPA
+1684 SPFPEQPPGTA
-1695 LRSSLPTNPAQRV
+1695 LRSSLPASSAHRV
-1708 SGPSVSKALSLE
+1708 VGPSVTKAVKRSL
-1720 RGLNLECDKSPAH
+1720 
-1733 GGSAGLRPTKTASL
+1733 
-1747 ERNLEPSLVLAGDQ
+1747 
-1761 GQVAMPGGSPSM
+1761 
-1773 ETSLEIP
+1773 
-1780 KKRNIQPSSP
+1780 QPPSP
-1790 INNKLIQELSS
+1790 INDKLIQELSS
-1801 IILKK
+1801 VILRKSD
-1806 NEGQHPGLDPG
+1806 GQP
-1817 LDPGSGPGSG
+1817 
-1827 PGPGPGQHVT
+1827 PGPG

>member
-1 MSFQYSP
+1 MNSPCSP
-8 DSDIADWLASIHLE
+8 DSDITDWLATIHLE
-22 RYQDVFK
+22 RYRDVFK
-29 QHGYHVARD
+29 EHGYHVARD
-38 ATLLD
+38 AASLD
-43 GEDLQ
+43 GHHLQ

-54 TGHRKRILNLVQQTQ
+54 TGHRKRILNLAQQTRM
-69 LLGRPLRKPA
+69 LSKSHTGRTAGDTPFRA
-79 ARDAHPQ
+79 T
-86 AAACMEAL
+86 EAL
-94 DVAQRPQIGEDAMKG
+94 DVPQVGKDAMKAET
-109 VLGGATDVSEMQQR
+109 GGTTDTFRTQQR
-123 AAEPNHTSPLE
+123 VAAPSQASPVE
-134 KDPAPPLVR
+134 KDPAPPIVK
-143 PVPKPRTVFH
+143 PVPKPRTVFP

-158 QGLAPTPAAR
+158 QGLVPAPPAR
-168 STVLTQSLDSD
+168 STVPAHGLGSSGA
-179 RTPGAFV
+179 PAAFV

-191 VPGESSTDLES
+191 VPGESSTDLQCLE
-202 PEARPK
+202 
-208 QQTSPRAT
+208 PR
-216 TTMGIGAS
+216 
-224 RSATRESSREEKRLP
+224 
-239 ASVDHGQTLE
+239 
-249 TSEKPSS
+249 
-256 SVPSVPP
+256 
-263 RLGHR
+263 
-268 IPAPESSP
+268 PAPL
-276 ASLPEGRPT
+276 A
-285 SDLSLPAVATSAKT
+285 D
-299 DVLPYPGAPS
+299 PGAAVSSNGMVLTLHGDQP
-309 QLGSGQGRLEMVSNI
+309 GS
-324 IYEGL
+324 
-329 KPSLAPTE
+329 PH
-337 DPGGE
+337 
-342 NGPQDRT
+342 
-349 LTEPPGPSLQEMTY
+349 
-363 LVNKPESPGWS
+363 
-374 AAGLP
+374 
-379 PVPERP
+379 RP
-385 ATKPDISEQPINP
+385 IS
-398 YSESIFG
+398 
-405 HEVPAREQ
+405 H
-413 KGMGIPSRQS
+413 
-423 CEGGAELEL
+423 
-432 EREACRTSSECSSD
+432 RTSSECSSE
-446 GKSEDE
+446 GRSEEE
-452 ETRTKLIDRII
+452 ETRTRLINHIV
-463 QNDTEGYSTVESP
+463 QNDTEGYSTVEAP
-476 HAEGAQFSLPSH
+476 RAEGAPFSLPAH
-488 FYPDEIL
+488 LYPDEVL

-501 PYASYTS
+501 PYASFTS
-508 LSEPRL
+508 LSEPRP
-514 TMLRGWLD
+514 TMLSGWLD

-556 GVIPLSVIEMVRS
+556 GVIPLSVIEMARS
-569 TKDNKFQV
+569 NKDNKFQV

-598 STLQKKVTEQRLVGS
+598 SMLQKKVMEQRLVGS
-613 QPRPANTAHCQKSG
+613 RSQPSNTTHCQKSG

-644 SEMWLYKSEQ
+644 PEMWLYKSEQ

-661 ICLIEMRGS
+661 MFFIEMRGS

-683 TPLKIFSFMAE
+683 TPSKTFSFMAE
-694 SEKEKR
+694 SEQEKR

-712 TLYDYE
+712 MLYDYE
-718 VAEKIWSNKANKH
+718 VAEKIWSNKANKY
-731 CADCRAQNP
+731 CADCWAQSP

-783 VQLFIM
+783 VQLFIV

-797 FWAARLLAT
+797 FWAARLPVSEAIH
-806 EGLYP
+806 P
-811 DASAEQRRDFISRK
+811 DSSAEQRREFISRK
-825 YRDGRY
+825 YREGRY

-836 HYATQDDVLQAL
+836 HCATQEDVLQAL
-848 CAAVTGPGL
+848 CTGVTGPTL
-857 LKTVL
+857 LKTIL
-862 QFFSSSEAGLTAD
+862 QFFSSSEAGLASD
-875 PGAYEVSPGAD
+875 PAASKSAPGAD
-886 LLWGPENKRPR
+886 L
-897 NRSALCPTGSP
+897 CPHAR
-908 STGEPGPEGVYNEI
+908 EPGPEGVYNEI

-933 RASALPKLPGTK
+933 RATAPPKLPGAK
-945 KSRDDFQRI
+945 KSKEDFQRT
-954 WCSLEK
+954 WCLLERS
-960 ALLFFETEKCTEPLS
+960 LLFFETEKCTEPLG
-975 HIESRDL
+975 HIESGDL
-982 LSLGVSKAHA
+982 LSLGVSRARA
-992 VTSPGSTERFRYTL
+992 LTSPCPTERFHFTL
-1006 ELFLTGE
+1006 DLFLTGE
-1013 KVQQLGV
+1013 KVQQLGT
-1020 DGPDT
+1020 DGPET

-1032 IGKWFTPVSCHCLL
+1032 IGKWFTPMSCHCLL

-1065 QWQQAFFILQKAH
+1065 RWQQAFFILQKAH
-1078 LFICPTEDDGA
+1078 LFICPTEEDGA
-1089 EDSINLRRLQELSMV
+1089 EDSINLRRLQELSLV
-1104 PPTETPEK
+1104 PPMETPDK
-1112 KELLILVE
+1112 KEMLILVE

-1129 LSRADSTAW
+1129 LSRVDSAAW
-1138 YADIQASA
+1138 YTDIQASS

-1223 LKRFFRELEDPIF
+1223 LKRFFRELEDPVF

-1248 GISSKPQRLE
+1248 EISSKPQRLE

-1397 MRNVAASLDIWLTFE
+1397 MRSVAASLDVWLTFE
-1412 ALENG
+1412 VLENG

-1442 STAYLLVRKVTIGEG
+1442 STAYLLVRKVPIGEG
-1457 SCLFTGAKR
+1457 SCLFTGVKR
-1466 ETPKCGLLK
+1466 ESPKCGLLK

-1495 RDRKLL
+1495 QDQRLL

-1508 AKPEREWPLDA
+1508 SKPEREWPLDA

-1526 RKKLKS
+1526 KKKLK
-1532 PGQWGFTLTLDKQQ
+1532 PPARWGFTLTLDKQQ
-1546 LYLVCSGQAELWDWT
+1546 LCLVCSGQAELWDWI
-1561 TSILKAQHDDL
+1561 TSILKAQHDD
-1572 RPVIMRRRSSSDLA
+1572 RHPVILRRRSSSDLA

-1598 HGDSTDTTML
+1598 HGDSTDATML

-1618 TRRTLSMFFPMKMH
+1618 TRRTLSMFFPMKIH
-1632 QDCLEEQQEKEVD
+1632 QDFLEEQQEKEVD
-1645 TEPVYEEVGN
+1645 ADPVYEEVGN
-1655 FPELASLELDRELLA
+1655 FPELAALDLGQGMLA
-1670 DLSSIPSVDRSKKP
+1670 DMSALPVVDRSKKP
-1684 SPFPEQPPAPA
+1684 APFPEQPPATP
-1695 LRSSLPTNPAQRV
+1695 LRSSLPSSPAQRV
-1708 SGPSVSKALSLE
+1708 TGPSVTKAMKRSL
-1720 RGLNLECDKSPAH
+1720 
-1733 GGSAGLRPTKTASL
+1733 
-1747 ERNLEPSLVLAGDQ
+1747 
-1761 GQVAMPGGSPSM
+1761 
-1773 ETSLEIP
+1773 
-1780 KKRNIQPSSP
+1780 QPPSP
-1790 INNKLIQELSS
+1790 INDKLIQELNRV
-1801 IILKK
+1801 ILRKSD
-1806 NEGQHPGLDPG
+1806 GQT
-1817 LDPGSGPGSG
+1817 
-1827 PGPGPGQHVT
+1827 PGPG

>member
-1 MSFQYSP
+1 MSSPCGP
-8 DSDIADWLASIHLE
+8 DSDIADWLATIHLE
-22 RYQDVFK
+22 RYRDVFK
-29 QHGYHVARD
+29 QHGYYVARD
-38 ATLLD
+38 ATSLD
-43 GEDLQ
+43 SHHLQ

-54 TGHRKRILNLVQQTQ
+54 TGHRKRILTLAQQTRVLSQ
-69 LLGRPLRKPA
+69 SRAAGDTHSRGTELLGA
-79 ARDAHPQ
+79 PQ
-86 AAACMEAL
+86 E
-94 DVAQRPQIGEDAMKG
+94 GKDAMRAEQG
-109 VLGGATDVSEMQQR
+109 GTGDALGTQ
-123 AAEPNHTSPLE
+123 PLVTVPSQAE
-134 KDPAPPLVR
+134 KDPAPPALK
-143 PVPKPRTVFH
+143 PVPKPRTVFP

-158 QGLAPTPAAR
+158 QGSVPVPPAR
-168 STVLTQSLDSD
+168 SAVPAHG
-179 RTPGAFV
+179 PGSERAPAAFV

-191 VPGESSTDLES
+191 VPGESSTDSES
-202 PEARPK
+202 AERGADPGAAAAMGDEATSSARSWVGLPARCRAA
-208 QQTSPRAT
+208 QPLTARSPR
-216 TTMGIGAS
+216 
-224 RSATRESSREEKRLP
+224 P
-239 ASVDHGQTLE
+239 
-249 TSEKPSS
+249 
-256 SVPSVPP
+256 
-263 RLGHR
+263 
-268 IPAPESSP
+268 
-276 ASLPEGRPT
+276 
-285 SDLSLPAVATSAKT
+285 
-299 DVLPYPGAPS
+299 
-309 QLGSGQGRLEMVSNI
+309 
-324 IYEGL
+324 
-329 KPSLAPTE
+329 
-337 DPGGE
+337 
-342 NGPQDRT
+342 
-349 LTEPPGPSLQEMTY
+349 
-363 LVNKPESPGWS
+363 
-374 AAGLP
+374 
-379 PVPERP
+379 
-385 ATKPDISEQPINP
+385 
-398 YSESIFG
+398 
-405 HEVPAREQ
+405 
-413 KGMGIPSRQS
+413 
-423 CEGGAELEL
+423 
-432 EREACRTSSECSSD
+432 SSECSSE
-446 GKSEDE
+446 GRSEDE
-452 ETRTKLIDRII
+452 ESRSRLLERVDS
-463 QNDTEGYSTVESP
+463 EGYSTVEAP
-476 HAEGAQFSLPSH
+476 RAEGSPFSLPAH
-488 FYPDEIL
+488 LYPDELL

-501 PYASYTS
+501 PYASFTS
-508 LSEPRL
+508 LCEPRP
-514 TMLRGWLD
+514 TMLGGWLD

-556 GVIPLSVIEMVRS
+556 GVIPLSVIEMARS

-577 VTSHRIFVFRAENEA
+577 ITSHRIFVFRAENEA

-598 STLQKKVTEQRLVGS
+598 STLQKKVMEQRLVGS
-613 QPRPANTAHCQKSG
+613 RPRPANTAHCQKSG
-627 TLELKGQKSK
+627 ALELKGHKSK

-644 SEMWLYKSEQ
+644 PEMWLYKSEQ
-654 FFKMGIG
+654 FFKMGIAM
-661 ICLIEMRGS
+661 CFIEMRGS
-670 TIREAKNRSFELI
+670 TIREAKSRSFELL
-683 TPLKIFSFMAE
+683 TPSKTFSFVAE
-694 SEKEKR
+694 SEREKR

-712 TLYDYE
+712 MLYDYE

-731 CADCRAQNP
+731 CADCWAPSP

-765 ISKVQ
+765 VSKVQ

-783 VQLFIM
+783 VQLFIV

-797 FWAARLLAT
+797 FWAARL
-806 EGLYP
+806 P
-811 DASAEQRRDFISRK
+811 ASEAITPASGAEQRRDFIARK
-825 YRDGRY
+825 YREGRY

-836 HYATQDDVLQAL
+836 HHATQEEVLQAL
-848 CAAVTGPGL
+848 CTAVAGPAL

-862 QFFSSSEAGLTAD
+862 QFFSSSEAALASD
-875 PGAYEVSPGAD
+875 PAASEVAPGAD
-886 LLWGPENKRPR
+886 LCPRPQD
-897 NRSALCPTGSP
+897 
-908 STGEPGPEGVYNEI
+908 PGPEGVYNEI
-922 TQPVTHSGYLH
+922 TQPVTHSGYLY
-933 RASALPKLPGTK
+933 RATAPPRLPGAR
-945 KSRDDFQRI
+945 KSKEDFQRT
-954 WCSLEK
+954 WCSLER
-960 ALLFFETEKCTEPLS
+960 ALLFFDTEKCSEPLG
-975 HIESRDL
+975 HIDSGDL
-982 LSLGVSKAHA
+982 ISLGVNRAHQA
-992 VTSPGSTERFRYTL
+992 VTSPGPSERFRFTL

-1013 KVQQLGV
+1013 KVQQLGT
-1020 DGPDT
+1020 DGPET

-1065 QWQQAFFILQKAH
+1065 RWQRAFFILQKGH
-1078 LFICPTEDDGA
+1078 LFICPAEEDGA
-1089 EDSINLRRLQELSMV
+1089 EDSINLRRLQELSLV
-1104 PPTETPEK
+1104 PAADTPEK
-1112 KELLILVE
+1112 KELLVLVE

-1129 LSRADSTAW
+1129 LSRVDSAAW
-1138 YADIQASA
+1138 YSDIQASA

-1206 NVKLRINDNF
+1206 NVKLRISDNF

-1248 GISSKPQRLE
+1248 EISSKPQRLE

-1366 VYLEQKLPDCC
+1366 VYLEQKVPDCC

-1397 MRNVAASLDIWLTFE
+1397 MRSVAASLDIWLTFE

-1442 STAYLLVRKVTIGEG
+1442 SAAYLLVRKVPIGEG
-1457 SCLFTGAKR
+1457 GCLFTGAKR
-1466 ETPKCGLLK
+1466 ESPKCGLLK

-1495 RDRKLL
+1495 RDRRLL

-1526 RKKLKS
+1526 RKKLK
-1532 PGQWGFTLTLDKQQ
+1532 PPAQWGFTLTLDKQQ

-1572 RPVIMRRRSSSDLA
+1572 RPVVLRRRSSSDLA

-1598 HGDSTDTTML
+1598 HGDSTDATML

-1618 TRRTLSMFFPMKMH
+1618 TRRTLSMFFPMKIH
-1632 QDCLEEQQEKEVD
+1632 QDSLEEQQEKEAD
-1645 TEPVYEEVGN
+1645 IDPVYEEVGN
-1655 FPELASLELDRELLA
+1655 FPELAALELGQGLLA
-1670 DLSSIPSVDRSKKP
+1670 ELAAVPPVDRSKKP
-1684 SPFPEQPPAPA
+1684 FPFPEQPPGSA
-1695 LRSSLPTNPAQRV
+1695 LRSSLPA
-1708 SGPSVSKALSLE
+1708 
-1720 RGLNLECDKSPAH
+1720 SPAH
-1733 GGSAGLRPTKTASL
+1733 RATGLSVTKAVKRSL
-1747 ERNLEPSLVLAGDQ
+1747 QAP
-1761 GQVAMPGGSPSM
+1761 
-1773 ETSLEIP
+1773 
-1780 KKRNIQPSSP
+1780 SP
-1790 INNKLIQELSS
+1790 ISDKLIQELSS
-1801 IILKK
+1801 VILRKSD
-1806 NEGQHPGLDPG
+1806 GQP
-1817 LDPGSGPGSG
+1817 
-1827 PGPGPGQHVT
+1827 PGPGQPGRGTRPGSPGSARWTSGAGLFSPWTSPTRPRAPAGSALLHPGASPEN

>member
-8 DSDIADWLASIHLE
+8 DSDIADWLATIHLE

-54 TGHRKRILNLVQQTQ
+54 TGHRKRILNLVQQTR
-69 LLGRPLRKPA
+69 LLGQPLGGPA
-79 ARDAHPQ
+79 AGDAHPQ
-86 AAACMEAL
+86 AAACMDAL
-94 DVAQRPQIGEDAMKG
+94 DVARGPQTGEDAMKG
-109 VLGGATDVSEMQQR
+109 EPGGATDVSGMQHHAVSPSQ
-123 AAEPNHTSPLE
+123 ASPLE

-158 QGLAPTPAAR
+158 QGLAPIPAAR
-168 STVLTQSLDSD
+168 STVLTQSLDIN

-202 PEARPK
+202 PEPRMA
-208 QQTSPRAT
+208 QQAGPRAT

-224 RSATRESSREEKRLP
+224 RSGMGASSREEKQLP
-239 ASVDHGQTLE
+239 ASGSH
-249 TSEKPSS
+249 
-256 SVPSVPP
+256 
-263 RLGHR
+263 
-268 IPAPESSP
+268 SP
-276 ASLPEGRPT
+276 IL
-285 SDLSLPAVATSAKT
+285 
-299 DVLPYPGAPS
+299 
-309 QLGSGQGRLEMVSNI
+309 
-324 IYEGL
+324 
-329 KPSLAPTE
+329 
-337 DPGGE
+337 
-342 NGPQDRT
+342 
-349 LTEPPGPSLQEMTY
+349 
-363 LVNKPESPGWS
+363 
-374 AAGLP
+374 
-379 PVPERP
+379 
-385 ATKPDISEQPINP
+385 
-398 YSESIFG
+398 
-405 HEVPAREQ
+405 
-413 KGMGIPSRQS
+413 
-423 CEGGAELEL
+423 
-432 EREACRTSSECSSD
+432 CRMSSECSSD

-452 ETRTKLIDRII
+452 ETRTRLIDRII
-463 QNDTEGYSTVESP
+463 QNDTEGYSTVEAP
-476 HAEGAQFSLPSH
+476 QAEGAQFSLPSH
-488 FYPDEIL
+488 FYPDEVL

-501 PYASYTS
+501 PYASYTY
-508 LSEPRL
+508 LSEPRP

-556 GVIPLSVIEMVRS
+556 GVIPLSVIEMARS

-598 STLQKKVTEQRLVGS
+598 STLQKKVTDQRLAGS
-613 QPRPANTAHCQKSG
+613 RPRPANTAHCQKSG

-644 SEMWLYKSEQ
+644 PEMWLYKSEQ

-694 SEKEKR
+694 SEREKR

-718 VAEKIWSNKANKH
+718 VAEKIWSNKANKY

-754 CAGQHRSLGSN
+754 WQHRSLGSN

-783 VQLFIM
+783 VQLFIV
-789 LGNDRANR
+789 LGNDRANW
-797 FWAARLLAT
+797 FWAARLPAAEALH
-806 EGLYP
+806 P

-857 LKTVL
+857 LKTIL

-886 LLWGPENKRPR
+886 L
-897 NRSALCPTGSP
+897 CPG
-908 STGEPGPEGVYNEI
+908 TGEPGPEGVYNEI

-933 RASALPKLPGTK
+933 RAPAFPKLPGTK
-945 KSRDDFQRI
+945 KSRDDFQRV

-960 ALLFFETEKCTEPLS
+960 ALLFFETDKCTEPLG

-992 VTSPGSTERFRYTL
+992 VTSPSLTERFRYTL

-1013 KVQQLGV
+1013 KVQQLGI

-1129 LSRADSTAW
+1129 LSRADSAAW

-1206 NVKLRINDNF
+1206 NVKLRISDNF

-1223 LKRFFRELEDPIF
+1223 LKRFFRELEDPVF

-1248 GISSKPQRLE
+1248 GIASKPQRLE

-1327 YVSIFNIDEDQ
+1327 YVTIFNIDEDQ

-1377 VTLKVSPTMT
+1377 ITLKVSPTMT

-1442 STAYLLVRKVTIGEG
+1442 STAYLLVRKVPIGEG

-1526 RKKLKS
+1526 RKKLKP

-1572 RPVIMRRRSSSDLA
+1572 HPVIMRRRSSSDLA

-1598 HGDSTDTTML
+1598 RGDSTDATML

-1632 QDCLEEQQEKEVD
+1632 QDSLEEQQEKEVD

-1670 DLSSIPSVDRSKKP
+1670 DLSSVPSVDRSKKP

-1695 LRSSLPTNPAQRV
+1695 LRSSLPTSPAQGV
-1708 SGPSVSKALSLE
+1708 SSPSVTKALT
-1720 RGLNLECDKSPAH
+1720 D
-1733 GGSAGLRPTKTASL
+1733 
-1747 ERNLEPSLVLAGDQ
+1747 
-1761 GQVAMPGGSPSM
+1761 
-1773 ETSLEIP
+1773 TSLEIP

-1806 NEGQHPGLDPG
+1806 NEGQP
-1817 LDPGSGPGSG
+1817 PGSG
-1827 PGPGPGQHVT
+1827 PGPG

>member
-1 MSFQYSP
+1 MSSPCGP
-8 DSDIADWLASIHLE
+8 DSDIADWLATIHLE
-22 RYQDVFK
+22 RYRDVFK

-38 ATLLD
+38 AASLD
-43 GEDLQ
+43 GQHLQ

-54 TGHRKRILNLVQQTQ
+54 TGHRKRILNLAQQTRMLSQ
-69 LLGRPLRKPA
+69 SPTGRTAGDTPFRATEVLNA
-79 ARDAHPQ
+79 PQ
-86 AAACMEAL
+86 A
-94 DVAQRPQIGEDAMKG
+94 GKDAMKAEP
-109 VLGGATDVSEMQQR
+109 GGTTDAFRTQQR
-123 AAEPNHTSPLE
+123 VAAPAVE
-134 KDPAPPLVR
+134 KDPVPPVVK
-143 PVPKPRTVFH
+143 PVPKPRTVFP
-153 RSKPE
+153 RSKSE
-158 QGLAPTPAAR
+158 QGSVPVPPAR
-168 STVLTQSLDSD
+168 SAVPAHSPGSD
-179 RTPGAFV
+179 RGPAAFV

-191 VPGESSTDLES
+191 VPGESSHPS
-202 PEARPK
+202 PV
-208 QQTSPRAT
+208 Q
-216 TTMGIGAS
+216 
-224 RSATRESSREEKRLP
+224 
-239 ASVDHGQTLE
+239 
-249 TSEKPSS
+249 PSN
-256 SVPSVPP
+256 PS
-263 RLGHR
+263 LIFQKSQLAQWG
-268 IPAPESSP
+268 PAPHPTETRQQ
-276 ASLPEGRPT
+276 ASPT
-285 SDLSLPAVATSAKT
+285 S
-299 DVLPYPGAPS
+299 
-309 QLGSGQGRLEMVSNI
+309 
-324 IYEGL
+324 
-329 KPSLAPTE
+329 
-337 DPGGE
+337 
-342 NGPQDRT
+342 
-349 LTEPPGPSLQEMTY
+349 
-363 LVNKPESPGWS
+363 
-374 AAGLP
+374 
-379 PVPERP
+379 
-385 ATKPDISEQPINP
+385 
-398 YSESIFG
+398 
-405 HEVPAREQ
+405 H
-413 KGMGIPSRQS
+413 
-423 CEGGAELEL
+423 
-432 EREACRTSSECSSD
+432 RTSSECSSE
-446 GKSEDE
+446 GRSEDE
-452 ETRTKLIDRII
+452 ETRTRLIDRII
-463 QNDTEGYSTVESP
+463 QNDTEGYSTVEAP
-476 HAEGAQFSLPSH
+476 RAEGAPFSLPAH
-488 FYPDEIL
+488 LYPDEVL

-501 PYASYTS
+501 PYASFTS
-508 LSEPRL
+508 LSEPRP
-514 TMLRGWLD
+514 TMLSGWLD

-556 GVIPLSVIEMVRS
+556 GVIPLSVIEMARS
-569 TKDNKFQV
+569 NKDNKFQV

-598 STLQKKVTEQRLVGS
+598 STLQKKVMDQRLVGS
-613 QPRPANTAHCQKSG
+613 RPRPANTAHCQKSG

-644 SEMWLYKSEQ
+644 PEMWLYKSEQ
-654 FFKMGIG
+654 FFKMGIAMFF
-661 ICLIEMRGS
+661 IEMRGS

-683 TPLKIFSFMAE
+683 TPSKTFSFVAE
-694 SEKEKR
+694 SEREKR

-712 TLYDYE
+712 MLYDYE
-718 VAEKIWSNKANKH
+718 VAEKIWSNKANKY
-731 CADCRAQNP
+731 CADCWAQSP

-754 CAGQHRSLGSN
+754 CAGQHRSLGSS

-783 VQLFIM
+783 VQLFIV

-797 FWAARLLAT
+797 FWAARLPVAEAIHPESST
-806 EGLYP
+806 
-811 DASAEQRRDFISRK
+811 EQRRDFISRK
-825 YRDGRY
+825 YREGRY

-836 HYATQDDVLQAL
+836 HCATQEDVLQAL
-848 CAAVTGPGL
+848 CTAVTGPTL
-857 LKTVL
+857 LKTIL
-862 QFFSSSEAGLTAD
+862 QFFSSAEAALASDPAASEVA
-875 PGAYEVSPGAD
+875 PGAD
-886 LLWGPENKRPR
+886 LWWASERSPR
-897 NRSALCPTGSP
+897 TR
-908 STGEPGPEGVYNEI
+908 EPGPEGVYNEI
-922 TQPVTHSGYLH
+922 TQPVAHSGYLY
-933 RASALPKLPGTK
+933 RATATTKLPGAK
-945 KSRDDFQRI
+945 KSKEDFQRT
-954 WCSLEK
+954 WCSLER
-960 ALLFFETEKCTEPLS
+960 ALLFFETEKCTEPLG
-975 HIESRDL
+975 HIESGDL
-982 LSLGVSKAHA
+982 LSLGVNRAQA
-992 VTSPGSTERFRYTL
+992 LTSPGPTERFRFTL

-1013 KVQQLGV
+1013 KVQQLGT
-1020 DGPDT
+1020 DGPET

-1046 GYEFQRVGQLRY
+1046 CYEFQRAGQLRY

-1065 QWQQAFFILQKAH
+1065 RWQQAFFILQKAH
-1078 LFICPTEDDGA
+1078 LFICPAEEDGA
-1089 EDSINLRRLQELSMV
+1089 EDSINLRRLQELSLV
-1104 PPTETPEK
+1104 PPTETPDK
-1112 KELLILVE
+1112 KEMLILVE

-1129 LSRADSTAW
+1129 LSRADSAAW
-1138 YADIQASA
+1138 YSDIQASA

-1248 GISSKPQRLE
+1248 EISSKPQRLE

-1366 VYLEQKLPDCC
+1366 VYLEQKLPDSCI
-1377 VTLKVSPTMT
+1377 TLKVSPTMT

-1442 STAYLLVRKVTIGEG
+1442 SAAYLLVRKVPIGEG
-1457 SCLFTGAKR
+1457 SCLFTGVKR
-1466 ETPKCGLLK
+1466 ESPKCGLLK

-1495 RDRKLL
+1495 QDRRLL

-1526 RKKLKS
+1526 KKKLK
-1532 PGQWGFTLTLDKQQ
+1532 PPAQWGFTLTLDKQQ

-1561 TSILKAQHDDL
+1561 TSILKAQHDD
-1572 RPVIMRRRSSSDLA
+1572 RHPVIMRRRSSSDLA

-1598 HGDSTDTTML
+1598 HGDSTDATML

-1618 TRRTLSMFFPMKMH
+1618 TRRTLSMFFPMKIH
-1632 QDCLEEQQEKEVD
+1632 QDSLEEQQEKEVD
-1645 TEPVYEEVGN
+1645 CDPVYEEVGN
-1655 FPELASLELDRELLA
+1655 FPELAALGLGQGLLA
-1670 DLSSIPSVDRSKKP
+1670 ELSAVPTVDRSKKP
-1684 SPFPEQPPAPA
+1684 APFPEQPPATA
-1695 LRSSLPTNPAQRV
+1695 LRSSLPASPAQRV
-1708 SGPSVSKALSLE
+1708 TGPSVTKA
-1720 RGLNLECDKSPAH
+1720 
-1733 GGSAGLRPTKTASL
+1733 
-1747 ERNLEPSLVLAGDQ
+1747 V
-1761 GQVAMPGGSPSM
+1761 
-1773 ETSLEIP
+1773 
-1780 KKRNIQPSSP
+1780 KRSVQHPSP
-1790 INNKLIQELSS
+1790 INDKLIQELSS
-1801 IILKK
+1801 VILRKSD
-1806 NEGQHPGLDPG
+1806 GQT
-1817 LDPGSGPGSG
+1817 
-1827 PGPGPGQHVT
+1827 PGPG

>member
-1 MSFQYSP
+1 MSSP
-8 DSDIADWLASIHLE
+8 DADIADWLATIHLE
-22 RYQDVFK
+22 RYRDVFK
-29 QHGYHVARD
+29 QHGYHMAKDVAS
-38 ATLLD
+38 LD
-43 GEDLQ
+43 GDHLQ

-54 TGHRKRILNLVQQTQ
+54 TGHRKRILNLAQQT
-69 LLGRPLRKPA
+69 RMLRRAQEGPTA
-79 ARDAHPQ
+79 GDTHFQATDVPNAPQ
-86 AAACMEAL
+86 T
-94 DVAQRPQIGEDAMKG
+94 GKDAMKAG
-109 VLGGATDVSEMQQR
+109 PGGAIDAFGTQQLVSAPAQ
-123 AAEPNHTSPLE
+123 ALPLE
-134 KDPAPPLVR
+134 KDPSASLVK
-143 PVPKPRTVFH
+143 PVPKPRTVFP
-153 RSKPE
+153 RSKAE
-158 QGLAPTPAAR
+158 QGSAATAPARTTVPAH
-168 STVLTQSLDSD
+168 SPGSD
-179 RTPGAFV
+179 RAPAAFV

-202 PEARPK
+202 PEPK
-208 QQTSPRAT
+208 PAP
-216 TTMGIGAS
+216 
-224 RSATRESSREEKRLP
+224 SAGPGVAE
-239 ASVDHGQTLE
+239 QLE
-249 TSEKPSS
+249 TSPDGMALTRT
-256 SVPSVPP
+256 P
-263 RLGHR
+263 H
-268 IPAPESSP
+268 
-276 ASLPEGRPT
+276 
-285 SDLSLPAVATSAKT
+285 
-299 DVLPYPGAPS
+299 
-309 QLGSGQGRLEMVSNI
+309 
-324 IYEGL
+324 
-329 KPSLAPTE
+329 
-337 DPGGE
+337 
-342 NGPQDRT
+342 GP
-349 LTEPPGPSLQEMTY
+349 
-363 LVNKPESPGWS
+363 
-374 AAGLP
+374 
-379 PVPERP
+379 
-385 ATKPDISEQPINP
+385 IS
-398 YSESIFG
+398 
-405 HEVPAREQ
+405 H
-413 KGMGIPSRQS
+413 
-423 CEGGAELEL
+423 
-432 EREACRTSSECSSD
+432 RTSSECSSE
-446 GKSEDE
+446 GRSEDE
-452 ETRTKLIDRII
+452 ETRSRLINRII
-463 QNDTEGYSTVESP
+463 QNDTEGYSTVEAP
-476 HAEGAQFSLPSH
+476 RAEGAPFSLPAH
-488 FYPDEIL
+488 LYPDEVL

-501 PYASYTS
+501 PYASFTS
-508 LSEPRL
+508 LSEPRP
-514 TMLRGWLD
+514 TMLSGWLD

-556 GVIPLSVIEMVRS
+556 GVVPLSVIEMVRS

-577 VTSHRIFVFRAENEA
+577 FTSHRIFVFRAENEA

-598 STLQKKVTEQRLVGS
+598 STLQKKVMDQRLVGS
-613 QPRPANTAHCQKSG
+613 RPRPANTAHCQKSG

-644 SEMWLYKSEQ
+644 PEMWLYKSEQ

-661 ICLIEMRGS
+661 ICFIEMRGS

-683 TPLKIFSFMAE
+683 TPSKIFSFVAE
-694 SEKEKR
+694 SEREKR

-712 TLYDYE
+712 MLYDYE
-718 VAEKIWSNKANKH
+718 VAEKIWSNKANKY
-731 CADCRAQNP
+731 CADCWAQSP

-783 VQLFIM
+783 VQLFIV

-797 FWAARLLAT
+797 FWAARLPAAEALS
-806 EGLYP
+806 P

-825 YRDGRY
+825 YREGRY

-836 HYATQDDVLQAL
+836 HYTTQEDVLQAL
-848 CAAVTGPGL
+848 CTAVTGPAL
-857 LKTVL
+857 LKTIL
-862 QFFSSSEAGLTAD
+862 QFFSSSEAGLVAD
-875 PGAYEVSPGAD
+875 PATCEVAPGAD
-886 LLWGPENKRPR
+886 L
-897 NRSALCPTGSP
+897 CPHTRD
-908 STGEPGPEGVYNEI
+908 PGPEGVYNEI
-922 TQPVTHSGYLH
+922 TQPVTLSGYLY
-933 RASALPKLPGTK
+933 RATAPPKLPGAK
-945 KSRDDFQRI
+945 KSREDFQRT
-954 WCSLEK
+954 WCSLER
-960 ALLFFETEKCTEPLS
+960 ALLFFETEKCTEPLG
-975 HIESRDL
+975 HIESGDL
-982 LSLGVSKAHA
+982 ISLAVSRAQA
-992 VTSPGSTERFRYTL
+992 LTSPGPTERFRFTL

-1013 KVQQLGV
+1013 KVQQLGT
-1020 DGPDT
+1020 DGPET

-1065 QWQQAFFILQKAH
+1065 RWQQAFFILQKAH
-1078 LFICPTEDDGA
+1078 LFICPMEDDGA
-1089 EDSINLRRLQELSMV
+1089 EDSINLRRLQELSLV

-1129 LSRADSTAW
+1129 LSRVDSAAW
-1138 YADIQASA
+1138 YTDIQASA

-1206 NVKLRINDNF
+1206 NVKLRISDNF

-1223 LKRFFRELEDPIF
+1223 LKRFFRELEDPVF

-1248 GISSKPQRLE
+1248 EISSKPQRLE

-1442 STAYLLVRKVTIGEG
+1442 STAYLLVKKVPIGEG
-1457 SCLFTGAKR
+1457 SCLFTGVKR

-1495 RDRKLL
+1495 RDRRLL
-1501 LLKEKRS
+1501 LLKEKKS
-1508 AKPEREWPLDA
+1508 VKPEREWPLDA

-1526 RKKLKS
+1526 RKKLK
-1532 PGQWGFTLTLDKQQ
+1532 PPAQWGFTLTLDKQQ
-1546 LYLVCSGQAELWDWT
+1546 LYLVCSGQADLWDWT

-1572 RPVIMRRRSSSDLA
+1572 RPVILRRRSSSDLA

-1598 HGDSTDTTML
+1598 HGDSTDATML

-1632 QDCLEEQQEKEVD
+1632 QDSLEEQQEKEVD
-1645 TEPVYEEVGN
+1645 ADPVYEEVGN
-1655 FPELASLELDRELLA
+1655 FPELAALDLGRELLA
-1670 DLSSIPSVDRSKKP
+1670 DLSAMPSVDRSKKP
-1684 SPFPEQPPAPA
+1684 ALFPEQPPATP
-1695 LRSSLPTNPAQRV
+1695 LRSSLPASPPQRV
-1708 SGPSVSKALSLE
+1708 ASPSVTKAL
-1720 RGLNLECDKSPAH
+1720 K
-1733 GGSAGLRPTKTASL
+1733 
-1747 ERNLEPSLVLAGDQ
+1747 RNMQPSL
-1761 GQVAMPGGSPSM
+1761 
-1773 ETSLEIP
+1773 
-1780 KKRNIQPSSP
+1780 P
-1790 INNKLIQELSS
+1790 INNKLIQELNSV
-1801 IILKK
+1801 ILKK
-1806 NEGQHPGLDPG
+1806 TEGQP
-1817 LDPGSGPGSG
+1817 
-1827 PGPGPGQHVT
+1827 PGPG

>member
-1 MSFQYSP
+1 MSSPCGP
-8 DSDIADWLASIHLE
+8 DSDIADWLATIHLE
-22 RYQDVFK
+22 RYRDVFK

-38 ATLLD
+38 ATSLD
-43 GEDLQ
+43 SHHLQ

-54 TGHRKRILNLVQQTQ
+54 TGHRKRILTLAQQTRVLSQ
-69 LLGRPLRKPA
+69 PWGRPAAGDTHSRGTQGLDAPQEGKDAMTAEPGGTCDAFGTQQRVTVPSQAPPGDKDAAPPA
-79 ARDAHPQ
+79 A
-86 AAACMEAL
+86 
-94 DVAQRPQIGEDAMKG
+94 K
-109 VLGGATDVSEMQQR
+109 
-123 AAEPNHTSPLE
+123 
-134 KDPAPPLVR
+134 
-143 PVPKPRTVFH
+143 PVPKPRTVFP

-158 QGLAPTPAAR
+158 QGLVPVPPAR
-168 STVLTQSLDSD
+168 STVPAHG
-179 RTPGAFV
+179 PGSERAPAAFV
-186 VLEGF
+186 VLEGRALGAGRGCSAF
-191 VPGESSTDLES
+191 QGTKAGSGAASNSSC
-202 PEARPK
+202 PAR
-208 QQTSPRAT
+208 RG
-216 TTMGIGAS
+216 TMDS
-224 RSATRESSREEKRLP
+224 
-239 ASVDHGQTLE
+239 Q
-249 TSEKPSS
+249 PSHS
-256 SVPSVPP
+256 NPCPVSLQSWLA
-263 RLGHR
+263 RR
-268 IPAPESSP
+268 DPAPH
-276 ASLPEGRPT
+276 
-285 SDLSLPAVATSAKT
+285 
-299 DVLPYPGAPS
+299 
-309 QLGSGQGRLEMVSNI
+309 
-324 IYEGL
+324 
-329 KPSLAPTE
+329 PTE
-337 DPGGE
+337 TH
-342 NGPQDRT
+342 Q
-349 LTEPPGPSLQEMTY
+349 QA
-363 LVNKPESPGWS
+363 SP
-374 AAGLP
+374 
-379 PVPERP
+379 
-385 ATKPDISEQPINP
+385 
-398 YSESIFG
+398 FC
-405 HEVPAREQ
+405 H
-413 KGMGIPSRQS
+413 
-423 CEGGAELEL
+423 
-432 EREACRTSSECSSD
+432 RTSSECSSE
-446 GKSEDE
+446 GRSEDE
-452 ETRTKLIDRII
+452 ESRSRLIERIAH
-463 QNDTEGYSTVESP
+463 NDSEGYSTVEAP
-476 HAEGAQFSLPSH
+476 RAEGASFSLPAH
-488 FYPDEIL
+488 LYPDELL

-501 PYASYTS
+501 PYASFTS
-508 LSEPRL
+508 LSEPRP
-514 TMLRGWLD
+514 TMLSGWLD

-556 GVIPLSVIEMVRS
+556 GVIPLSVIEMARS

-577 VTSHRIFVFRAENEA
+577 ITSHRIFVFRAENEA

-598 STLQKKVTEQRLVGS
+598 STLQKKVMEQRLVGS
-613 QPRPANTAHCQKSG
+613 RPRPANTAHCQKSG

-637 VFAALSL
+637 VFAVLSL
-644 SEMWLYKSEQ
+644 PEMWLYKSEQ
-654 FFKMGIG
+654 FFKMGIAM
-661 ICLIEMRGS
+661 CFIEMRGS
-670 TIREAKNRSFELI
+670 TIREAKSRSFELI
-683 TPLKIFSFMAE
+683 TPSKTFSFVAE
-694 SEKEKR
+694 SEREKR

-712 TLYDYE
+712 MLYDYE
-718 VAEKIWSNKANKH
+718 VAEKIWSNKANKY
-731 CADCRAQNP
+731 CADCWAQSP

-783 VQLFIM
+783 VQLFIV

-797 FWAARLLAT
+797 FWAARLPAAEAIT
-806 EGLYP
+806 P
-811 DASAEQRRDFISRK
+811 DSGAEQRRDFITRK
-825 YRDGRY
+825 YREGRY

-836 HYATQDDVLQAL
+836 HYATQEEVLQVL
-848 CAAVTGPGL
+848 CTAVAGPTL
-857 LKTVL
+857 LKTIL
-862 QFFSSSEAGLTAD
+862 QFFSSSEAALACD
-875 PGAYEVSPGAD
+875 PAAGEAAPGAD
-886 LLWGPENKRPR
+886 L
-897 NRSALCPTGSP
+897 SP
-908 STGEPGPEGVYNEI
+908 HTRDPGPEGVYNEI
-922 TQPVTHSGYLH
+922 TQPVTHSGYLY
-933 RASALPKLPGTK
+933 RAMAPPKLPGAR
-945 KSRDDFQRI
+945 KSKDDFQRT
-954 WCSLEK
+954 WCSLER
-960 ALLFFETEKCTEPLS
+960 ALLFFETEKCTEPLG
-975 HIESRDL
+975 HIDSGDL
-982 LSLGVSKAHA
+982 ISLGVNRAHQA
-992 VTSPGSTERFRYTL
+992 LTSSGPTERFRFTL

-1013 KVQQLGV
+1013 KVQQLGT
-1020 DGPDT
+1020 DGPET
-1025 LQAWASA
+1025 LQSWASA
-1032 IGKWFTPVSCHCLL
+1032 IGKWFTPMSCHCLL

-1065 QWQQAFFILQKAH
+1065 RWQRAFFILQKSH
-1078 LFICPTEDDGA
+1078 LFICPAEEDGA
-1089 EDSINLRRLQELSMV
+1089 EDSINLRRLQELSVV
-1104 PPTETPEK
+1104 PPTDTPEK
-1112 KELLILVE
+1112 KELLVLVE

-1129 LSRADSTAW
+1129 LSRADSAAW
-1138 YADIQASA
+1138 YSDIQASA

-1159 RGDIPIIVDSCIAF
+1159 RGDIPIIVDACIAF

-1206 NVKLRINDNF
+1206 NVKLRISDNF

-1248 GISSKPQRLE
+1248 EISSKPQRLE

-1366 VYLEQKLPDCC
+1366 VYLEQKVPDCC
-1377 VTLKVSPTMT
+1377 ITLKVSPAMT

-1397 MRNVAASLDIWLTFE
+1397 MRNVPASLDIWLTFE

-1442 STAYLLVRKVTIGEG
+1442 SAAYLLVRKVPIGEG

-1495 RDRKLL
+1495 QDRRLL

-1526 RKKLKS
+1526 RKKLK
-1532 PGQWGFTLTLDKQQ
+1532 PPAQWGFTLSLDKQQ

-1572 RPVIMRRRSSSDLA
+1572 RPVVLRRRSSSDLA

-1598 HGDSTDTTML
+1598 HGDSTDATML

-1618 TRRTLSMFFPMKMH
+1618 ARRTLSMFFPMKVH
-1632 QDCLEEQQEKEVD
+1632 QDSLEEQQEKEAD
-1645 TEPVYEEVGN
+1645 TDPVYEEVGN
-1655 FPELASLELDRELLA
+1655 FPELAALDLGQGLLA
-1670 DLSSIPSVDRSKKP
+1670 ELAAVPPVDRSKKP
-1684 SPFPEQPPAPA
+1684 SLFPEQPPGTA
-1695 LRSSLPTNPAQRV
+1695 LRSSLPASPAHRV
-1708 SGPSVSKALSLE
+1708 TGPSVTKAVKRSL
-1720 RGLNLECDKSPAH
+1720 
-1733 GGSAGLRPTKTASL
+1733 
-1747 ERNLEPSLVLAGDQ
+1747 
-1761 GQVAMPGGSPSM
+1761 
-1773 ETSLEIP
+1773 
-1780 KKRNIQPSSP
+1780 QPPSP
-1790 INNKLIQELSS
+1790 ISDKLMQELSS
-1801 IILKK
+1801 VILRKSD
-1806 NEGQHPGLDPG
+1806 GQP
-1817 LDPGSGPGSG
+1817 
-1827 PGPGPGQHVT
+1827 PGPG

>member
-1 MSFQYSP
+1 MSSPCGP
-8 DSDIADWLASIHLE
+8 DSDIADWLATIHLE
-22 RYQDVFK
+22 RYRDVFK

-38 ATLLD
+38 ASSLD
-43 GEDLQ
+43 SHHLQ

-54 TGHRKRILNLVQQTQ
+54 TGHRKRILTLAQQTRMLSQ
-69 LLGRPLRKPA
+69 SRGRPA
-79 ARDAHPQ
+79 AGNTHSRGTELLDAPQ
-86 AAACMEAL
+86 E
-94 DVAQRPQIGEDAMKG
+94 GKDAMRAEP
-109 VLGGATDVSEMQQR
+109 GGSSDAFGTQQR
-123 AAEPNHTSPLE
+123 VAVPSQAPPGD
-134 KDPAPPLVR
+134 KDAAPPLVK
-143 PVPKPRTVFH
+143 PVPKPRTVFP

-158 QGLAPTPAAR
+158 QGLVPAPPAR
-168 STVLTQSLDSD
+168 CTVPAHG
-179 RTPGAFV
+179 PGSERAPAAFV

-202 PEARPK
+202 PEPGAAAGAAARSSARCP
-208 QQTSPRAT
+208 QAGWDCP
-216 TTMGIGAS
+216 GAS
-224 RSATRESSREEKRLP
+224 CAAQP
-239 ASVDHGQTLE
+239 P
-249 TSEKPSS
+249 PS
-256 SVPSVPP
+256 PS
-263 RLGHR
+263 
-268 IPAPESSP
+268 
-276 ASLPEGRPT
+276 
-285 SDLSLPAVATSAKT
+285 
-299 DVLPYPGAPS
+299 
-309 QLGSGQGRLEMVSNI
+309 
-324 IYEGL
+324 
-329 KPSLAPTE
+329 
-337 DPGGE
+337 
-342 NGPQDRT
+342 
-349 LTEPPGPSLQEMTY
+349 
-363 LVNKPESPGWS
+363 
-374 AAGLP
+374 
-379 PVPERP
+379 
-385 ATKPDISEQPINP
+385 
-398 YSESIFG
+398 
-405 HEVPAREQ
+405 
-413 KGMGIPSRQS
+413 
-423 CEGGAELEL
+423 C
-432 EREACRTSSECSSD
+432 CRTSSECSSE
-446 GKSEDE
+446 GRSEDE
-452 ETRTKLIDRII
+452 ESRSRLIERIAH
-463 QNDTEGYSTVESP
+463 NDSEGYSTVEAP
-476 HAEGAQFSLPSH
+476 RPEGAPFSLPAH
-488 FYPDEIL
+488 LYPDELL

-501 PYASYTS
+501 PYASFTS
-508 LSEPRL
+508 LSEPRP
-514 TMLRGWLD
+514 TMLSGWLD

-556 GVIPLSVIEMVRS
+556 GVIPLSVIEMARS

-577 VTSHRIFVFRAENEA
+577 ITSHRIFVFRAENEA

-598 STLQKKVTEQRLVGS
+598 STLQKKVMEQRLVGS
-613 QPRPANTAHCQKSG
+613 RPRPANTAHCQKSG

-644 SEMWLYKSEQ
+644 PEMWLYKSEQ
-654 FFKMGIG
+654 FFKMGIAM
-661 ICLIEMRGS
+661 CFIEMRGS
-670 TIREAKNRSFELI
+670 TIREAKSRSFELI
-683 TPLKIFSFMAE
+683 TPSKTFSFVAE
-694 SEKEKR
+694 SEREKR

-712 TLYDYE
+712 MLYDYE
-718 VAEKIWSNKANKH
+718 VAEKIWSNKANKY
-731 CADCRAQNP
+731 CADCWAQSP

-783 VQLFIM
+783 VQLFIV

-797 FWAARLLAT
+797 FWAARLPAT
-806 EGLYP
+806 EAITP
-811 DASAEQRRDFISRK
+811 DSGAEQRRDFITRK
-825 YRDGRY
+825 YREGRY

-836 HYATQDDVLQAL
+836 HYATQEEVLQAL
-848 CAAVTGPGL
+848 CTAVAGPAL
-857 LKTVL
+857 LKTIL
-862 QFFSSSEAGLTAD
+862 QFFSSSEAALASD
-875 PGAYEVSPGAD
+875 PAASEAALGAD
-886 LLWGPENKRPR
+886 LCPR
-897 NRSALCPTGSP
+897 ARD
-908 STGEPGPEGVYNEI
+908 PGPEGVYNEI
-922 TQPVTHSGYLH
+922 TQPVTHSGFLY
-933 RASALPKLPGTK
+933 RATAPPKLPGARK
-945 KSRDDFQRI
+945 NKEDFQRT
-954 WCSLEK
+954 WCSLER
-960 ALLFFETEKCTEPLS
+960 ALLFFETEKCTEPLG
-975 HIESRDL
+975 HIDSGDL
-982 LSLGVSKAHA
+982 ISLGVNRAHQTL
-992 VTSPGSTERFRYTL
+992 TSPGPIERFRFTL

-1013 KVQQLGV
+1013 KVQQLGT
-1020 DGPDT
+1020 DGPET

-1065 QWQQAFFILQKAH
+1065 RWQRAFFILQKSH
-1078 LFICPTEDDGA
+1078 LFICPAEEDGA
-1089 EDSINLRRLQELSMV
+1089 EDSINLRRLQELSLV
-1104 PPTETPEK
+1104 PPTDTPEK
-1112 KELLILVE
+1112 KELLVLVE

-1129 LSRADSTAW
+1129 LSRADSAAW
-1138 YADIQASA
+1138 YSDIQASA

-1206 NVKLRINDNF
+1206 NVKLRISDNF

-1248 GISSKPQRLE
+1248 EISSKPQRLE

-1366 VYLEQKLPDCC
+1366 VYLEQKVPDCC

-1397 MRNVAASLDIWLTFE
+1397 MRNVPASLDIWLTFE

-1442 STAYLLVRKVTIGEG
+1442 SAAYLLVRKVPIGEG

-1495 RDRKLL
+1495 QDRRLL

-1526 RKKLKS
+1526 RKKLK
-1532 PGQWGFTLTLDKQQ
+1532 PPAQWGFTLTLDKQQ

-1572 RPVIMRRRSSSDLA
+1572 RPVVLRRRSSSDLA

-1598 HGDSTDTTML
+1598 HGDSTDATML

-1618 TRRTLSMFFPMKMH
+1618 TRRTLSMFFPMKIH
-1632 QDCLEEQQEKEVD
+1632 QDSLEEQQEKEAD
-1645 TEPVYEEVGN
+1645 TDPVYEEVGN
-1655 FPELASLELDRELLA
+1655 FPELAALDLGQGLLA
-1670 DLSSIPSVDRSKKP
+1670 ELAAVPPVDRSKKP
-1684 SPFPEQPPAPA
+1684 SPFPEEPPGTA
-1695 LRSSLPTNPAQRV
+1695 LRSSLPASPAHRV
-1708 SGPSVSKALSLE
+1708 TGPSVTKAVKRSL
-1720 RGLNLECDKSPAH
+1720 
-1733 GGSAGLRPTKTASL
+1733 
-1747 ERNLEPSLVLAGDQ
+1747 
-1761 GQVAMPGGSPSM
+1761 
-1773 ETSLEIP
+1773 
-1780 KKRNIQPSSP
+1780 QPPSP
-1790 INNKLIQELSS
+1790 ISDKLMQELSS
-1801 IILKK
+1801 VILRKSD
-1806 NEGQHPGLDPG
+1806 GQP
-1817 LDPGSGPGSG
+1817 
-1827 PGPGPGQHVT
+1827 PGPG

>member
-8 DSDIADWLASIHLE
+8 DTDIADWLATIHLE
-22 RYQDVFK
+22 RYRDVFK
-29 QHGYHVARD
+29 RHGYHVARD

-54 TGHRKRILNLVQQTQ
+54 TGHRKRILNLVHQTQ
-69 LLGRPLRKPA
+69 LLGQPLGAPVVEDARPRA
-79 ARDAHPQ
+79 TMG
-86 AAACMEAL
+86 MEAP
-94 DVAQRPQIGEDAMKG
+94 DVSSNEAVKGEP
-109 VLGGATDVSEMQQR
+109 GGATDVCGMKQR
-123 AAEPNHTSPLE
+123 AAAPGQAPPPE
-134 KDPAPPLVR
+134 KDPAPPLAR

-153 RSKPE
+153 RSKAE
-158 QGLAPTPAAR
+158 QGLAPTPAVR
-168 STVLTQSLDSD
+168 STVLTQSPDSD
-179 RTPGAFV
+179 RTPGPFV

-191 VPGESSTDLES
+191 VPGESSTDLEN
-202 PEARPK
+202 PEPRPA
-208 QQTSPRAT
+208 QQPK

-224 RSATRESSREEKRLP
+224 RPCESLCGCQ
-239 ASVDHGQTLE
+239 ASKWQQQ
-249 TSEKPSS
+249 SS
-256 SVPSVPP
+256 
-263 RLGHR
+263 H
-268 IPAPESSP
+268 SP
-276 ASLPEGRPT
+276 
-285 SDLSLPAVATSAKT
+285 
-299 DVLPYPGAPS
+299 
-309 QLGSGQGRLEMVSNI
+309 
-324 IYEGL
+324 
-329 KPSLAPTE
+329 
-337 DPGGE
+337 
-342 NGPQDRT
+342 
-349 LTEPPGPSLQEMTY
+349 
-363 LVNKPESPGWS
+363 
-374 AAGLP
+374 
-379 PVPERP
+379 
-385 ATKPDISEQPINP
+385 IS
-398 YSESIFG
+398 
-405 HEVPAREQ
+405 
-413 KGMGIPSRQS
+413 
-423 CEGGAELEL
+423 
-432 EREACRTSSECSSD
+432 CRTSSECSSD

-452 ETRTKLIDRII
+452 EARTRLINHIV
-463 QNDTEGYSTVESP
+463 QNDTEGYSTVDAP
-476 HAEGAQFSLPSH
+476 QTEGAQFSLPSH
-488 FYPDEIL
+488 LYPDEVL

-508 LSEPRL
+508 LSEPRP

-556 GVIPLSVIEMVRS
+556 GVIPLSVIEMARP

-598 STLQKKVTEQRLVGS
+598 STLQKKVVDQRSVGTR
-613 QPRPANTAHCQKSG
+613 PRPANTAHCQKSG
-627 TLELKGQKSK
+627 TLELKGQKAK

-644 SEMWLYKSEQ
+644 PEMWLYKNEQ
-654 FFKMGIG
+654 FFKMGIA
-661 ICLIEMRGS
+661 ICLIEMRGA

-694 SEKEKR
+694 SEREKR

-731 CADCRAQNP
+731 CADCRALNP

-754 CAGQHRSLGSN
+754 WQHRSLGSN

-783 VQLFIM
+783 VQLFIV

-797 FWAARLLAT
+797 FWAARLPAADALC
-806 EGLYP
+806 P
-811 DASAEQRRDFISRK
+811 NASAEQRRDFISRK

-836 HYATQDDVLQAL
+836 HYGTQDDVLQAL
-848 CAAVTGPGL
+848 CAAVAGPGL
-857 LKTVL
+857 LKIVL
-862 QFFSSSEAGLTAD
+862 QFFSSAEAGLAAD
-875 PGAYEVSPGAD
+875 TGICEASPSTD
-886 LLWGPENKRPR
+886 LWGPGSKRPR
-897 NRSALCPTGSP
+897 NHSA
-908 STGEPGPEGVYNEI
+908 GPEGVYNEI
-922 TQPVTHSGYLH
+922 TQRATHSGYLH
-933 RASALPKLPGTK
+933 RTPALHRPPGAK
-945 KSRDDFQRI
+945 KSREDFQHA

-960 ALLFFETEKCTEPLS
+960 ALRFFETDKCDEPLG
-975 HIESRDL
+975 HVESRDL
-982 LSLGVSKAHA
+982 LSLGVSRAHA
-992 VTSPGSTERFRYTL
+992 LSGPGTAERFSYTL
-1006 ELFLTGE
+1006 ELFLTGDR
-1013 KVQQLGV
+1013 VQQLGL
-1020 DGPDT
+1020 DGSDM

-1104 PPTETPEK
+1104 PLTETPEK

-1129 LSRADSTAW
+1129 LSRADSAAW
-1138 YADIQASA
+1138 YTDIQASA

-1206 NVKLRINDNF
+1206 NVKLRISDNF

-1223 LKRFFRELEDPIF
+1223 LKRFFRELEDPVF

-1248 GISSKPQRLE
+1248 AISSKPQRLE

-1264 HRLPRLNHKTL
+1264 HRLPRLNRKTL

-1442 STAYLLVRKVTIGEG
+1442 SSAYLLVRKVPIGEG

-1495 RDRKLL
+1495 RERKLL

-1526 RKKLKS
+1526 RKKLKP
-1532 PGQWGFTLTLDKQQ
+1532 PGQWGFTLTLEKQQ
-1546 LYLVCSGQAELWDWT
+1546 LYLVCLGQAELWDWT

-1598 HGDSTDTTML
+1598 HGDSTDATML

-1632 QDCLEEQQEKEVD
+1632 QDSLEEQQEKEMD

-1655 FPELASLELDRELLA
+1655 FSELASLELDHELLA
-1670 DLSSIPSVDRSKKP
+1670 GLSCIPSTDRFKKP
-1684 SPFPEQPPAPA
+1684 SPAPEQPPAPA
-1695 LRSSLPTNPAQRV
+1695 LRCSLPTNPAQRV
-1708 SGPSVSKALSLE
+1708 SGPS
-1720 RGLNLECDKSPAH
+1720 
-1733 GGSAGLRPTKTASL
+1733 
-1747 ERNLEPSLVLAGDQ
+1747 
-1761 GQVAMPGGSPSM
+1761 
-1773 ETSLEIP
+1773 TSLEIS

-1806 NEGQHPGLDPG
+1806 NESQ
-1817 LDPGSGPGSG
+1817 GPGSG
-1827 PGPGPGQHVT
+1827 LGAG

>member
-1 MSFQYSP
+1 MSSLCGP
-8 DSDIADWLASIHLE
+8 DSDIADWLATIHLE
-22 RYQDVFK
+22 KYRDVFK

-38 ATLLD
+38 AALLD
-43 GEDLQ
+43 GNHLQ

-54 TGHRKRILNLVQQTQ
+54 TGHRKRILNLAQQTRMLSQ
-69 LLGRPLRKPA
+69 FQGGPTA
-79 ARDAHPQ
+79 GDAHFRATEVLDAPQ
-86 AAACMEAL
+86 A
-94 DVAQRPQIGEDAMKG
+94 GKDAMKAE
-109 VLGGATDVSEMQQR
+109 LGGSTDAFGTQQHI
-123 AAEPNHTSPLE
+123 AAPAQASPLE
-134 KDPAPPLVR
+134 KDPASPLLK
-143 PVPKPRTVFH
+143 PVPKPRTVFP

-158 QGLAPTPAAR
+158 QGLPPVPPARA
-168 STVLTQSLDSD
+168 TVPAHSLGSD
-179 RTPGAFV
+179 REPAAFV

-191 VPGESSTDLES
+191 VPGESSTDLDS
-202 PEARPK
+202 PEP
-208 QQTSPRAT
+208 
-216 TTMGIGAS
+216 
-224 RSATRESSREEKRLP
+224 RSALP
-239 ASVDHGQTLE
+239 ASPGAAVAMGMGPSRLRARESAREETRLPPAPDHGQTLE
-249 TSEKPSS
+249 ASEKSPPSA
-256 SVPSVPP
+256 PSVPP
-263 RLGHR
+263 RHSHRVPAAKPSPGSVPEGH
-268 IPAPESSP
+268 PVSSP
-276 ASLPEGRPT
+276 P
-285 SDLSLPAVATSAKT
+285 LPAAA
-299 DVLPYPGAPS
+299 APTRRDPSPCPRAAS
-309 QLGSGQGRLEMVSNI
+309 QPGSGQGRLEMVSNV

-329 KPSLAPTE
+329 KPPSAPTE
-337 DPGGE
+337 DSGGAD
-342 NGPQDRT
+342 GPQGQGVAQ
-349 LTEPPGPSLQEMTY
+349 PPVLSLQELTQPDD
-363 LVNKPESPGWS
+363 KPDSPGWPGG
-374 AAGLP
+374 GLP
-379 PVPERP
+379 PIPQRP
-385 ATKPDISEQPINP
+385 TSKAEVGEQPISP
-398 YSESIFG
+398 YSETIFG
-405 HEVPAREQ
+405 HVAPSQEK
-413 KGMGIPSRQS
+413 KGVGISSDQS
-423 CEGGAELEL
+423 YEAVSELDL
-432 EREACRTSSECSSD
+432 EREACRTSSECSSE
-446 GKSEDE
+446 GRSEDE
-452 ETRTKLIDRII
+452 ETRSRLIDRIV
-463 QNDTEGYSTVESP
+463 QNDTEGYSTVEAP
-476 HAEGAQFSLPSH
+476 RAEGTSFSLPAH
-488 FYPDEIL
+488 LYPDEVL

-501 PYASYTS
+501 PYASFTS
-508 LSEPRL
+508 LSEPRP
-514 TMLRGWLD
+514 TMLSGWLD

-556 GVIPLSVIEMVRS
+556 GVIPLSVIEMARS

-577 VTSHRIFVFRAENEA
+577 FTSHRIFVFRAENEA

-598 STLQKKVTEQRLVGS
+598 STLQKKVMDQRLVGS
-613 QPRPANTAHCQKSG
+613 RPRPTNTAHCQKSG
-627 TLELKGQKSK
+627 ILELKGQKSK

-644 SEMWLYKSEQ
+644 PEMWLYKSEQ

-683 TPLKIFSFMAE
+683 TPFKIFSFVAE
-694 SEKEKR
+694 SEREKR

-712 TLYDYE
+712 MLYDYE
-718 VAEKIWSNKANKH
+718 VAEKIWSNKANKY
-731 CADCRAQNP
+731 CADCWAQSP

-783 VQLFIM
+783 VQLFIV

-797 FWAARLLAT
+797 FWAAHLPTA
-806 EGLYP
+806 EALYP

-825 YRDGRY
+825 YREGRY

-836 HYATQDDVLQAL
+836 HYATQEDVLQAL
-848 CAAVTGPGL
+848 CTAVAGPAL
-857 LKTVL
+857 LKTIL

-875 PGAYEVSPGAD
+875 RAACEVAPGAD
-886 LLWGPENKRPR
+886 PWWRPESKRPR
-897 NRSALCPTGSP
+897 NHSGSARTQEL
-908 STGEPGPEGVYNEI
+908 GPEGVYNEI
-922 TQPVTHSGYLH
+922 TQPVTHSGYLY
-933 RASALPKLPGTK
+933 RATAPHKLPGAK
-945 KSRDDFQRI
+945 KSKEDFQRT
-954 WCSLEK
+954 WCSLER
-960 ALLFFETEKCTEPLS
+960 ALLFFESEKCTEPLG
-975 HIESRDL
+975 HIESTDL
-982 LSLGVSKAHA
+982 ISLGVNRAQA
-992 VTSPGSTERFRYTL
+992 LTSPGPTERFRFTL

-1013 KVQQLGV
+1013 KVHQLGT
-1020 DGPDT
+1020 DGPET

-1065 QWQQAFFILQKAH
+1065 RWQQAFFILQKAH

-1089 EDSINLRRLQELSMV
+1089 EDSINLRRLQELSVV
-1104 PPTETPEK
+1104 PPMETPEK

-1129 LSRADSTAW
+1129 LSRADSAAW
-1138 YADIQASA
+1138 YTDIQASA

-1223 LKRFFRELEDPIF
+1223 LKRFFRELEDPVF

-1248 GISSKPQRLE
+1248 EISSKPQRLE
-1258 RYKELI
+1258 RYKDLI

-1442 STAYLLVRKVTIGEG
+1442 SAAYLLVRKVPIGEG
-1457 SCLFTGAKR
+1457 SCLFTGVKR

-1495 RDRKLL
+1495 RDRRLL

-1526 RKKLKS
+1526 RKKLK
-1532 PGQWGFTLTLDKQQ
+1532 PPAQWGFTLTLDKQQ

-1632 QDCLEEQQEKEVD
+1632 QDSLEEQQEKEVD
-1645 TEPVYEEVGN
+1645 ADPVYEEVGN
-1655 FPELASLELDRELLA
+1655 FPELATLELGQGLLA
-1670 DLSSIPSVDRSKKP
+1670 DLSAVPPVDRSKKP
-1684 SPFPEQPPAPA
+1684 ALFPEQPPATA
-1695 LRSSLPTNPAQRV
+1695 LRSSLPASPAQRV
-1708 SGPSVSKALSLE
+1708 PGPPVTKALSLE
-1720 RGLNLECDKSPAH
+1720 RGLNLESDKAPAQ
-1733 GGSAGLRPTKTASL
+1733 GLRPTKTASL
-1747 ERNLEPSLVLAGDQ
+1747 ERNMEPSLALAGDWEQ
-1761 GQVAMPGGSPSM
+1761 ATTPGSSPSV
-1773 ETSLEIP
+1773 EIS
-1780 KKRNIQPSSP
+1780 KKRNMQSP
-1790 INNKLIQELSS
+1790 PPISNKLIQELSS
-1801 IILKK
+1801 VILRK
-1806 NEGQHPGLDPG
+1806 NEGQPPE
-1817 LDPGSGPGSG
+1817 
-1827 PGPGPGQHVT
+1827 PGQPVT

>member
-1 MSFQYSP
+1 MSSPCGP
-8 DSDIADWLASIHLE
+8 DSDIADWLATIHLE
-22 RYQDVFK
+22 RYRDVFK

-38 ATLLD
+38 TASLD
-43 GEDLQ
+43 GDHLQ
-48 QIGITA
+48 QMGITA
-54 TGHRKRILNLVQQTQ
+54 TGHRKRILNLAQQTRMLSQ
-69 LLGRPLRKPA
+69 SQGEPA
-79 ARDAHPQ
+79 AGDTHLRATEVLDASQ
-86 AAACMEAL
+86 
-94 DVAQRPQIGEDAMKG
+94 VGEDAKK
-109 VLGGATDVSEMQQR
+109 
-123 AAEPNHTSPLE
+123 AEPGGVTDTLGTQQCVTAPAQALPLE
-134 KDPAPPLVR
+134 KDPAPPLVK
-143 PVPKPRTVFH
+143 PVPKPRTVFP

-158 QGLAPTPAAR
+158 QGLAPTPSAR
-168 STVLTQSLDSD
+168 TTVPAHGTGSD
-179 RTPGAFV
+179 GAPAAFV

-202 PEARPK
+202 PEPRPAPPGTADCLSSPCLCPQRSTSSPSAPTARPSLGK
-208 QQTSPRAT
+208 WPHPR
-216 TTMGIGAS
+216 S
-224 RSATRESSREEKRLP
+224 R
-239 ASVDHGQTLE
+239 
-249 TSEKPSS
+249 
-256 SVPSVPP
+256 
-263 RLGHR
+263 
-268 IPAPESSP
+268 
-276 ASLPEGRPT
+276 
-285 SDLSLPAVATSAKT
+285 
-299 DVLPYPGAPS
+299 
-309 QLGSGQGRLEMVSNI
+309 
-324 IYEGL
+324 
-329 KPSLAPTE
+329 
-337 DPGGE
+337 
-342 NGPQDRT
+342 
-349 LTEPPGPSLQEMTY
+349 
-363 LVNKPESPGWS
+363 
-374 AAGLP
+374 
-379 PVPERP
+379 
-385 ATKPDISEQPINP
+385 
-398 YSESIFG
+398 
-405 HEVPAREQ
+405 
-413 KGMGIPSRQS
+413 
-423 CEGGAELEL
+423 
-432 EREACRTSSECSSD
+432 RTSSECSSE
-446 GKSEDE
+446 GRNEDE
-452 ETRTKLIDRII
+452 ETRSRLIDRIV
-463 QNDTEGYSTVESP
+463 QNDTEGYSTVEAP
-476 HAEGAQFSLPSH
+476 RDEGTPFNLPAH
-488 FYPDEIL
+488 LYPDEVL

-501 PYASYTS
+501 PYASFTS
-508 LSEPRL
+508 LSEPRP
-514 TMLRGWLD
+514 TMLSGWLD

-544 MYFSSEKEPYPK
+544 MYFSSEKEPYSK
-556 GVIPLSVIEMVRS
+556 GVIPLSVIEMARS
-569 TKDNKFQV
+569 MKDNKFQV
-577 VTSHRIFVFRAENEA
+577 FTSHRIFVFRAENEA

-598 STLQKKVTEQRLVGS
+598 CTLQKKVTDQRLMGS

-637 VFAALSL
+637 VFAVLSL
-644 SEMWLYKSEQ
+644 PEMWLYKSEQ

-683 TPLKIFSFMAE
+683 TPFKIFSFVAE
-694 SEKEKR
+694 SEREKR

-712 TLYDYE
+712 MLYDYE
-718 VAEKIWSNKANKH
+718 VAEKIWSNKANKY
-731 CADCRAQNP
+731 CADCRAQSP

-754 CAGQHRSLGSN
+754 CAGHAGSPGQHRSLGSN

-797 FWAARLLAT
+797 FWAGRLPVAEALH
-806 EGLYP
+806 P
-811 DASAEQRRDFISRK
+811 DATAEQRRDFISRK
-825 YRDGRY
+825 YREGRY

-836 HYATQDDVLQAL
+836 HYATQEDVLQAL
-848 CAAVTGPGL
+848 CAAVAGPAL
-857 LKTVL
+857 LKTIL
-862 QFFSSSEAGLTAD
+862 QFFSSSEAGLVAD
-875 PGAYEVSPGAD
+875 PAACKVASGAD
-886 LLWGPENKRPR
+886 LWWGPESKRPR
-897 NRSALCPTGSP
+897 NHS
-908 STGEPGPEGVYNEI
+908 GPEGVYNEI
-922 TQPVTHSGYLH
+922 TQPVTHSGYLY
-933 RASALPKLPGTK
+933 RATAPTKLPSAR
-945 KSRDDFQRI
+945 KSKEDFQRT
-954 WCSLEK
+954 WCSLER
-960 ALLFFETEKCTEPLS
+960 ALLFFETEKCTEPLG
-975 HIESRDL
+975 HIESGDL
-982 LSLGVSKAHA
+982 ISLGVSRSQALA
-992 VTSPGSTERFRYTL
+992 SPGPTERFRFTL

-1013 KVQQLGV
+1013 KVQQLGT
-1020 DGPDT
+1020 DRPET

-1065 QWQQAFFILQKAH
+1065 RWQQAFFILQKAH
-1078 LFICPTEDDGA
+1078 LFICPAEDDGA
-1089 EDSINLRRLQELSMV
+1089 EDSINLRRLQELSLV

-1112 KELLILVE
+1112 KEMLILVE

-1129 LSRADSTAW
+1129 LSRADSAAW
-1138 YADIQASA
+1138 YTDIQASA

-1206 NVKLRINDNF
+1206 NVKLRISDNF

-1223 LKRFFRELEDPIF
+1223 LKRFFRELEDPVF

-1248 GISSKPQRLE
+1248 EISSKPQRLE

-1442 STAYLLVRKVTIGEG
+1442 SAAYLLVRKVPIGEG
-1457 SCLFTGAKR
+1457 SCLFTGVKR

-1495 RDRKLL
+1495 RDRRLL

-1508 AKPEREWPLDA
+1508 VKPEREWPLDA

-1526 RKKLKS
+1526 RKKLK
-1532 PGQWGFTLTLDKQQ
+1532 PPVQWGFTLILDKQQ

-1572 RPVIMRRRSSSDLA
+1572 RPVVMRRRSSSDLA

-1598 HGDSTDTTML
+1598 HGDSTDATML

-1632 QDCLEEQQEKEVD
+1632 QDSLEEQQEKEVD
-1645 TEPVYEEVGN
+1645 ADPVYEEVGN
-1655 FPELASLELDRELLA
+1655 FPELAALELGQGLLA
-1670 DLSSIPSVDRSKKP
+1670 DLSAMPTVDRSKKP
-1684 SPFPEQPPAPA
+1684 APFPEQPQATA
-1695 LRSSLPTNPAQRV
+1695 LRSSLPTSPAQRV
-1708 SGPSVSKALSLE
+1708 TGPSVTKAL
-1720 RGLNLECDKSPAH
+1720 
-1733 GGSAGLRPTKTASL
+1733 
-1747 ERNLEPSLVLAGDQ
+1747 
-1761 GQVAMPGGSPSM
+1761 
-1773 ETSLEIP
+1773 
-1780 KKRNIQPSSP
+1780 KRNVQPPSP
-1790 INNKLIQELSS
+1790 INNKLIQELSTV
-1801 IILKK
+1801 ILRK
-1806 NEGQHPGLDPG
+1806 NEGQP
-1817 LDPGSGPGSG
+1817 
-1827 PGPGPGQHVT
+1827 PGPG